1 MCRLYGKLDDVTERN
16 SLVLE
21 KGGKSM
27 RKEKKKMSIKRR
39 IAAAALAAFVGV
51 SSLNVSIPGFSTV
64 ITDADE
70 TEIASQLSE
79 ETPETTE
86 EETTV
91 ESTIAAALAEEAPA
105 PVAPAAEE
113 PTPEPIVVEAPTPEP
128 TVVEAPTPE
137 PTVAEEP
144 TTPEPT
150 VVEAPTVEE
159 PTIEEAETTDEE
171 ETILSVEETEETEAE
186 TEKETEEETEPE
198 TDEDDL
204 LSNDPVTFGLRGA
217 NGLMLTAGGAIPRL
231 DDYITDVTVSK
242 RRGDSWVK
250 VNEITSGHNVRI
262 DLKYTLPEG
271 LITSQSRKIQYQLP
285 DVIKIDNPPLTGA
298 LKDSSEQPVGTFSID
313 ANGLVTFEYS
323 QEFSEDEKSFSGDF
337 FFECKVGSR
346 KTQEEVIFSFPGK
359 GEVTFTIK
367 PSSLAFDI
375 KTTKTASEVVQHG
388 DGEWYVTYTM
398 TISSKKGT
406 GKDIEV
412 FDYFSDDNVVGSQ
425 MKQVILLN
433 SIHIWDNNGNYVEN
447 IQFEQYENSGFVTTL
462 PKLEAGQKYTI
473 TCVALVNKQLL
484 STSATTNLKLNKNIF
499 YVRSGK
505 NEHSSYAEAEYR
517 RNVIKKTSEKQE
529 DGSYKY
535 TVTINESQEN
545 LKGLTIK
552 DTFKLDDTVID
563 INDIEGFYVD
573 VQGGSNP
580 GITKEN
586 FFSTGYKFENDFN
599 NKIVITYRYY
609 PPANETNAEKKL
621 VNRIE
626 IGPNTWGE
634 VEDTI
639 GIIGYLDKTHDEN
652 QVVKKDGY
660 VEVPYLVT
668 VTVNDG
674 IAEGATLTDTLN
686 QDHIQSLLTPV
697 TVNGIEASDY
707 TIQYLGKDGV
717 LVNEFAEGM
726 IGFKVTFKAITPEK
740 AQKINFEYKVKAE
753 FASYPAG
760 TFRYDNVAVFASGSI
775 NQTKTDSYTYTKHA
789 FLLKKVSRYSSGYQ
803 TSIDEVKESDL
814 TDGKLYY
821 ELEIKPAERNLN
833 DTFTVTDKLPE
844 GAVYVEDSFNASPT
858 TLNQM
863 SVSED
868 GRTLTFTIP
877 KEVYVNEDGSY
888 KHDVLYIHY
897 AIQISNAN
905 LSGSQQELV
914 YFTNTAT
921 SGEDKASVTVP
932 VLFEE
937 KEIEEDDVI
946 DKKGFQNNSDITY
959 TIVVNKNRLDLIP
972 NVNKITLNDVLKC
985 DVDES
990 KIQDITLVGNIVS
1003 VYEYDASKPDG
1014 KGVPV
1019 SKNFYTYQYNEK
1031 THNISMILPDSEA
1044 FVVEYT
1050 YRFKFTSNYA
1060 GQTITIK
1067 NNVELVGSYKKE
1079 ISTQWKNQSAGG
1091 SVAKYNSLIVYK
1103 VEKGNEDE
1111 KLSGAKFNLYKYN
1124 DGSFSLIQ
1132 NDIEIPVTG
1141 CKFVSDK
1148 TDEDMMA
1155 ATDIAVEENVLYYLE
1170 EVQAPSGYKIEAG
1183 HEKFYFALGTYGKS
1197 IKDLKA
1203 AVAKAVETADITV
1216 DDVHFANTNAIV
1228 NIENE
1233 IEDGAVRIQK
1243 VWLNHDGS
1251 EMQASESSISVGLY
1265 KTHHRYTDAQPVE
1278 VEVSYKGNG
1287 MSSPQLAFASTE
1299 YYRIGTKLTVTG
1311 YLNEGWRKNW
1321 GGWDFASTQMTA
1333 RLYINGDDRGE
1344 LNIENVY
1351 SVTHSE
1357 IVSSTLNKISIVFT
1371 ANTYNSILD
1380 GNKPGKVNGTIAAL
1394 AAGDMEFVQNVTIDS
1409 HNNWTAVVSDL
1420 PTKEN
1425 DGEDIYYYVTEF
1437 SLYGYTISYQNNGV
1451 LAGVGGNPIVVI
1463 NKADE
1468 KVKTASFS
1476 INKVDASTAT
1486 PQPLEGASFALYRA
1500 VKNDQNQLIRV
1511 GLPIATAISNA
1522 SGTGVVF
1529 SGLIPGE
1536 YLLYETSAP
1545 TGYVTPSEPWR
1556 ITVNNDCVVDAHGLQ
1571 TNSDGAYII
1580 ENGKYPGILSITKK
1594 VEGYE
1599 MEEGMHYYIKVTLT
1613 DAANK
1618 PLTGSFNGIRLENG
1632 SAIYELVKDATITFT
1647 GLPLG
1652 TKYTVEEVNFDGTAL
1667 TGEEEYTSSLST
1679 NATGTIDKEAGT
1691 VAVNVTVTNIYEI
1704 PETSAVISVK
1714 KIVDGTGYNQN
1725 EAFEFTLSAAEEGTP
1740 MPTETGNKVSIKAG
1754 EIGSFGSITYTDTG
1768 VYYYTVKETK
1778 GSTVGMSYDETE
1790 YLVTVVVSMNDE
1802 RKLTAS
1808 VYYNIVMTDIPEVE
1822 SDVRALVVTNTYR
1835 VTSVSGTKT
1844 WRVPEGTDLPES
1856 ITVILKRNDEPVAR
1870 KKVTAADDWSYEFTE
1885 LPMYDDDG
1893 AAYTYEVDEEPV
1905 EGYNKEVDGYDLI
1918 NTITGTTSVSGSKNW
1933 RVPEGTDLPES
1944 ITVILKRNDEPVAR
1958 KKVTAAN
1965 DWSYE
1970 FTELPMY
1977 DDDGAAYTYEVDEEP
1992 VEGYNKEVDGYDLI
2006 NTITGTTSV
2015 SGSKNWR
2022 VPEGTDLPESI
2033 TVILKRNDEPVAR
2046 KKVTAADDWSY
2057 EFTELPAYSE
2067 DGSTAYTY
2075 TVDEESVEGYITTVS
2090 GTNLINTITGTTSVS
2105 GTKTWRAPEGTELP
2119 ESITVI
2125 LKRNDEPVARK
2136 KVTAADDWSYEF
2148 TELPMYDEDGVAY
2161 TYEVD
2166 EEPVE
2171 GYNKEVDGYDLINT
2185 ITGTT
2190 SVSGT
2195 KTWRVPEGTDLP
2207 ESITVILKRN
2217 DEPVARKKV
2226 TAADDWSYEFTELPM
2241 YDDDGAAYTYEVD
2254 EEPVAGYN
2262 KEVDGYDLINTK
2274 SEKIEITGTK
2284 TWRVPDGTELPES
2297 ITVIL
2302 KRNDEPVARKK
2313 VTAADDWS
2321 YEFTELPA
2329 YSEDGRTA
2337 YTYTV
2342 DEESVEG
2349 YITTTV
2355 SGSNLINTITGTTSV
2370 SGTKT
2375 WRAPEGTEL
2384 PESITVILKRND
2396 EPVARKKVTAADD
2409 WSYEFTELPA
2419 YSEDGRTAYTYTV
2432 DEEPVAGY
2440 NKEVDG
2446 YDLINTKSEK
2456 IEITGTKT
2464 WRVPDGTELPESITV
2479 ILKRNDEPVARK
2491 KVTAADDWSY
2501 EFTELP
2507 AYSEDGLTAYTYTV
2521 DEEPVEGYITTV
2533 SGTNL
2538 INTITGTTSVSGT
2551 KTWRA
2556 PEGTELPE
2564 SITVIL
2570 NRNGSPVDSKKV
2582 TATDDWS
2589 YEFTNLPA
2597 YSEDGRTA
2605 YTYTVDEESV
2615 EGYITTVSGTN
2626 LINTITGTTS
2636 VSGTKTWRAPEGT
2649 ELPESI
2655 TVILNRNDEP
2665 VARKKVTAADD
2676 WSYEFTELPA
2686 YSEDGST
2693 AYTYTV
2699 DEEPV
2704 EGYITAVS
2712 GTNLINTITGT
2723 TSVSGTKTWRV
2734 PEGTELPESI
2744 TVILNRN
2751 DEPVARKK
2759 VTAADDWSYEFTELP
2774 AYSEDGSTAYTYTVD
2789 EEPVEGYITA
2799 VSGTNLI
2806 NTITGTTS
2814 VSGTKTWRAPE
2825 GTKLPESITVILNRN
2840 GSPVD
2845 SKKVTATDDW
2855 SYEFTNLPAYSEDG
2869 LTAYTYTVDEESVAG
2884 YNKEVDGYDLINT
2897 KSEKIEITGTKTWRA
2912 PEGTE
2917 LPESITVILKRNDEP
2932 VARKKVTAAD
2942 DWSYEFTELP
2952 AYSEDGLTA
2961 YTYTVDEEPVE
2972 GYITTVSGTDLINTI
2987 TSVKISK
2994 VDIANGE
3001 ELEGATIQLIDKETG
3016 EVVEEWTSTNKA
3028 HEVTGLTTGKTYIL
3042 RETVAPEGYSITSD
3056 TTFELKEDG
3065 SIDTEKTT
3073 TTVSE
3078 EGVLLVE
3085 DTRRID
3091 FIINKVSATDDHELY
3106 DTILSVYEITD
3117 EGEVLVDSWTS
3128 RWKEVHNFGLKLSC
3142 GKSYIL
3148 REDKATG
3155 GYHKIPGDILFNVTA
3170 DGKIQIT
3177 EGQDWKYENGKNVIE
3192 EVVDEAG
3199 NVIYL
3204 IRDVRNPEE
3213 EEETEPDGPTDPHQS
3228 ETTTPEETTTSEEE
3242 TTPEETTTS
3251 EEETSPEETTV
3262 SEEETTVSEEET
3274 TLPSPDDE
3282 GSTPEVTTP
3291 AANTTTT
3298 AAETTVSETPTTTLS
3313 SERVILGIEDMSRTI
3328 GMALAGFGAIMLTAL
3343 IWLYLRSK
3351 KA

>member
-1 MCRLYGKLDDVTERN
+1 
-16 SLVLE
+16 
-21 KGGKSM
+21 M

-64 ITDADE
+64 ITDANE

-79 ETPETTE
+79 ETPE

-91 ESTIAAALAEEAPA
+91 ESTIAAALAAEAPA

-113 PTPEPIVVEAPTPEP
+113 PTPEPIVVAAPTPEPTVVEAPTPEP
-128 TVVEAPTPE
+128 TVVEAPTSE

-150 VVEAPTVEE
+150 VVEAPMPEPTVAEEPTTPEPTVVEEPTVEE
-159 PTIEEAETTDEE
+159 TTIEEAETTDEE
-171 ETILSVEETEETEAE
+171 ETILSVEETEEETEAE
-186 TEKETEEETEPE
+186 TENVTEEETEPE

-231 DDYITDVTVSK
+231 DDYIKDVTISK

-250 VNEITSGHNVRI
+250 VNEITSGHNARI

-285 DVIKIDNPPLTGA
+285 DVIKIDNPPLEGV

-346 KTQEEVIFSFPGK
+346 KTQEEVTFSFPGK

-375 KTTKTASEVVQHG
+375 KTTKTASEVVQYG

-425 MKQVILLN
+425 MKQVILLDR
-433 SIHIWDNNGNYVEN
+433 IYIWDNNGNYVEN
-447 IQFEQYENSGFVTTL
+447 IQFEQYGNGGFVTTL

-484 STSATTNLKLNKNIF
+484 STSATTKLKLNGNTF

-505 NEHSSYAEAEYR
+505 NEHSSYAEAEYS

-552 DTFKLDDTVID
+552 DTFKLDGTVID

-609 PPANETNAEKKL
+609 PLANETNAEKKL

-686 QDHIQSLLTPV
+686 QNHTQSLLTPV

-707 TIQYLGKDGV
+707 TIQYLGKNGV

-760 TFRYDNVAVFASGSI
+760 TFRYNNVAVFASGSI
-775 NQTKTDSYTYTKHA
+775 NQIKTDSYTYTKHA

-833 DTFTVTDKLPE
+833 DTFTVKDKLPE

-905 LSGSQQELV
+905 ISGSQQELV

-921 SGEDKASVTVP
+921 SGEDTASVTVP

-937 KEIEEDDVI
+937 EEIEEDDVI
-946 DKKGFQNNSDITY
+946 DKKGFQNDSDITY

-1014 KGVPV
+1014 KGAPV

-1031 THNISMILPDSEA
+1031 THNISMVLPDSAA

-1067 NNVELVGSYKKE
+1067 NNVELIGSYKKE

-1132 NDIEIPVTG
+1132 SDIEIPVTG

-1170 EVQAPSGYKIEAG
+1170 EIQAPSGYKIEAG

-1321 GGWDFASTQMTA
+1321 GGWDFASAQMTA

-1357 IVSSTLNKISIVFT
+1357 IVSSTLNKISIVVT

-1380 GNKPGKVNGTIAAL
+1380 DSKPGKVNGTIATL
-1394 AAGDMEFVQNVTIDS
+1394 AAGDMEFVRNVTIDS

-1468 KVKTASFS
+1468 EVKTASFS
-1476 INKVDASTAT
+1476 INKVDASTST

-1500 VKNDQNQLIRV
+1500 VKNDQNQFIRV

-1571 TNSDGAYII
+1571 ANSDGAYII

-1667 TGEEEYTSSLST
+1667 TGEEEYTSRLTT

-1704 PETSAVISVK
+1704 PETSAVISVQ
-1714 KIVDGTGYNQN
+1714 KIVDGTGYNQD

-1754 EIGSFGSITYTDTG
+1754 ETGSFGSITYTDTG

-1790 YLVTVVVSMNDE
+1790 YLVTVVVSMNAE

-1844 WRVPEGTDLPES
+1844 WR
-1856 ITVILKRNDEPVAR
+1856 
-1870 KKVTAADDWSYEFTE
+1870 
-1885 LPMYDDDG
+1885 
-1893 AAYTYEVDEEPV
+1893 
-1905 EGYNKEVDGYDLI
+1905 
-1918 NTITGTTSVSGSKNW
+1918 
-1933 RVPEGTDLPES
+1933 
-1944 ITVILKRNDEPVAR
+1944 
-1958 KKVTAAN
+1958 
-1965 DWSYE
+1965 
-1970 FTELPMY
+1970 
-1977 DDDGAAYTYEVDEEP
+1977 
-1992 VEGYNKEVDGYDLI
+1992 
-2006 NTITGTTSV
+2006 
-2015 SGSKNWR
+2015 
-2022 VPEGTDLPESI
+2022 
-2033 TVILKRNDEPVAR
+2033 
-2046 KKVTAADDWSY
+2046 
-2057 EFTELPAYSE
+2057 
-2067 DGSTAYTY
+2067 
-2075 TVDEESVEGYITTVS
+2075 
-2090 GTNLINTITGTTSVS
+2090 
-2105 GTKTWRAPEGTELP
+2105 APEG
-2119 ESITVI
+2119 S
-2125 LKRNDEPVARK
+2125 
-2136 KVTAADDWSYEF
+2136 
-2148 TELPMYDEDGVAY
+2148 
-2161 TYEVD
+2161 
-2166 EEPVE
+2166 
-2171 GYNKEVDGYDLINT
+2171 
-2185 ITGTT
+2185 
-2190 SVSGT
+2190 
-2195 KTWRVPEGTDLP
+2195 
-2207 ESITVILKRN
+2207 
-2217 DEPVARKKV
+2217 
-2226 TAADDWSYEFTELPM
+2226 
-2241 YDDDGAAYTYEVD
+2241 
-2254 EEPVAGYN
+2254 
-2262 KEVDGYDLINTK
+2262 
-2274 SEKIEITGTK
+2274 
-2284 TWRVPDGTELPES
+2284 
-2297 ITVIL
+2297 
-2302 KRNDEPVARKK
+2302 
-2313 VTAADDWS
+2313 
-2321 YEFTELPA
+2321 
-2329 YSEDGRTA
+2329 
-2337 YTYTV
+2337 
-2342 DEESVEG
+2342 
-2349 YITTTV
+2349 
-2355 SGSNLINTITGTTSV
+2355 
-2370 SGTKT
+2370 
-2375 WRAPEGTEL
+2375 
-2384 PESITVILKRND
+2384 
-2396 EPVARKKVTAADD
+2396 
-2409 WSYEFTELPA
+2409 
-2419 YSEDGRTAYTYTV
+2419 
-2432 DEEPVAGY
+2432 
-2440 NKEVDG
+2440 
-2446 YDLINTKSEK
+2446 
-2456 IEITGTKT
+2456 
-2464 WRVPDGTELPESITV
+2464 
-2479 ILKRNDEPVARK
+2479 
-2491 KVTAADDWSY
+2491 
-2501 EFTELP
+2501 
-2507 AYSEDGLTAYTYTV
+2507 
-2521 DEEPVEGYITTV
+2521 
-2533 SGTNL
+2533 
-2538 INTITGTTSVSGT
+2538 
-2551 KTWRA
+2551 
-2556 PEGTELPE
+2556 
-2564 SITVIL
+2564 
-2570 NRNGSPVDSKKV
+2570 
-2582 TATDDWS
+2582 
-2589 YEFTNLPA
+2589 
-2597 YSEDGRTA
+2597 
-2605 YTYTVDEESV
+2605 
-2615 EGYITTVSGTN
+2615 
-2626 LINTITGTTS
+2626 
-2636 VSGTKTWRAPEGT
+2636 

-2704 EGYITAVS
+2704 EGYITTVS

-2789 EEPVEGYITA
+2789 EEPVEGYITT

-2814 VSGTKTWRAPE
+2814 VSGTKTWR
-2825 GTKLPESITVILNRN
+2825 V
-2840 GSPVD
+2840 
-2845 SKKVTATDDW
+2845 
-2855 SYEFTNLPAYSEDG
+2855 
-2869 LTAYTYTVDEESVAG
+2869 
-2884 YNKEVDGYDLINT
+2884 
-2897 KSEKIEITGTKTWRA
+2897 

-2917 LPESITVILKRNDEP
+2917 LPESITVILNRNDEP

-2952 AYSEDGLTA
+2952 AYSEDGSTA

-2972 GYITTVSGTDLINTI
+2972 GYITTVSGTNLINTITGTTSVSGTKTWRVPEGTELPESITVILNRNDEPVARKKVTAADDWSYEFTELPAYSEDGSTAYTYTVDEEPVEGYITTVSGTNLINTITGTTSVSGTKTWRVPEGTELPESITVILNRNDEPVARKKVTAADDWSYEFTELPAYSEDGSTAYTYTVDEEPVEGYITTVSETNLINTITGTTSVSGTKTWRVPEGTKLPESITVILNRNDEPVARKKVTAADDWSYEFTELPAYSEDGSTAYTYTVDEEPVEGYITTVSETNLINTI

-2994 VDIANGE
+2994 VDIADGE

-3016 EVVEEWTSTNKA
+3016 EVVEEWTSTNEA

-3042 RETVAPEGYSITSD
+3042 RETVAPEGYGITSD

-3091 FIINKVSATDDHELY
+3091 FIVNKVSATDDHELY

-3282 GSTPEVTTP
+3282 ESTPEVTTP

-3298 AAETTVSETPTTTLS
+3298 AAETTVSETPTTTPS

>member
-1 MCRLYGKLDDVTERN
+1 
-16 SLVLE
+16 
-21 KGGKSM
+21 M

-64 ITDADE
+64 ITDANE

-79 ETPETTE
+79 ETPE

-91 ESTIAAALAEEAPA
+91 ESTIAAALAAEAPA

-113 PTPEPIVVEAPTPEP
+113 PTPEPIVVAAPTPEPTVVEAPTPEP
-128 TVVEAPTPE
+128 TVVEAPTSE

-150 VVEAPTVEE
+150 VVEAPMPEPTVAEEPTTPEPTVVEEPTVEE
-159 PTIEEAETTDEE
+159 TTIEEAETTDEE
-171 ETILSVEETEETEAE
+171 ETILSVEETEEETEAE
-186 TEKETEEETEPE
+186 TENVTEEETEPE

-231 DDYITDVTVSK
+231 DDYIKDVTISK

-250 VNEITSGHNVRI
+250 VNEITSGHNARI

-285 DVIKIDNPPLTGA
+285 DVIKIDNPPLEGV

-346 KTQEEVIFSFPGK
+346 KTQEEVTFSFPGK

-375 KTTKTASEVVQHG
+375 KTTKTASEVVQYG

-425 MKQVILLN
+425 MKQVILLDR
-433 SIHIWDNNGNYVEN
+433 IYIWDNNGNYVEN
-447 IQFEQYENSGFVTTL
+447 IQFEQYGNGGFVTTL

-484 STSATTNLKLNKNIF
+484 STSATTKLKLNGNTF

-505 NEHSSYAEAEYR
+505 NEHSSYAEAEYS

-552 DTFKLDDTVID
+552 DTFKLDGTVID

-609 PPANETNAEKKL
+609 PLANETNAEKKL

-686 QDHIQSLLTPV
+686 QNHTQSLLTPV

-707 TIQYLGKDGV
+707 TIQYLGKNGV

-760 TFRYDNVAVFASGSI
+760 TFRYNNVAVFASGSI
-775 NQTKTDSYTYTKHA
+775 NQIKTDSYTYTKHA

-833 DTFTVTDKLPE
+833 DTFTVKDKLPE

-905 LSGSQQELV
+905 ISGSQQELV

-921 SGEDKASVTVP
+921 SGEDTASVTVP

-937 KEIEEDDVI
+937 EEIEEDDVI
-946 DKKGFQNNSDITY
+946 DKKGFQNDSDITY

-1014 KGVPV
+1014 KGAPV

-1031 THNISMILPDSEA
+1031 THNISMVLPDSAA

-1067 NNVELVGSYKKE
+1067 NNVELIGSYKKE

-1132 NDIEIPVTG
+1132 SDIEIPVTG

-1170 EVQAPSGYKIEAG
+1170 EIQAPSGYKIEAG

-1321 GGWDFASTQMTA
+1321 GGWDFASAQMTA

-1357 IVSSTLNKISIVFT
+1357 IVSSTLNKISIVVT

-1380 GNKPGKVNGTIAAL
+1380 DSKPGKVNGTIATL
-1394 AAGDMEFVQNVTIDS
+1394 AAGDMEFVRNVTIDS

-1468 KVKTASFS
+1468 EVKTASFS
-1476 INKVDASTAT
+1476 INKVDASTST

-1500 VKNDQNQLIRV
+1500 VKNDQNQFIRV

-1571 TNSDGAYII
+1571 ANSDGAYII

-1667 TGEEEYTSSLST
+1667 TGEEEYTSRLTT

-1704 PETSAVISVK
+1704 PETSAVISVQ
-1714 KIVDGTGYNQN
+1714 KIVDGTGYNQD

-1754 EIGSFGSITYTDTG
+1754 ETGSFGSITYTDTG

-1790 YLVTVVVSMNDE
+1790 YLVTVVVSMNAE

-1844 WRVPEGTDLPES
+1844 WRVPEGTE
-1856 ITVILKRNDEPVAR
+1856 
-1870 KKVTAADDWSYEFTE
+1870 
-1885 LPMYDDDG
+1885 
-1893 AAYTYEVDEEPV
+1893 
-1905 EGYNKEVDGYDLI
+1905 
-1918 NTITGTTSVSGSKNW
+1918 
-1933 RVPEGTDLPES
+1933 
-1944 ITVILKRNDEPVAR
+1944 
-1958 KKVTAAN
+1958 
-1965 DWSYE
+1965 
-1970 FTELPMY
+1970 
-1977 DDDGAAYTYEVDEEP
+1977 
-1992 VEGYNKEVDGYDLI
+1992 
-2006 NTITGTTSV
+2006 
-2015 SGSKNWR
+2015 
-2022 VPEGTDLPESI
+2022 LPESI

-2075 TVDEESVEGYITTVS
+2075 TVDEE
-2090 GTNLINTITGTTSVS
+2090 
-2105 GTKTWRAPEGTELP
+2105 
-2119 ESITVI
+2119 
-2125 LKRNDEPVARK
+2125 
-2136 KVTAADDWSYEF
+2136 
-2148 TELPMYDEDGVAY
+2148 
-2161 TYEVD
+2161 
-2166 EEPVE
+2166 
-2171 GYNKEVDGYDLINT
+2171 
-2185 ITGTT
+2185 
-2190 SVSGT
+2190 
-2195 KTWRVPEGTDLP
+2195 
-2207 ESITVILKRN
+2207 
-2217 DEPVARKKV
+2217 
-2226 TAADDWSYEFTELPM
+2226 
-2241 YDDDGAAYTYEVD
+2241 
-2254 EEPVAGYN
+2254 PVAGYN

-2284 TWRVPDGTELPES
+2284 TWRAPEGSELPES

-2302 KRNDEPVARKK
+2302 NRNGSPVDSKK

-2329 YSEDGRTA
+2329 YSEDG
-2337 YTYTV
+2337 
-2342 DEESVEG
+2342 S
-2349 YITTTV
+2349 
-2355 SGSNLINTITGTTSV
+2355 
-2370 SGTKT
+2370 
-2375 WRAPEGTEL
+2375 
-2384 PESITVILKRND
+2384 
-2396 EPVARKKVTAADD
+2396 
-2409 WSYEFTELPA
+2409 
-2419 YSEDGRTAYTYTV
+2419 
-2432 DEEPVAGY
+2432 
-2440 NKEVDG
+2440 
-2446 YDLINTKSEK
+2446 
-2456 IEITGTKT
+2456 
-2464 WRVPDGTELPESITV
+2464 
-2479 ILKRNDEPVARK
+2479 
-2491 KVTAADDWSY
+2491 
-2501 EFTELP
+2501 
-2507 AYSEDGLTAYTYTV
+2507 TAYTYTV

-2551 KTWRA
+2551 KTWRV
-2556 PEGTELPE
+2556 PEGT
-2564 SITVIL
+2564 
-2570 NRNGSPVDSKKV
+2570 K
-2582 TATDDWS
+2582 
-2589 YEFTNLPA
+2589 
-2597 YSEDGRTA
+2597 
-2605 YTYTVDEESV
+2605 
-2615 EGYITTVSGTN
+2615 
-2626 LINTITGTTS
+2626 
-2636 VSGTKTWRAPEGT
+2636 
-2649 ELPESI
+2649 LPESI

-2704 EGYITAVS
+2704 EGYIT
-2712 GTNLINTITGT
+2712 
-2723 TSVSGTKTWRV
+2723 
-2734 PEGTELPESI
+2734 
-2744 TVILNRN
+2744 
-2751 DEPVARKK
+2751 
-2759 VTAADDWSYEFTELP
+2759 
-2774 AYSEDGSTAYTYTVD
+2774 
-2789 EEPVEGYITA
+2789 
-2799 VSGTNLI
+2799 
-2806 NTITGTTS
+2806 
-2814 VSGTKTWRAPE
+2814 
-2825 GTKLPESITVILNRN
+2825 
-2840 GSPVD
+2840 
-2845 SKKVTATDDW
+2845 
-2855 SYEFTNLPAYSEDG
+2855 
-2869 LTAYTYTVDEESVAG
+2869 
-2884 YNKEVDGYDLINT
+2884 
-2897 KSEKIEITGTKTWRA
+2897 
-2912 PEGTE
+2912 
-2917 LPESITVILKRNDEP
+2917 
-2932 VARKKVTAAD
+2932 
-2942 DWSYEFTELP
+2942 
-2952 AYSEDGLTA
+2952 
-2961 YTYTVDEEPVE
+2961 
-2972 GYITTVSGTDLINTI
+2972 TVSETNLINTI

-2994 VDIANGE
+2994 VDIADGE

-3016 EVVEEWTSTNKA
+3016 EVVEEWTSTNEA

-3042 RETVAPEGYSITSD
+3042 RETVAPEGYGITSD

-3091 FIINKVSATDDHELY
+3091 FIVNKVSATDDHELY

-3282 GSTPEVTTP
+3282 ESTPEVTTP

-3298 AAETTVSETPTTTLS
+3298 AAETTVSETPTTTPS

>member
-1 MCRLYGKLDDVTERN
+1 
-16 SLVLE
+16 
-21 KGGKSM
+21 M

-64 ITDADE
+64 ITDANE

-79 ETPETTE
+79 ETPE

-91 ESTIAAALAEEAPA
+91 ESTIAAALAAEAPA

-113 PTPEPIVVEAPTPEP
+113 PTPEPIVVAAPTPEPTVVEAPTPEP
-128 TVVEAPTPE
+128 TVVEAPTSE

-150 VVEAPTVEE
+150 VVEAPMPEPTVAEEPTTPEPTVVEEPTVEE
-159 PTIEEAETTDEE
+159 TTIEEAETTDEE
-171 ETILSVEETEETEAE
+171 ETILSVEETEEETEAE
-186 TEKETEEETEPE
+186 TENVTEEETEPE

-231 DDYITDVTVSK
+231 DDYIKDVTISK

-250 VNEITSGHNVRI
+250 VNEITSGHNARI

-285 DVIKIDNPPLTGA
+285 DVIKIDNPPLEGV

-346 KTQEEVIFSFPGK
+346 KTQEEVTFSFPGK

-375 KTTKTASEVVQHG
+375 KTTKTASEVVQYG

-425 MKQVILLN
+425 MKQVILLDR
-433 SIHIWDNNGNYVEN
+433 IYIWDNNGNYVEN
-447 IQFEQYENSGFVTTL
+447 IQFEQYGNGGFVTTL

-484 STSATTNLKLNKNIF
+484 STSATTKLKLNGNTF

-505 NEHSSYAEAEYR
+505 NEHSSYAEAEYS

-552 DTFKLDDTVID
+552 DTFKLDGTVID

-609 PPANETNAEKKL
+609 PLANETNAEKKL

-686 QDHIQSLLTPV
+686 QNHTQSLLTPV

-707 TIQYLGKDGV
+707 TIQYLGKNGV

-760 TFRYDNVAVFASGSI
+760 TFRYNNVAVFASGSI
-775 NQTKTDSYTYTKHA
+775 NQIKTDSYTYTKHA

-833 DTFTVTDKLPE
+833 DTFTVKDKLPE

-905 LSGSQQELV
+905 ISGSQQELV

-921 SGEDKASVTVP
+921 SGEDTASVTVP

-937 KEIEEDDVI
+937 EEIEEDDVI
-946 DKKGFQNNSDITY
+946 DKKGFQNDSDITY

-1014 KGVPV
+1014 KGAPV

-1031 THNISMILPDSEA
+1031 THNISMVLPDSAA

-1067 NNVELVGSYKKE
+1067 NNVELIGSYKKE

-1132 NDIEIPVTG
+1132 SDIEIPVTG

-1170 EVQAPSGYKIEAG
+1170 EIQAPSGYKIEAG

-1321 GGWDFASTQMTA
+1321 GGWDFASAQMTA

-1357 IVSSTLNKISIVFT
+1357 IVSSTLNKISIVVT

-1380 GNKPGKVNGTIAAL
+1380 DSKPGKVNGTIATL
-1394 AAGDMEFVQNVTIDS
+1394 AAGDMEFVRNVTIDS

-1468 KVKTASFS
+1468 EVKTASFS
-1476 INKVDASTAT
+1476 INKVDASTST

-1500 VKNDQNQLIRV
+1500 VKNDQNQFIRV

-1571 TNSDGAYII
+1571 ANSDGAYII

-1667 TGEEEYTSSLST
+1667 TGEEEYTSRLTT

-1704 PETSAVISVK
+1704 PETSAVISVQ
-1714 KIVDGTGYNQN
+1714 KIVDGTGYNQD

-1754 EIGSFGSITYTDTG
+1754 ETGSFGSITYTDTG

-1790 YLVTVVVSMNDE
+1790 YLVTVVVSMNAE

-1844 WRVPEGTDLPES
+1844 WRAPEGSELPES
-1856 ITVILKRNDEPVAR
+1856 ITVILNRNGSPVDS

-1885 LPMYDDDG
+1885 LPAYSEDG
-1893 AAYTYEVDEEPV
+1893 STAYTYTVDEEPV
-1905 EGYNKEVDGYDLI
+1905 EGYITTVSGTNLI
-1918 NTITGTTSVSGSKNW
+1918 NTITGTTSVSGTKIW
-1933 RVPEGTDLPES
+1933 RAPEGTELPES
-1944 ITVILKRNDEPVAR
+1944 ITVILN
-1958 KKVTAAN
+1958 
-1965 DWSYE
+1965 
-1970 FTELPMY
+1970 
-1977 DDDGAAYTYEVDEEP
+1977 
-1992 VEGYNKEVDGYDLI
+1992 
-2006 NTITGTTSV
+2006 
-2015 SGSKNWR
+2015 
-2022 VPEGTDLPESI
+2022 
-2033 TVILKRNDEPVAR
+2033 RNDEPVAR

-2075 TVDEESVEGYITTVS
+2075 TVDEE
-2090 GTNLINTITGTTSVS
+2090 
-2105 GTKTWRAPEGTELP
+2105 
-2119 ESITVI
+2119 
-2125 LKRNDEPVARK
+2125 
-2136 KVTAADDWSYEF
+2136 
-2148 TELPMYDEDGVAY
+2148 
-2161 TYEVD
+2161 
-2166 EEPVE
+2166 
-2171 GYNKEVDGYDLINT
+2171 
-2185 ITGTT
+2185 
-2190 SVSGT
+2190 
-2195 KTWRVPEGTDLP
+2195 
-2207 ESITVILKRN
+2207 
-2217 DEPVARKKV
+2217 
-2226 TAADDWSYEFTELPM
+2226 
-2241 YDDDGAAYTYEVD
+2241 
-2254 EEPVAGYN
+2254 PVAGYN

-2274 SEKIEITGTK
+2274 SEKIEIT
-2284 TWRVPDGTELPES
+2284 
-2297 ITVIL
+2297 
-2302 KRNDEPVARKK
+2302 
-2313 VTAADDWS
+2313 
-2321 YEFTELPA
+2321 
-2329 YSEDGRTA
+2329 
-2337 YTYTV
+2337 
-2342 DEESVEG
+2342 
-2349 YITTTV
+2349 
-2355 SGSNLINTITGTTSV
+2355 
-2370 SGTKT
+2370 
-2375 WRAPEGTEL
+2375 
-2384 PESITVILKRND
+2384 
-2396 EPVARKKVTAADD
+2396 
-2409 WSYEFTELPA
+2409 
-2419 YSEDGRTAYTYTV
+2419 
-2432 DEEPVAGY
+2432 
-2440 NKEVDG
+2440 
-2446 YDLINTKSEK
+2446 
-2456 IEITGTKT
+2456 
-2464 WRVPDGTELPESITV
+2464 
-2479 ILKRNDEPVARK
+2479 
-2491 KVTAADDWSY
+2491 
-2501 EFTELP
+2501 
-2507 AYSEDGLTAYTYTV
+2507 
-2521 DEEPVEGYITTV
+2521 
-2533 SGTNL
+2533 
-2538 INTITGTTSVSGT
+2538 
-2551 KTWRA
+2551 
-2556 PEGTELPE
+2556 
-2564 SITVIL
+2564 
-2570 NRNGSPVDSKKV
+2570 
-2582 TATDDWS
+2582 
-2589 YEFTNLPA
+2589 
-2597 YSEDGRTA
+2597 
-2605 YTYTVDEESV
+2605 
-2615 EGYITTVSGTN
+2615 
-2626 LINTITGTTS
+2626 
-2636 VSGTKTWRAPEGT
+2636 GTKTWRAPEGT

-2704 EGYITAVS
+2704 EGYITTVS

-2789 EEPVEGYITA
+2789 EEPVEGYITT

-2814 VSGTKTWRAPE
+2814 VSGTKTWR
-2825 GTKLPESITVILNRN
+2825 V
-2840 GSPVD
+2840 
-2845 SKKVTATDDW
+2845 
-2855 SYEFTNLPAYSEDG
+2855 
-2869 LTAYTYTVDEESVAG
+2869 
-2884 YNKEVDGYDLINT
+2884 
-2897 KSEKIEITGTKTWRA
+2897 

-2952 AYSEDGLTA
+2952 AYSEDGSTA

-2972 GYITTVSGTDLINTI
+2972 GYITTVSETNLINTITGTTSVSGTKTWRVPEGTKLPESITVILNRNDEPVARKKVTAADDWSYEFTELPAYSEDGSTAYTYTVDEEPVEGYITTVSETNLINTI

-2994 VDIANGE
+2994 VDIADGE

-3016 EVVEEWTSTNKA
+3016 EVVEEWTSTNEA

-3042 RETVAPEGYSITSD
+3042 RETVAPEGYGITSD

-3091 FIINKVSATDDHELY
+3091 FIVNKVSATDDHELY

-3282 GSTPEVTTP
+3282 ESTPEVTTP

-3298 AAETTVSETPTTTLS
+3298 AAETTVSETPTTTPS

>member
-16 SLVLE
+16 SLVLG

-70 TEIASQLSE
+70 TEIASQLPE
-79 ETPETTE
+79 EAPETTE

-91 ESTIAAALAEEAPA
+91 ESTMAAALAAEEPA
-105 PVAPAAEE
+105 PVAPVAEA
-113 PTPEPIVVEAPTPEP
+113 PTPEPTVAEAPTPEPTVEAPTPEP

-137 PTVAEEP
+137 PTVAE
-144 TTPEPT
+144 
-150 VVEAPTVEE
+150 APTIEE
-159 PTIEEAETTDEE
+159 PTIEEAKTTDEE
-171 ETILSVEETEETEAE
+171 ETILSVEETEEETEAE
-186 TEKETEEETEPE
+186 TEKVTEEETEPE
-198 TDEDDL
+198 TQEYDL
-204 LSNDPVTFGLRGA
+204 ISNDPVTFGLRGA
-217 NGLMLTAGGAIPRL
+217 DGLMLTAGGAIPRL
-231 DDYITDVTVSK
+231 DTYITDVTVSK

-250 VNEITSGHNVRI
+250 VNEITSGHNARI

-285 DVIKIDNPPLTGA
+285 DVIKIDNPPLEGV
-298 LKDSSEQPVGTFSID
+298 LKDPSEVPVGNFSID
-313 ANGLVTFEYS
+313 ENGLVTFEYS

-375 KTTKTASEVVQHG
+375 KTTKTASEVVQYG

-433 SIHIWDNNGNYVEN
+433 SINIWDNNGNYVEN
-447 IQFEQYENSGFVTTL
+447 IQFEQYGNGGFVTTL

-484 STSATTNLKLNKNIF
+484 STSATTTLKLNKNTF

-505 NEHSSYAEAEYR
+505 NEHSSYAEAKYS

-552 DTFKLDDTVID
+552 DTFKLDGTVID

-686 QDHIQSLLTPV
+686 QDRIQSLLTSV

-717 LVNEFAEGM
+717 LVNEFTEGM

-803 TSIDEVKESDL
+803 TSIGEVKESDL

-833 DTFTVTDKLPE
+833 DTFTVTDTLPE

-897 AIQISNAN
+897 AVLISNEN

-921 SGEDKASVTVP
+921 SGEDTASVTVP

-937 KEIEEDDVI
+937 KEIEKDDVI

-1014 KGVPV
+1014 KGAPV

-1031 THNISMILPDSEA
+1031 THNISMVLPDSAA

-1170 EVQAPSGYKIEAG
+1170 EIQAPSGYKIEAG

-1203 AVAKAVETADITV
+1203 AVAKAVKAAKITV

-1333 RLYINGDDRGE
+1333 RLYINGNDCGE

-1357 IVSSTLNKISIVFT
+1357 IVSSTLNKISIVVT

-1380 GNKPGKVNGTIAAL
+1380 GNKPGKANGTIATL
-1394 AAGDMEFVQNVTIDS
+1394 AAGDMEFVRNVTIDS

-1704 PETSAVISVK
+1704 PETSAVISVQ
-1714 KIVDGTGYNQN
+1714 KIVDGTGYNQD

-1754 EIGSFGSITYTDTG
+1754 ETGSFGSITYTDTG
-1768 VYYYTVKETK
+1768 VYYYNVKETK

-1790 YLVTVVVSMNDE
+1790 YLVTVVVSMNAE

-1844 WRVPEGTDLPES
+1844 WRVPEGTKLPES
-1856 ITVILKRNDEPVAR
+1856 ITVILKRNGSPVDS

-1885 LPMYDDDG
+1885 LQ
-1893 AAYTYEVDEEPV
+1893 
-1905 EGYNKEVDGYDLI
+1905 
-1918 NTITGTTSVSGSKNW
+1918 
-1933 RVPEGTDLPES
+1933 
-1944 ITVILKRNDEPVAR
+1944 
-1958 KKVTAAN
+1958 
-1965 DWSYE
+1965 
-1970 FTELPMY
+1970 
-1977 DDDGAAYTYEVDEEP
+1977 
-1992 VEGYNKEVDGYDLI
+1992 
-2006 NTITGTTSV
+2006 
-2015 SGSKNWR
+2015 
-2022 VPEGTDLPESI
+2022 
-2033 TVILKRNDEPVAR
+2033 
-2046 KKVTAADDWSY
+2046 
-2057 EFTELPAYSE
+2057 
-2067 DGSTAYTY
+2067 
-2075 TVDEESVEGYITTVS
+2075 
-2090 GTNLINTITGTTSVS
+2090 
-2105 GTKTWRAPEGTELP
+2105 
-2119 ESITVI
+2119 
-2125 LKRNDEPVARK
+2125 
-2136 KVTAADDWSYEF
+2136 
-2148 TELPMYDEDGVAY
+2148 
-2161 TYEVD
+2161 
-2166 EEPVE
+2166 
-2171 GYNKEVDGYDLINT
+2171 
-2185 ITGTT
+2185 
-2190 SVSGT
+2190 
-2195 KTWRVPEGTDLP
+2195 
-2207 ESITVILKRN
+2207 
-2217 DEPVARKKV
+2217 
-2226 TAADDWSYEFTELPM
+2226 
-2241 YDDDGAAYTYEVD
+2241 
-2254 EEPVAGYN
+2254 
-2262 KEVDGYDLINTK
+2262 
-2274 SEKIEITGTK
+2274 
-2284 TWRVPDGTELPES
+2284 
-2297 ITVIL
+2297 
-2302 KRNDEPVARKK
+2302 
-2313 VTAADDWS
+2313 
-2321 YEFTELPA
+2321 
-2329 YSEDGRTA
+2329 
-2337 YTYTV
+2337 
-2342 DEESVEG
+2342 
-2349 YITTTV
+2349 
-2355 SGSNLINTITGTTSV
+2355 
-2370 SGTKT
+2370 
-2375 WRAPEGTEL
+2375 
-2384 PESITVILKRND
+2384 
-2396 EPVARKKVTAADD
+2396 
-2409 WSYEFTELPA
+2409 
-2419 YSEDGRTAYTYTV
+2419 
-2432 DEEPVAGY
+2432 
-2440 NKEVDG
+2440 
-2446 YDLINTKSEK
+2446 
-2456 IEITGTKT
+2456 
-2464 WRVPDGTELPESITV
+2464 
-2479 ILKRNDEPVARK
+2479 
-2491 KVTAADDWSY
+2491 
-2501 EFTELP
+2501 

-2570 NRNGSPVDSKKV
+2570 NRNGSPVD
-2582 TATDDWS
+2582 T
-2589 YEFTNLPA
+2589 
-2597 YSEDGRTA
+2597 
-2605 YTYTVDEESV
+2605 
-2615 EGYITTVSGTN
+2615 
-2626 LINTITGTTS
+2626 
-2636 VSGTKTWRAPEGT
+2636 
-2649 ELPESI
+2649 
-2655 TVILNRNDEP
+2655 
-2665 VARKKVTAADD
+2665 KKVTAADD

-2699 DEEPV
+2699 EEKPV
-2704 EGYITAVS
+2704 EGYITTVS

-2774 AYSEDGSTAYTYTVD
+2774 AYSEDGRTAYTYTV
-2789 EEPVEGYITA
+2789 EEKPVEGYITT

-2814 VSGTKTWRAPE
+2814 VSGTKTWRVPE
-2825 GTKLPESITVILNRN
+2825 GTELPESITVILNRN

-2855 SYEFTNLPAYSEDG
+2855 SYEFTNLPVYSDDG
-2869 LTAYTYTVDEESVAG
+2869 LTAYTYTVDEESV
-2884 YNKEVDGYDLINT
+2884 
-2897 KSEKIEITGTKTWRA
+2897 
-2912 PEGTE
+2912 
-2917 LPESITVILKRNDEP
+2917 
-2932 VARKKVTAAD
+2932 
-2942 DWSYEFTELP
+2942 
-2952 AYSEDGLTA
+2952 
-2961 YTYTVDEEPVE
+2961 E
-2972 GYITTVSGTDLINTI
+2972 GYITTVSETNLINTI

-2994 VDIANGE
+2994 VDIADGE

-3028 HEVTGLTTGKTYIL
+3028 HEVTGLATGKTYIL
-3042 RETVAPEGYSITSD
+3042 RETVAPEGYGITSD

-3091 FIINKVSATDDHELY
+3091 FIVNKVSATDDHELY

-3282 GSTPEVTTP
+3282 ESTPEVTTP

-3298 AAETTVSETPTTTLS
+3298 AAETTVSETPTTTHS

>member
-1 MCRLYGKLDDVTERN
+1 
-16 SLVLE
+16 
-21 KGGKSM
+21 M

-64 ITDADE
+64 ITDANE

-79 ETPETTE
+79 ETPE

-91 ESTIAAALAEEAPA
+91 ESTIAAALAAEAPA

-113 PTPEPIVVEAPTPEP
+113 PTPEPIVVAAPTPEPTVVEAPTPEP
-128 TVVEAPTPE
+128 TVVEAPTSE

-150 VVEAPTVEE
+150 VVEAPMPEPTVAEEPTTPEPTVVEEPTVEE
-159 PTIEEAETTDEE
+159 TTIEEAETTDEE
-171 ETILSVEETEETEAE
+171 ETILSVEETEEETEAE
-186 TEKETEEETEPE
+186 TENVTEEETEPE

-231 DDYITDVTVSK
+231 DDYIKDVTISK

-250 VNEITSGHNVRI
+250 VNEITSGHNARI

-285 DVIKIDNPPLTGA
+285 DVIKIDNPPLEGV

-346 KTQEEVIFSFPGK
+346 KTQEEVTFSFPGK

-375 KTTKTASEVVQHG
+375 KTTKTASEVVQYG

-425 MKQVILLN
+425 MKQVILLDR
-433 SIHIWDNNGNYVEN
+433 IYIWDNNGNYVEN
-447 IQFEQYENSGFVTTL
+447 IQFEQYGNGGFVTTL

-484 STSATTNLKLNKNIF
+484 STSATTKLKLNGNTF

-505 NEHSSYAEAEYR
+505 NEHSSYAEAEYS

-552 DTFKLDDTVID
+552 DTFKLDGTVID

-609 PPANETNAEKKL
+609 PLANETNAEKKL

-686 QDHIQSLLTPV
+686 QNHTQSLLTPV

-707 TIQYLGKDGV
+707 TIQYLGKNGV

-760 TFRYDNVAVFASGSI
+760 TFRYNNVAVFASGSI
-775 NQTKTDSYTYTKHA
+775 NQIKTDSYTYTKHA

-833 DTFTVTDKLPE
+833 DTFTVKDKLPE

-905 LSGSQQELV
+905 ISGSQQELV

-921 SGEDKASVTVP
+921 SGEDTASVTVP

-937 KEIEEDDVI
+937 EEIEEDDVI
-946 DKKGFQNNSDITY
+946 DKKGFQNDSDITY

-1014 KGVPV
+1014 KGAPV

-1031 THNISMILPDSEA
+1031 THNISMVLPDSAA

-1067 NNVELVGSYKKE
+1067 NNVELIGSYKKE

-1132 NDIEIPVTG
+1132 SDIEIPVTG

-1170 EVQAPSGYKIEAG
+1170 EIQAPSGYKIEAG

-1321 GGWDFASTQMTA
+1321 GGWDFASAQMTA

-1357 IVSSTLNKISIVFT
+1357 IVSSTLNKISIVVT

-1380 GNKPGKVNGTIAAL
+1380 DSKPGKVNGTIATL
-1394 AAGDMEFVQNVTIDS
+1394 AAGDMEFVRNVTIDS

-1468 KVKTASFS
+1468 EVKTASFS
-1476 INKVDASTAT
+1476 INKVDASTST

-1500 VKNDQNQLIRV
+1500 VKNDQNQFIRV

-1571 TNSDGAYII
+1571 ANSDGAYII

-1667 TGEEEYTSSLST
+1667 TGEEEYTSRLTT

-1704 PETSAVISVK
+1704 PETSAVISVQ
-1714 KIVDGTGYNQN
+1714 KIVDGTGYNQD

-1754 EIGSFGSITYTDTG
+1754 ETGSFGSITYTDTG

-1790 YLVTVVVSMNDE
+1790 YLVTVVVSMNAE

-1844 WRVPEGTDLPES
+1844 WRAPEGSE
-1856 ITVILKRNDEPVAR
+1856 
-1870 KKVTAADDWSYEFTE
+1870 
-1885 LPMYDDDG
+1885 
-1893 AAYTYEVDEEPV
+1893 
-1905 EGYNKEVDGYDLI
+1905 
-1918 NTITGTTSVSGSKNW
+1918 
-1933 RVPEGTDLPES
+1933 
-1944 ITVILKRNDEPVAR
+1944 
-1958 KKVTAAN
+1958 
-1965 DWSYE
+1965 
-1970 FTELPMY
+1970 
-1977 DDDGAAYTYEVDEEP
+1977 
-1992 VEGYNKEVDGYDLI
+1992 
-2006 NTITGTTSV
+2006 
-2015 SGSKNWR
+2015 
-2022 VPEGTDLPESI
+2022 LPESI

-2075 TVDEESVEGYITTVS
+2075 TVDEE
-2090 GTNLINTITGTTSVS
+2090 
-2105 GTKTWRAPEGTELP
+2105 
-2119 ESITVI
+2119 
-2125 LKRNDEPVARK
+2125 
-2136 KVTAADDWSYEF
+2136 
-2148 TELPMYDEDGVAY
+2148 
-2161 TYEVD
+2161 
-2166 EEPVE
+2166 
-2171 GYNKEVDGYDLINT
+2171 
-2185 ITGTT
+2185 
-2190 SVSGT
+2190 
-2195 KTWRVPEGTDLP
+2195 
-2207 ESITVILKRN
+2207 
-2217 DEPVARKKV
+2217 
-2226 TAADDWSYEFTELPM
+2226 
-2241 YDDDGAAYTYEVD
+2241 
-2254 EEPVAGYN
+2254 PVAGYN

-2274 SEKIEITGTK
+2274 SEKIEIT
-2284 TWRVPDGTELPES
+2284 
-2297 ITVIL
+2297 
-2302 KRNDEPVARKK
+2302 
-2313 VTAADDWS
+2313 
-2321 YEFTELPA
+2321 
-2329 YSEDGRTA
+2329 
-2337 YTYTV
+2337 
-2342 DEESVEG
+2342 
-2349 YITTTV
+2349 
-2355 SGSNLINTITGTTSV
+2355 
-2370 SGTKT
+2370 
-2375 WRAPEGTEL
+2375 
-2384 PESITVILKRND
+2384 
-2396 EPVARKKVTAADD
+2396 
-2409 WSYEFTELPA
+2409 
-2419 YSEDGRTAYTYTV
+2419 
-2432 DEEPVAGY
+2432 
-2440 NKEVDG
+2440 
-2446 YDLINTKSEK
+2446 
-2456 IEITGTKT
+2456 
-2464 WRVPDGTELPESITV
+2464 
-2479 ILKRNDEPVARK
+2479 
-2491 KVTAADDWSY
+2491 
-2501 EFTELP
+2501 
-2507 AYSEDGLTAYTYTV
+2507 
-2521 DEEPVEGYITTV
+2521 
-2533 SGTNL
+2533 
-2538 INTITGTTSVSGT
+2538 
-2551 KTWRA
+2551 
-2556 PEGTELPE
+2556 
-2564 SITVIL
+2564 
-2570 NRNGSPVDSKKV
+2570 
-2582 TATDDWS
+2582 
-2589 YEFTNLPA
+2589 
-2597 YSEDGRTA
+2597 
-2605 YTYTVDEESV
+2605 
-2615 EGYITTVSGTN
+2615 
-2626 LINTITGTTS
+2626 
-2636 VSGTKTWRAPEGT
+2636 GTKTWRAPEGT

-2704 EGYITAVS
+2704 EGYITTVS
-2712 GTNLINTITGT
+2712 ETNLINTITGT

-2734 PEGTELPESI
+2734 PEGTKLPESI

-2789 EEPVEGYITA
+2789 EEPVEGYIT
-2799 VSGTNLI
+2799 
-2806 NTITGTTS
+2806 
-2814 VSGTKTWRAPE
+2814 
-2825 GTKLPESITVILNRN
+2825 
-2840 GSPVD
+2840 
-2845 SKKVTATDDW
+2845 
-2855 SYEFTNLPAYSEDG
+2855 
-2869 LTAYTYTVDEESVAG
+2869 
-2884 YNKEVDGYDLINT
+2884 
-2897 KSEKIEITGTKTWRA
+2897 
-2912 PEGTE
+2912 
-2917 LPESITVILKRNDEP
+2917 
-2932 VARKKVTAAD
+2932 
-2942 DWSYEFTELP
+2942 
-2952 AYSEDGLTA
+2952 
-2961 YTYTVDEEPVE
+2961 
-2972 GYITTVSGTDLINTI
+2972 TVSETNLINTI

-2994 VDIANGE
+2994 VDIADGE

-3016 EVVEEWTSTNKA
+3016 EVVEEWTSTNEA

-3042 RETVAPEGYSITSD
+3042 RETVAPEGYGITSD

-3091 FIINKVSATDDHELY
+3091 FIVNKVSATDDHELY

-3282 GSTPEVTTP
+3282 ESTPEVTTP

-3298 AAETTVSETPTTTLS
+3298 AAETTVSETPTTTPS

>member
-113 PTPEPIVVEAPTPEP
+113 PTPEPIVAEAPTPEPPVAEAPTPEPIVVEEPTPEPTVVEAPTPEP

-144 TTPEPT
+144 TTPEST

-186 TEKETEEETEPE
+186 TEPE

-217 NGLMLTAGGAIPRL
+217 NGLMLTAGEAIPRL

-609 PPANETNAEKKL
+609 PSANETNAEKKL

-686 QDHIQSLLTPV
+686 QDRIQSLLTPV

-707 TIQYLGKDGV
+707 TVQYLGKDGV

-803 TSIDEVKESDL
+803 TSIGEVKESDL

-833 DTFTVTDKLPE
+833 DTFTVTDTLPE

-897 AIQISNAN
+897 AVQISNEN

-921 SGEDKASVTVP
+921 SGEDTASVTVP

-937 KEIEEDDVI
+937 KEIEKDDVI

-972 NVNKITLNDVLKC
+972 NVDKITLNDVLKC

-1014 KGVPV
+1014 KGAPV

-1031 THNISMILPDSEA
+1031 THNISMVLPDSAA

-1170 EVQAPSGYKIEAG
+1170 EIQAPSGYKIEAG

-1203 AVAKAVETADITV
+1203 AVAKAVKAAKITV

-1333 RLYINGDDRGE
+1333 RLYINGNDRGE

-1357 IVSSTLNKISIVFT
+1357 IVSSTLNKISIVVT

-1380 GNKPGKVNGTIAAL
+1380 GNKPGKANGTIAAL

-1905 EGYNKEVDGYDLI
+1905 EGY
-1918 NTITGTTSVSGSKNW
+1918 
-1933 RVPEGTDLPES
+1933 
-1944 ITVILKRNDEPVAR
+1944 
-1958 KKVTAAN
+1958 
-1965 DWSYE
+1965 
-1970 FTELPMY
+1970 
-1977 DDDGAAYTYEVDEEP
+1977 
-1992 VEGYNKEVDGYDLI
+1992 
-2006 NTITGTTSV
+2006 
-2015 SGSKNWR
+2015 
-2022 VPEGTDLPESI
+2022 
-2033 TVILKRNDEPVAR
+2033 
-2046 KKVTAADDWSY
+2046 
-2057 EFTELPAYSE
+2057 
-2067 DGSTAYTY
+2067 
-2075 TVDEESVEGYITTVS
+2075 
-2090 GTNLINTITGTTSVS
+2090 
-2105 GTKTWRAPEGTELP
+2105 
-2119 ESITVI
+2119 
-2125 LKRNDEPVARK
+2125 
-2136 KVTAADDWSYEF
+2136 
-2148 TELPMYDEDGVAY
+2148 
-2161 TYEVD
+2161 
-2166 EEPVE
+2166 
-2171 GYNKEVDGYDLINT
+2171 
-2185 ITGTT
+2185 
-2190 SVSGT
+2190 
-2195 KTWRVPEGTDLP
+2195 
-2207 ESITVILKRN
+2207 
-2217 DEPVARKKV
+2217 
-2226 TAADDWSYEFTELPM
+2226 
-2241 YDDDGAAYTYEVD
+2241 
-2254 EEPVAGYN
+2254 
-2262 KEVDGYDLINTK
+2262 
-2274 SEKIEITGTK
+2274 
-2284 TWRVPDGTELPES
+2284 
-2297 ITVIL
+2297 
-2302 KRNDEPVARKK
+2302 
-2313 VTAADDWS
+2313 
-2321 YEFTELPA
+2321 
-2329 YSEDGRTA
+2329 
-2337 YTYTV
+2337 
-2342 DEESVEG
+2342 
-2349 YITTTV
+2349 
-2355 SGSNLINTITGTTSV
+2355 
-2370 SGTKT
+2370 
-2375 WRAPEGTEL
+2375 
-2384 PESITVILKRND
+2384 
-2396 EPVARKKVTAADD
+2396 
-2409 WSYEFTELPA
+2409 
-2419 YSEDGRTAYTYTV
+2419 
-2432 DEEPVAGY
+2432 
-2440 NKEVDG
+2440 
-2446 YDLINTKSEK
+2446 
-2456 IEITGTKT
+2456 
-2464 WRVPDGTELPESITV
+2464 
-2479 ILKRNDEPVARK
+2479 
-2491 KVTAADDWSY
+2491 
-2501 EFTELP
+2501 
-2507 AYSEDGLTAYTYTV
+2507 
-2521 DEEPVEGYITTV
+2521 
-2533 SGTNL
+2533 
-2538 INTITGTTSVSGT
+2538 
-2551 KTWRA
+2551 
-2556 PEGTELPE
+2556 
-2564 SITVIL
+2564 
-2570 NRNGSPVDSKKV
+2570 
-2582 TATDDWS
+2582 
-2589 YEFTNLPA
+2589 
-2597 YSEDGRTA
+2597 
-2605 YTYTVDEESV
+2605 
-2615 EGYITTVSGTN
+2615 
-2626 LINTITGTTS
+2626 
-2636 VSGTKTWRAPEGT
+2636 
-2649 ELPESI
+2649 
-2655 TVILNRNDEP
+2655 
-2665 VARKKVTAADD
+2665 
-2676 WSYEFTELPA
+2676 
-2686 YSEDGST
+2686 
-2693 AYTYTV
+2693 
-2699 DEEPV
+2699 
-2704 EGYITAVS
+2704 
-2712 GTNLINTITGT
+2712 
-2723 TSVSGTKTWRV
+2723 
-2734 PEGTELPESI
+2734 
-2744 TVILNRN
+2744 
-2751 DEPVARKK
+2751 
-2759 VTAADDWSYEFTELP
+2759 
-2774 AYSEDGSTAYTYTVD
+2774 
-2789 EEPVEGYITA
+2789 
-2799 VSGTNLI
+2799 
-2806 NTITGTTS
+2806 
-2814 VSGTKTWRAPE
+2814 
-2825 GTKLPESITVILNRN
+2825 
-2840 GSPVD
+2840 
-2845 SKKVTATDDW
+2845 
-2855 SYEFTNLPAYSEDG
+2855 
-2869 LTAYTYTVDEESVAG
+2869 
-2884 YNKEVDGYDLINT
+2884 
-2897 KSEKIEITGTKTWRA
+2897 
-2912 PEGTE
+2912 
-2917 LPESITVILKRNDEP
+2917 
-2932 VARKKVTAAD
+2932 
-2942 DWSYEFTELP
+2942 
-2952 AYSEDGLTA
+2952 
-2961 YTYTVDEEPVE
+2961 
-2972 GYITTVSGTDLINTI
+2972 ITTVSGTDLINTI

-2994 VDIANGE
+2994 VDIADGE

-3085 DTRRID
+3085 DTITSVKISKVDIADGEELEGATIQLIDKETGEVVEEWTSTNKAHEVTGLATGKTYILRETVAPEGYGITSDTTFELKEDGSIDTEKTTTTVSEEGVLLVEDTRRID
-3091 FIINKVSATDDHELY
+3091 FIVNKVSATDDHELY

-3282 GSTPEVTTP
+3282 ESTPEVTTP

-3298 AAETTVSETPTTTLS
+3298 AAETTVSETPTTTHS

>member
-1 MCRLYGKLDDVTERN
+1 
-16 SLVLE
+16 
-21 KGGKSM
+21 M

-64 ITDADE
+64 ITDANE

-91 ESTIAAALAEEAPA
+91 ESTIAAALAAEAPA

-113 PTPEPIVVEAPTPEP
+113 PTPDPTVVEAPTPEP
-128 TVVEAPTPE
+128 TVAEAPTPE

-159 PTIEEAETTDEE
+159 TTIEEAETTDEE

-186 TEKETEEETEPE
+186 TENVTEETEPE

-217 NGLMLTAGGAIPRL
+217 NGLMLTAGGAIPWL
-231 DDYITDVTVSK
+231 DTYIKDVTISK

-262 DLKYTLPEG
+262 DLKYTLPEK

-285 DVIKIDNPPLTGA
+285 DVIKIDNPPLNGV
-298 LKDSSEQPVGTFSID
+298 LKDSSELPVGKFSID

-346 KTQEEVIFSFPGK
+346 KTQEEVTFSFPGK

-375 KTTKTASEVVQHG
+375 KTTKTAGEVVQYG

-406 GKDIEV
+406 DKDIEV
-412 FDYFSDDNVVGSQ
+412 LDYFSDDNVVGSQ
-425 MKQVILLN
+425 MKQVILLDR
-433 SIHIWDNNGNYVEN
+433 IYIWDNNGNYVEN
-447 IQFEQYENSGFVTTL
+447 IQFEQYGNGGFLTTL

-484 STSATTNLKLNKNIF
+484 STSATTKLKLNTNAFCARTEK
-499 YVRSGK
+499 VSDV
-505 NEHSSYAEAEYR
+505 SSAEAEYS

-552 DTFKLDDTVID
+552 DTFKLDGTVID

-609 PPANETNAEKKL
+609 PLANETNAEKKL

-626 IGPNTWGE
+626 IGPNAWGE

-639 GIIGYLDKTHDEN
+639 GIIGYLDKTHHEN

-674 IAEGATLTDTLN
+674 IAEGATLTDTLKT
-686 QDHIQSLLTPV
+686 DRIQSLLTPV
-697 TVNGIEASDY
+697 NVNGIEASDY

-775 NQTKTDSYTYTKHA
+775 NQIKTDSYTYTKHA

-833 DTFTVTDKLPE
+833 DTFTVKDKLPE

-914 YFTNTAT
+914 YFTNTAIY
-921 SGEDKASVTVP
+921 GEEDKASVTVP

-946 DKKGFQNNSDITY
+946 DKKGFQNDSDITY

-1014 KGVPV
+1014 KGAPV

-1031 THNISMILPDSEA
+1031 THNISMVLPDSAA

-1132 NDIEIPVTG
+1132 SDIEIPVTG

-1170 EVQAPSGYKIEAG
+1170 EIQAPSGYKIEAG

-1203 AVAKAVETADITV
+1203 AVAKAVKAAKITV

-1287 MSSPQLAFASTE
+1287 MSSPKLAFASTE

-1321 GGWDFASTQMTA
+1321 GGWDFASAQMTA

-1357 IVSSTLNKISIVFT
+1357 IVSSTLNKISIVVT

-1380 GNKPGKVNGTIAAL
+1380 DSKPGKVNGTIATL
-1394 AAGDMEFVQNVTIDS
+1394 AAGDMEFVRNVTIDS

-1468 KVKTASFS
+1468 EVKTASFS
-1476 INKVDASTAT
+1476 INKVDASTST

-1500 VKNDQNQLIRV
+1500 VKNDQNQFIRI

-1571 TNSDGAYII
+1571 ANSDGAYII

-1667 TGEEEYTSSLST
+1667 TGEEEYTSRLST
-1679 NATGTIDKEAGT
+1679 NATGTIDKETGT

-1704 PETSAVISVK
+1704 PETSAVISVQ
-1714 KIVDGTGYNQN
+1714 KIVDGTGYNQD

-1754 EIGSFGSITYTDTG
+1754 ETGSFGSITYTDTG

-1790 YLVTVVVSMNDE
+1790 YLVTVVVSMNAE

-1844 WRVPEGTDLPES
+1844 WRVPEGTRLPES
-1856 ITVILKRNDEPVAR
+1856 ITVILKRNGSPV
-1870 KKVTAADDWSYEFTE
+1870 DS
-1885 LPMYDDDG
+1885 
-1893 AAYTYEVDEEPV
+1893 
-1905 EGYNKEVDGYDLI
+1905 
-1918 NTITGTTSVSGSKNW
+1918 
-1933 RVPEGTDLPES
+1933 
-1944 ITVILKRNDEPVAR
+1944 
-1958 KKVTAAN
+1958 
-1965 DWSYE
+1965 
-1970 FTELPMY
+1970 
-1977 DDDGAAYTYEVDEEP
+1977 
-1992 VEGYNKEVDGYDLI
+1992 
-2006 NTITGTTSV
+2006 
-2015 SGSKNWR
+2015 
-2022 VPEGTDLPESI
+2022 
-2033 TVILKRNDEPVAR
+2033 

-2067 DGSTAYTY
+2067 DGS
-2075 TVDEESVEGYITTVS
+2075 
-2090 GTNLINTITGTTSVS
+2090 
-2105 GTKTWRAPEGTELP
+2105 
-2119 ESITVI
+2119 
-2125 LKRNDEPVARK
+2125 
-2136 KVTAADDWSYEF
+2136 
-2148 TELPMYDEDGVAY
+2148 
-2161 TYEVD
+2161 
-2166 EEPVE
+2166 
-2171 GYNKEVDGYDLINT
+2171 
-2185 ITGTT
+2185 
-2190 SVSGT
+2190 
-2195 KTWRVPEGTDLP
+2195 
-2207 ESITVILKRN
+2207 
-2217 DEPVARKKV
+2217 
-2226 TAADDWSYEFTELPM
+2226 
-2241 YDDDGAAYTYEVD
+2241 
-2254 EEPVAGYN
+2254 
-2262 KEVDGYDLINTK
+2262 
-2274 SEKIEITGTK
+2274 
-2284 TWRVPDGTELPES
+2284 
-2297 ITVIL
+2297 
-2302 KRNDEPVARKK
+2302 
-2313 VTAADDWS
+2313 
-2321 YEFTELPA
+2321 
-2329 YSEDGRTA
+2329 
-2337 YTYTV
+2337 
-2342 DEESVEG
+2342 
-2349 YITTTV
+2349 
-2355 SGSNLINTITGTTSV
+2355 
-2370 SGTKT
+2370 
-2375 WRAPEGTEL
+2375 
-2384 PESITVILKRND
+2384 
-2396 EPVARKKVTAADD
+2396 
-2409 WSYEFTELPA
+2409 
-2419 YSEDGRTAYTYTV
+2419 
-2432 DEEPVAGY
+2432 
-2440 NKEVDG
+2440 
-2446 YDLINTKSEK
+2446 
-2456 IEITGTKT
+2456 
-2464 WRVPDGTELPESITV
+2464 
-2479 ILKRNDEPVARK
+2479 
-2491 KVTAADDWSY
+2491 
-2501 EFTELP
+2501 
-2507 AYSEDGLTAYTYTV
+2507 TAYTYTV

-2570 NRNGSPVDSKKV
+2570 NRNDEPVARKKV
-2582 TATDDWS
+2582 TADDDWK
-2589 YEFTNLPA
+2589 YEFTNLPM
-2597 YSEDGRTA
+2597 YDNDGAA
-2605 YTYTVDEESV
+2605 YTYEVDEEPV
-2615 EGYITTVSGTN
+2615 TGYNKEVDRYD

-2636 VSGTKTWRAPEGT
+2636 VSGTKNWRAPEGT
-2649 ELPESI
+2649 DLPESI
-2655 TVILNRNDEP
+2655 TVILKRNDEP

-2704 EGYITAVS
+2704 EGYIT
-2712 GTNLINTITGT
+2712 
-2723 TSVSGTKTWRV
+2723 
-2734 PEGTELPESI
+2734 
-2744 TVILNRN
+2744 
-2751 DEPVARKK
+2751 
-2759 VTAADDWSYEFTELP
+2759 
-2774 AYSEDGSTAYTYTVD
+2774 
-2789 EEPVEGYITA
+2789 
-2799 VSGTNLI
+2799 
-2806 NTITGTTS
+2806 
-2814 VSGTKTWRAPE
+2814 
-2825 GTKLPESITVILNRN
+2825 
-2840 GSPVD
+2840 
-2845 SKKVTATDDW
+2845 
-2855 SYEFTNLPAYSEDG
+2855 
-2869 LTAYTYTVDEESVAG
+2869 
-2884 YNKEVDGYDLINT
+2884 
-2897 KSEKIEITGTKTWRA
+2897 
-2912 PEGTE
+2912 
-2917 LPESITVILKRNDEP
+2917 
-2932 VARKKVTAAD
+2932 
-2942 DWSYEFTELP
+2942 
-2952 AYSEDGLTA
+2952 
-2961 YTYTVDEEPVE
+2961 
-2972 GYITTVSGTDLINTI
+2972 TVSETNLINTI

-2994 VDIANGE
+2994 VDIADGE

-3016 EVVEEWTSTNKA
+3016 EVVEEWISTNKA

-3042 RETVAPEGYSITSD
+3042 RETVAPEGYGITSD

-3091 FIINKVSATDDHELY
+3091 FIVNKVSATDDHELY

-3170 DGKIQIT
+3170 DGKIQIA

-3282 GSTPEVTTP
+3282 ESTPEVTTP

-3298 AAETTVSETPTTTLS
+3298 AAETTVSETPTTTPS

>member
-16 SLVLE
+16 SLVLG

-64 ITDADE
+64 ITDANE

-91 ESTIAAALAEEAPA
+91 ESTIAAALAAEAPA

-113 PTPEPIVVEAPTPEP
+113 PTPEPIVAEAP
-128 TVVEAPTPE
+128 
-137 PTVAEEP
+137 
-144 TTPEPT
+144 TPEPT

-171 ETILSVEETEETEAE
+171 ENILSVEETEETEAE

-217 NGLMLTAGGAIPRL
+217 NGLMLTAGEAIPRL

-285 DVIKIDNPPLTGA
+285 DVIKIDNPPLEGV

-313 ANGLVTFEYS
+313 ANGLVTFEYR

-337 FFECKVGSR
+337 FFECKVGSS

-406 GKDIEV
+406 GEDIEV

-425 MKQVILLN
+425 MKQVILLDR
-433 SIHIWDNNGNYVEN
+433 IYIWDNSGNYVEN
-447 IQFEQYENSGFVTTL
+447 IQFEQYGNGGFVTTL

-484 STSATTNLKLNKNIF
+484 STSATTTLKLNKNTF
-499 YVRSGK
+499 HARSGK
-505 NEHSSYAEAEYR
+505 NKHSSYAEAEYR

-552 DTFKLDDTVID
+552 DTFKLDGTVID

-888 KHDVLYIHY
+888 KHNVLYIHY

-1170 EVQAPSGYKIEAG
+1170 EVQAPSGYKIEAE

-1357 IVSSTLNKISIVFT
+1357 IVSSTLNKISIVVT

-1679 NATGTIDKEAGT
+1679 NAKGTIDKEAGT

-1885 LPMYDDDG
+1885 LP
-1893 AAYTYEVDEEPV
+1893 
-1905 EGYNKEVDGYDLI
+1905 
-1918 NTITGTTSVSGSKNW
+1918 
-1933 RVPEGTDLPES
+1933 
-1944 ITVILKRNDEPVAR
+1944 
-1958 KKVTAAN
+1958 
-1965 DWSYE
+1965 
-1970 FTELPMY
+1970 
-1977 DDDGAAYTYEVDEEP
+1977 
-1992 VEGYNKEVDGYDLI
+1992 
-2006 NTITGTTSV
+2006 
-2015 SGSKNWR
+2015 
-2022 VPEGTDLPESI
+2022 
-2033 TVILKRNDEPVAR
+2033 
-2046 KKVTAADDWSY
+2046 
-2057 EFTELPAYSE
+2057 
-2067 DGSTAYTY
+2067 
-2075 TVDEESVEGYITTVS
+2075 
-2090 GTNLINTITGTTSVS
+2090 
-2105 GTKTWRAPEGTELP
+2105 
-2119 ESITVI
+2119 
-2125 LKRNDEPVARK
+2125 
-2136 KVTAADDWSYEF
+2136 
-2148 TELPMYDEDGVAY
+2148 
-2161 TYEVD
+2161 
-2166 EEPVE
+2166 
-2171 GYNKEVDGYDLINT
+2171 
-2185 ITGTT
+2185 
-2190 SVSGT
+2190 
-2195 KTWRVPEGTDLP
+2195 
-2207 ESITVILKRN
+2207 
-2217 DEPVARKKV
+2217 
-2226 TAADDWSYEFTELPM
+2226 
-2241 YDDDGAAYTYEVD
+2241 
-2254 EEPVAGYN
+2254 
-2262 KEVDGYDLINTK
+2262 
-2274 SEKIEITGTK
+2274 
-2284 TWRVPDGTELPES
+2284 
-2297 ITVIL
+2297 
-2302 KRNDEPVARKK
+2302 
-2313 VTAADDWS
+2313 
-2321 YEFTELPA
+2321 
-2329 YSEDGRTA
+2329 
-2337 YTYTV
+2337 
-2342 DEESVEG
+2342 
-2349 YITTTV
+2349 
-2355 SGSNLINTITGTTSV
+2355 
-2370 SGTKT
+2370 
-2375 WRAPEGTEL
+2375 
-2384 PESITVILKRND
+2384 
-2396 EPVARKKVTAADD
+2396 
-2409 WSYEFTELPA
+2409 
-2419 YSEDGRTAYTYTV
+2419 
-2432 DEEPVAGY
+2432 
-2440 NKEVDG
+2440 
-2446 YDLINTKSEK
+2446 
-2456 IEITGTKT
+2456 
-2464 WRVPDGTELPESITV
+2464 
-2479 ILKRNDEPVARK
+2479 
-2491 KVTAADDWSY
+2491 
-2501 EFTELP
+2501 

-2538 INTITGTTSVSGT
+2538 INTIT
-2551 KTWRA
+2551 
-2556 PEGTELPE
+2556 
-2564 SITVIL
+2564 
-2570 NRNGSPVDSKKV
+2570 
-2582 TATDDWS
+2582 
-2589 YEFTNLPA
+2589 
-2597 YSEDGRTA
+2597 
-2605 YTYTVDEESV
+2605 
-2615 EGYITTVSGTN
+2615 
-2626 LINTITGTTS
+2626 
-2636 VSGTKTWRAPEGT
+2636 
-2649 ELPESI
+2649 
-2655 TVILNRNDEP
+2655 
-2665 VARKKVTAADD
+2665 
-2676 WSYEFTELPA
+2676 
-2686 YSEDGST
+2686 
-2693 AYTYTV
+2693 
-2699 DEEPV
+2699 
-2704 EGYITAVS
+2704 
-2712 GTNLINTITGT
+2712 
-2723 TSVSGTKTWRV
+2723 
-2734 PEGTELPESI
+2734 
-2744 TVILNRN
+2744 
-2751 DEPVARKK
+2751 
-2759 VTAADDWSYEFTELP
+2759 
-2774 AYSEDGSTAYTYTVD
+2774 
-2789 EEPVEGYITA
+2789 
-2799 VSGTNLI
+2799 
-2806 NTITGTTS
+2806 
-2814 VSGTKTWRAPE
+2814 
-2825 GTKLPESITVILNRN
+2825 
-2840 GSPVD
+2840 
-2845 SKKVTATDDW
+2845 
-2855 SYEFTNLPAYSEDG
+2855 
-2869 LTAYTYTVDEESVAG
+2869 
-2884 YNKEVDGYDLINT
+2884 
-2897 KSEKIEITGTKTWRA
+2897 
-2912 PEGTE
+2912 
-2917 LPESITVILKRNDEP
+2917 
-2932 VARKKVTAAD
+2932 
-2942 DWSYEFTELP
+2942 
-2952 AYSEDGLTA
+2952 
-2961 YTYTVDEEPVE
+2961 
-2972 GYITTVSGTDLINTI
+2972 
-2987 TSVKISK
+2987 SVKISK
-2994 VDIANGE
+2994 VDIADGE

-3016 EVVEEWTSTNKA
+3016 EVVEEWTSTNEA

-3042 RETVAPEGYSITSD
+3042 RETVAPEGYGITSD

-3091 FIINKVSATDDHELY
+3091 FIVNKVSATDDHELY

-3282 GSTPEVTTP
+3282 ESTPEVTTP

-3298 AAETTVSETPTTTLS
+3298 AAETTVSETPTTTPS

>member
-1 MCRLYGKLDDVTERN
+1 
-16 SLVLE
+16 
-21 KGGKSM
+21 M

-64 ITDADE
+64 ITDANE

-79 ETPETTE
+79 ETPE

-91 ESTIAAALAEEAPA
+91 ESTIAAALAAEAPA

-113 PTPEPIVVEAPTPEP
+113 PTPEPIVVAAPTPEP

-137 PTVAEEP
+137 PTVVEAPTSEPTVAEEP

-150 VVEAPTVEE
+150 VVEEPTVEE
-159 PTIEEAETTDEE
+159 TTIEEAETTDEE
-171 ETILSVEETEETEAE
+171 ETILSVEETEEETEAE
-186 TEKETEEETEPE
+186 TENVTEEETEPE

-231 DDYITDVTVSK
+231 DDYIKDVTISK

-250 VNEITSGHNVRI
+250 VNEITSGHNARI

-285 DVIKIDNPPLTGA
+285 DVIKIDNPPLEGV

-346 KTQEEVIFSFPGK
+346 KTQEEVTFSFPGK

-375 KTTKTASEVVQHG
+375 KTTKTASEVVQYG

-425 MKQVILLN
+425 MKQVILLDR
-433 SIHIWDNNGNYVEN
+433 IYIWDNNGNYVEN
-447 IQFEQYENSGFVTTL
+447 IQFEQYGNGGFVTTL

-484 STSATTNLKLNKNIF
+484 STSATTKLKLNGNTF

-505 NEHSSYAEAEYR
+505 NEHSSYAEAEYS

-552 DTFKLDDTVID
+552 DTFKLDGTVID

-609 PPANETNAEKKL
+609 PLANETNAEKKL

-686 QDHIQSLLTPV
+686 QNHTQSLLTPV

-707 TIQYLGKDGV
+707 TIQYLGKNGV

-760 TFRYDNVAVFASGSI
+760 TFRYNNVAVFASGSI
-775 NQTKTDSYTYTKHA
+775 NQIKTDSYTYTKHA

-833 DTFTVTDKLPE
+833 DTFTVKDKLPE

-905 LSGSQQELV
+905 ISGSQQELV

-921 SGEDKASVTVP
+921 SGEDTASVTVP

-937 KEIEEDDVI
+937 EEIEEDDVI
-946 DKKGFQNNSDITY
+946 DKKGFQNDSDITY

-1014 KGVPV
+1014 KGAPV

-1031 THNISMILPDSEA
+1031 THNISMVLPDSAA

-1067 NNVELVGSYKKE
+1067 NNVELIGSYKKE

-1132 NDIEIPVTG
+1132 SDIEIPVTG

-1170 EVQAPSGYKIEAG
+1170 EIQAPSGYKIEAG

-1321 GGWDFASTQMTA
+1321 GGWDFASAQMTA

-1357 IVSSTLNKISIVFT
+1357 IVSSTLNKISIVVT

-1380 GNKPGKVNGTIAAL
+1380 DSKPGKVNGTIATL
-1394 AAGDMEFVQNVTIDS
+1394 AAGDMEFVRNVTIDS

-1468 KVKTASFS
+1468 EVKTASFS
-1476 INKVDASTAT
+1476 INKVDASTST

-1500 VKNDQNQLIRV
+1500 VKNDQNQFIRV

-1571 TNSDGAYII
+1571 ANSDGAYII

-1667 TGEEEYTSSLST
+1667 TGEEEYTSRLTT

-1704 PETSAVISVK
+1704 PETSAVISVQ
-1714 KIVDGTGYNQN
+1714 KIVDGTGYNQD

-1754 EIGSFGSITYTDTG
+1754 ETGSFGSITYTDTG

-1790 YLVTVVVSMNDE
+1790 YLVTVVVSMNAE

-1844 WRVPEGTDLPES
+1844 WR
-1856 ITVILKRNDEPVAR
+1856 
-1870 KKVTAADDWSYEFTE
+1870 
-1885 LPMYDDDG
+1885 
-1893 AAYTYEVDEEPV
+1893 
-1905 EGYNKEVDGYDLI
+1905 
-1918 NTITGTTSVSGSKNW
+1918 
-1933 RVPEGTDLPES
+1933 
-1944 ITVILKRNDEPVAR
+1944 
-1958 KKVTAAN
+1958 
-1965 DWSYE
+1965 
-1970 FTELPMY
+1970 
-1977 DDDGAAYTYEVDEEP
+1977 
-1992 VEGYNKEVDGYDLI
+1992 
-2006 NTITGTTSV
+2006 
-2015 SGSKNWR
+2015 
-2022 VPEGTDLPESI
+2022 
-2033 TVILKRNDEPVAR
+2033 
-2046 KKVTAADDWSY
+2046 
-2057 EFTELPAYSE
+2057 
-2067 DGSTAYTY
+2067 
-2075 TVDEESVEGYITTVS
+2075 
-2090 GTNLINTITGTTSVS
+2090 
-2105 GTKTWRAPEGTELP
+2105 APEG
-2119 ESITVI
+2119 S
-2125 LKRNDEPVARK
+2125 
-2136 KVTAADDWSYEF
+2136 
-2148 TELPMYDEDGVAY
+2148 
-2161 TYEVD
+2161 
-2166 EEPVE
+2166 
-2171 GYNKEVDGYDLINT
+2171 
-2185 ITGTT
+2185 
-2190 SVSGT
+2190 
-2195 KTWRVPEGTDLP
+2195 
-2207 ESITVILKRN
+2207 
-2217 DEPVARKKV
+2217 
-2226 TAADDWSYEFTELPM
+2226 
-2241 YDDDGAAYTYEVD
+2241 
-2254 EEPVAGYN
+2254 
-2262 KEVDGYDLINTK
+2262 
-2274 SEKIEITGTK
+2274 
-2284 TWRVPDGTELPES
+2284 
-2297 ITVIL
+2297 
-2302 KRNDEPVARKK
+2302 
-2313 VTAADDWS
+2313 
-2321 YEFTELPA
+2321 
-2329 YSEDGRTA
+2329 
-2337 YTYTV
+2337 
-2342 DEESVEG
+2342 
-2349 YITTTV
+2349 
-2355 SGSNLINTITGTTSV
+2355 
-2370 SGTKT
+2370 
-2375 WRAPEGTEL
+2375 
-2384 PESITVILKRND
+2384 
-2396 EPVARKKVTAADD
+2396 
-2409 WSYEFTELPA
+2409 
-2419 YSEDGRTAYTYTV
+2419 
-2432 DEEPVAGY
+2432 
-2440 NKEVDG
+2440 
-2446 YDLINTKSEK
+2446 
-2456 IEITGTKT
+2456 
-2464 WRVPDGTELPESITV
+2464 
-2479 ILKRNDEPVARK
+2479 
-2491 KVTAADDWSY
+2491 
-2501 EFTELP
+2501 
-2507 AYSEDGLTAYTYTV
+2507 
-2521 DEEPVEGYITTV
+2521 
-2533 SGTNL
+2533 
-2538 INTITGTTSVSGT
+2538 
-2551 KTWRA
+2551 
-2556 PEGTELPE
+2556 ELPE

-2570 NRNGSPVDSKKV
+2570 NRNGSPVDS
-2582 TATDDWS
+2582 
-2589 YEFTNLPA
+2589 
-2597 YSEDGRTA
+2597 
-2605 YTYTVDEESV
+2605 
-2615 EGYITTVSGTN
+2615 
-2626 LINTITGTTS
+2626 
-2636 VSGTKTWRAPEGT
+2636 
-2649 ELPESI
+2649 
-2655 TVILNRNDEP
+2655 
-2665 VARKKVTAADD
+2665 KKVTAADD

-2704 EGYITAVS
+2704 EGYITTVS

-2723 TSVSGTKTWRV
+2723 TSVSGTKIWRA

-2759 VTAADDWSYEFTELP
+2759 VTAD
-2774 AYSEDGSTAYTYTVD
+2774 
-2789 EEPVEGYITA
+2789 
-2799 VSGTNLI
+2799 
-2806 NTITGTTS
+2806 
-2814 VSGTKTWRAPE
+2814 
-2825 GTKLPESITVILNRN
+2825 
-2840 GSPVD
+2840 
-2845 SKKVTATDDW
+2845 
-2855 SYEFTNLPAYSEDG
+2855 
-2869 LTAYTYTVDEESVAG
+2869 
-2884 YNKEVDGYDLINT
+2884 
-2897 KSEKIEITGTKTWRA
+2897 
-2912 PEGTE
+2912 
-2917 LPESITVILKRNDEP
+2917 
-2932 VARKKVTAAD
+2932 D

-2994 VDIANGE
+2994 VDIADGE

-3042 RETVAPEGYSITSD
+3042 RETVAPEGYGITSD

-3091 FIINKVSATDDHELY
+3091 FIVNKVSATDDHELY

-3282 GSTPEVTTP
+3282 ESTPEVTTP

-3298 AAETTVSETPTTTLS
+3298 AAETTVSETPTTTPS

>member
-1 MCRLYGKLDDVTERN
+1 M
-16 SLVLE
+16 
-21 KGGKSM
+21 
-27 RKEKKKMSIKRR
+27 
-39 IAAAALAAFVGV
+39 
-51 SSLNVSIPGFSTV
+51 
-64 ITDADE
+64 
-70 TEIASQLSE
+70 
-79 ETPETTE
+79 
-86 EETTV
+86 
-91 ESTIAAALAEEAPA
+91 
-105 PVAPAAEE
+105 
-113 PTPEPIVVEAPTPEP
+113 
-128 TVVEAPTPE
+128 
-137 PTVAEEP
+137 
-144 TTPEPT
+144 
-150 VVEAPTVEE
+150 
-159 PTIEEAETTDEE
+159 
-171 ETILSVEETEETEAE
+171 
-186 TEKETEEETEPE
+186 
-198 TDEDDL
+198 
-204 LSNDPVTFGLRGA
+204 
-217 NGLMLTAGGAIPRL
+217 
-231 DDYITDVTVSK
+231 
-242 RRGDSWVK
+242 
-250 VNEITSGHNVRI
+250 
-262 DLKYTLPEG
+262 
-271 LITSQSRKIQYQLP
+271 
-285 DVIKIDNPPLTGA
+285 
-298 LKDSSEQPVGTFSID
+298 KDSSEQPVGTFSID

-609 PPANETNAEKKL
+609 PSANETNAEKKL

-686 QDHIQSLLTPV
+686 QDRIQSLLTPV

-707 TIQYLGKDGV
+707 TVQYLGKDGV

-803 TSIDEVKESDL
+803 TSIGEVKESDL

-833 DTFTVTDKLPE
+833 DTFTVTDTLPE

-897 AIQISNAN
+897 AVQISNEN

-921 SGEDKASVTVP
+921 SGEDTASVTVP
-932 VLFEE
+932 VLFEK
-937 KEIEEDDVI
+937 KEIEKDDVI

-972 NVNKITLNDVLKC
+972 NVDKITLNDVLKC

-1014 KGVPV
+1014 KGAPV

-1031 THNISMILPDSEA
+1031 THNISMVLPDSAA

-1170 EVQAPSGYKIEAG
+1170 EIQAPSGYKIEAG

-1203 AVAKAVETADITV
+1203 AVAKAVEAADITV

-1265 KTHHRYTDAQPVE
+1265 KTHHHYTDAQPVE

-1287 MSSPQLAFASTE
+1287 MSSPQLAFARTE

-1357 IVSSTLNKISIVFT
+1357 IVSSTLNKISIVVT

-1380 GNKPGKVNGTIAAL
+1380 GSKPGKVNGTIATL

-1409 HNNWTAVVSDL
+1409 HNNWTAVVSGL

-1468 KVKTASFS
+1468 EVKTASFS
-1476 INKVDASTAT
+1476 INKVDASTST

-1500 VKNDQNQLIRV
+1500 VKNDQNQFIRV

-1522 SGTGVVF
+1522 SGTGVAF

-1571 TNSDGAYII
+1571 ANSDGAYII

-1618 PLTGSFNGIRLENG
+1618 PLIGSFNGIRLENG

-1667 TGEEEYTSSLST
+1667 NGEEEYTSSLST
-1679 NATGTIDKEAGT
+1679 NAKGTIDKEAGT

-1704 PETSAVISVK
+1704 PETSAVISVQ
-1714 KIVDGTGYNQN
+1714 KIVDGTGYNQD

-1790 YLVTVVVSMNDE
+1790 YLVTVVVSMNAE

-1835 VTSVSGTKT
+1835 V
-1844 WRVPEGTDLPES
+1844 
-1856 ITVILKRNDEPVAR
+1856 
-1870 KKVTAADDWSYEFTE
+1870 
-1885 LPMYDDDG
+1885 
-1893 AAYTYEVDEEPV
+1893 
-1905 EGYNKEVDGYDLI
+1905 
-1918 NTITGTTSVSGSKNW
+1918 
-1933 RVPEGTDLPES
+1933 
-1944 ITVILKRNDEPVAR
+1944 
-1958 KKVTAAN
+1958 
-1965 DWSYE
+1965 
-1970 FTELPMY
+1970 
-1977 DDDGAAYTYEVDEEP
+1977 
-1992 VEGYNKEVDGYDLI
+1992 
-2006 NTITGTTSV
+2006 
-2015 SGSKNWR
+2015 
-2022 VPEGTDLPESI
+2022 
-2033 TVILKRNDEPVAR
+2033 
-2046 KKVTAADDWSY
+2046 
-2057 EFTELPAYSE
+2057 
-2067 DGSTAYTY
+2067 
-2075 TVDEESVEGYITTVS
+2075 
-2090 GTNLINTITGTTSVS
+2090 
-2105 GTKTWRAPEGTELP
+2105 
-2119 ESITVI
+2119 
-2125 LKRNDEPVARK
+2125 
-2136 KVTAADDWSYEF
+2136 
-2148 TELPMYDEDGVAY
+2148 
-2161 TYEVD
+2161 
-2166 EEPVE
+2166 
-2171 GYNKEVDGYDLINT
+2171 
-2185 ITGTT
+2185 
-2190 SVSGT
+2190 
-2195 KTWRVPEGTDLP
+2195 
-2207 ESITVILKRN
+2207 
-2217 DEPVARKKV
+2217 
-2226 TAADDWSYEFTELPM
+2226 
-2241 YDDDGAAYTYEVD
+2241 
-2254 EEPVAGYN
+2254 
-2262 KEVDGYDLINTK
+2262 
-2274 SEKIEITGTK
+2274 
-2284 TWRVPDGTELPES
+2284 
-2297 ITVIL
+2297 
-2302 KRNDEPVARKK
+2302 
-2313 VTAADDWS
+2313 
-2321 YEFTELPA
+2321 
-2329 YSEDGRTA
+2329 
-2337 YTYTV
+2337 
-2342 DEESVEG
+2342 
-2349 YITTTV
+2349 
-2355 SGSNLINTITGTTSV
+2355 
-2370 SGTKT
+2370 
-2375 WRAPEGTEL
+2375 
-2384 PESITVILKRND
+2384 
-2396 EPVARKKVTAADD
+2396 
-2409 WSYEFTELPA
+2409 
-2419 YSEDGRTAYTYTV
+2419 
-2432 DEEPVAGY
+2432 
-2440 NKEVDG
+2440 
-2446 YDLINTKSEK
+2446 
-2456 IEITGTKT
+2456 
-2464 WRVPDGTELPESITV
+2464 
-2479 ILKRNDEPVARK
+2479 
-2491 KVTAADDWSY
+2491 
-2501 EFTELP
+2501 
-2507 AYSEDGLTAYTYTV
+2507 
-2521 DEEPVEGYITTV
+2521 
-2533 SGTNL
+2533 
-2538 INTITGTTSVSGT
+2538 
-2551 KTWRA
+2551 
-2556 PEGTELPE
+2556 
-2564 SITVIL
+2564 
-2570 NRNGSPVDSKKV
+2570 
-2582 TATDDWS
+2582 
-2589 YEFTNLPA
+2589 
-2597 YSEDGRTA
+2597 
-2605 YTYTVDEESV
+2605 
-2615 EGYITTVSGTN
+2615 
-2626 LINTITGTTS
+2626 
-2636 VSGTKTWRAPEGT
+2636 
-2649 ELPESI
+2649 
-2655 TVILNRNDEP
+2655 
-2665 VARKKVTAADD
+2665 
-2676 WSYEFTELPA
+2676 
-2686 YSEDGST
+2686 
-2693 AYTYTV
+2693 
-2699 DEEPV
+2699 
-2704 EGYITAVS
+2704 
-2712 GTNLINTITGT
+2712 
-2723 TSVSGTKTWRV
+2723 
-2734 PEGTELPESI
+2734 
-2744 TVILNRN
+2744 
-2751 DEPVARKK
+2751 
-2759 VTAADDWSYEFTELP
+2759 
-2774 AYSEDGSTAYTYTVD
+2774 
-2789 EEPVEGYITA
+2789 
-2799 VSGTNLI
+2799 
-2806 NTITGTTS
+2806 TS

-2994 VDIANGE
+2994 VDIADGE

-3042 RETVAPEGYSITSD
+3042 RETVAPEGYGITSD

-3091 FIINKVSATDDHELY
+3091 FIVNKVSATDDHELY

-3117 EGEVLVDSWTS
+3117 EGEILVDSWTS

-3251 EEETSPEETTV
+3251 EEETTPEETTV

-3282 GSTPEVTTP
+3282 ESTPEVTTP

-3298 AAETTVSETPTTTLS
+3298 AAETTVSETPTTTPS

>member
-1 MCRLYGKLDDVTERN
+1 
-16 SLVLE
+16 
-21 KGGKSM
+21 M

-64 ITDADE
+64 ITDANE

-79 ETPETTE
+79 ETPE

-91 ESTIAAALAEEAPA
+91 ESTIAAALAAEAPA

-113 PTPEPIVVEAPTPEP
+113 PTPEPIVVAAPTPEPTVVEAPTPEP
-128 TVVEAPTPE
+128 TVVEAPTSE

-150 VVEAPTVEE
+150 VVEAPMPEPTVAEEPTTPEPTVVEEPTVEE
-159 PTIEEAETTDEE
+159 TTIEEAETTDEE
-171 ETILSVEETEETEAE
+171 ETILSVEETEEETEAE
-186 TEKETEEETEPE
+186 TENVTEEETEPE

-231 DDYITDVTVSK
+231 DDYIKDVTISK

-250 VNEITSGHNVRI
+250 VNEITSGHNARI

-285 DVIKIDNPPLTGA
+285 DVIKIDNPPLEGV

-346 KTQEEVIFSFPGK
+346 KTQEEVTFSFPGK

-375 KTTKTASEVVQHG
+375 KTTKTASEVVQYG

-425 MKQVILLN
+425 MKQVILLDR
-433 SIHIWDNNGNYVEN
+433 IYIWDNNGNYVEN
-447 IQFEQYENSGFVTTL
+447 IQFEQYGNGGFVTTL

-484 STSATTNLKLNKNIF
+484 STSATTKLKLNGNTF

-505 NEHSSYAEAEYR
+505 NEHSSYAEAEYS

-552 DTFKLDDTVID
+552 DTFKLDGTVID

-609 PPANETNAEKKL
+609 PLANETNAEKKL

-686 QDHIQSLLTPV
+686 QNHTQSLLTPV

-707 TIQYLGKDGV
+707 TIQYLGKNGV

-760 TFRYDNVAVFASGSI
+760 TFRYNNVAVFASGSI
-775 NQTKTDSYTYTKHA
+775 NQIKTDSYTYTKHA

-833 DTFTVTDKLPE
+833 DTFTVKDKLPE

-905 LSGSQQELV
+905 ISGSQQELV

-921 SGEDKASVTVP
+921 SGEDTASVTVP

-937 KEIEEDDVI
+937 EEIEEDDVI
-946 DKKGFQNNSDITY
+946 DKKGFQNDSDITY

-1014 KGVPV
+1014 KGAPV

-1031 THNISMILPDSEA
+1031 THNISMVLPDSAA

-1067 NNVELVGSYKKE
+1067 NNVELIGSYKKE

-1132 NDIEIPVTG
+1132 SDIEIPVTG

-1170 EVQAPSGYKIEAG
+1170 EIQAPSGYKIEAG

-1321 GGWDFASTQMTA
+1321 GGWDFASAQMTA

-1357 IVSSTLNKISIVFT
+1357 IVSSTLNKISIVVT

-1380 GNKPGKVNGTIAAL
+1380 DSKPGKVNGTIATL
-1394 AAGDMEFVQNVTIDS
+1394 AAGDMEFVRNVTIDS

-1468 KVKTASFS
+1468 EVKTASFS
-1476 INKVDASTAT
+1476 INKVDASTST

-1500 VKNDQNQLIRV
+1500 VKNDQNQFIRV

-1571 TNSDGAYII
+1571 ANSDGAYII

-1667 TGEEEYTSSLST
+1667 TGEEEYTSRLTT

-1704 PETSAVISVK
+1704 PETSAVISVQ
-1714 KIVDGTGYNQN
+1714 KIVDGTGYNQD

-1754 EIGSFGSITYTDTG
+1754 ETGSFGSITYTDTG

-1790 YLVTVVVSMNDE
+1790 YLVTVVVSMNAE

-1844 WRVPEGTDLPES
+1844 WRAPEGSELPES
-1856 ITVILKRNDEPVAR
+1856 ITVILNRNGSPV
-1870 KKVTAADDWSYEFTE
+1870 DS
-1885 LPMYDDDG
+1885 
-1893 AAYTYEVDEEPV
+1893 
-1905 EGYNKEVDGYDLI
+1905 
-1918 NTITGTTSVSGSKNW
+1918 
-1933 RVPEGTDLPES
+1933 
-1944 ITVILKRNDEPVAR
+1944 
-1958 KKVTAAN
+1958 
-1965 DWSYE
+1965 
-1970 FTELPMY
+1970 
-1977 DDDGAAYTYEVDEEP
+1977 
-1992 VEGYNKEVDGYDLI
+1992 
-2006 NTITGTTSV
+2006 
-2015 SGSKNWR
+2015 
-2022 VPEGTDLPESI
+2022 
-2033 TVILKRNDEPVAR
+2033 

-2067 DGSTAYTY
+2067 DGS
-2075 TVDEESVEGYITTVS
+2075 
-2090 GTNLINTITGTTSVS
+2090 
-2105 GTKTWRAPEGTELP
+2105 
-2119 ESITVI
+2119 
-2125 LKRNDEPVARK
+2125 
-2136 KVTAADDWSYEF
+2136 
-2148 TELPMYDEDGVAY
+2148 
-2161 TYEVD
+2161 
-2166 EEPVE
+2166 
-2171 GYNKEVDGYDLINT
+2171 
-2185 ITGTT
+2185 
-2190 SVSGT
+2190 
-2195 KTWRVPEGTDLP
+2195 
-2207 ESITVILKRN
+2207 
-2217 DEPVARKKV
+2217 
-2226 TAADDWSYEFTELPM
+2226 
-2241 YDDDGAAYTYEVD
+2241 
-2254 EEPVAGYN
+2254 
-2262 KEVDGYDLINTK
+2262 
-2274 SEKIEITGTK
+2274 
-2284 TWRVPDGTELPES
+2284 
-2297 ITVIL
+2297 
-2302 KRNDEPVARKK
+2302 
-2313 VTAADDWS
+2313 
-2321 YEFTELPA
+2321 
-2329 YSEDGRTA
+2329 
-2337 YTYTV
+2337 
-2342 DEESVEG
+2342 
-2349 YITTTV
+2349 
-2355 SGSNLINTITGTTSV
+2355 
-2370 SGTKT
+2370 
-2375 WRAPEGTEL
+2375 
-2384 PESITVILKRND
+2384 
-2396 EPVARKKVTAADD
+2396 
-2409 WSYEFTELPA
+2409 
-2419 YSEDGRTAYTYTV
+2419 
-2432 DEEPVAGY
+2432 
-2440 NKEVDG
+2440 
-2446 YDLINTKSEK
+2446 
-2456 IEITGTKT
+2456 
-2464 WRVPDGTELPESITV
+2464 
-2479 ILKRNDEPVARK
+2479 
-2491 KVTAADDWSY
+2491 
-2501 EFTELP
+2501 
-2507 AYSEDGLTAYTYTV
+2507 TAYTYTV

-2551 KTWRA
+2551 K
-2556 PEGTELPE
+2556 
-2564 SITVIL
+2564 I
-2570 NRNGSPVDSKKV
+2570 
-2582 TATDDWS
+2582 
-2589 YEFTNLPA
+2589 
-2597 YSEDGRTA
+2597 
-2605 YTYTVDEESV
+2605 
-2615 EGYITTVSGTN
+2615 
-2626 LINTITGTTS
+2626 
-2636 VSGTKTWRAPEGT
+2636 WRAPEGT

-2704 EGYITAVS
+2704 EGYITTVS

-2723 TSVSGTKTWRV
+2723 TSVSGTKIWRA

-2789 EEPVEGYITA
+2789 EEPVEGYIT
-2799 VSGTNLI
+2799 
-2806 NTITGTTS
+2806 
-2814 VSGTKTWRAPE
+2814 
-2825 GTKLPESITVILNRN
+2825 
-2840 GSPVD
+2840 
-2845 SKKVTATDDW
+2845 
-2855 SYEFTNLPAYSEDG
+2855 
-2869 LTAYTYTVDEESVAG
+2869 
-2884 YNKEVDGYDLINT
+2884 
-2897 KSEKIEITGTKTWRA
+2897 
-2912 PEGTE
+2912 
-2917 LPESITVILKRNDEP
+2917 
-2932 VARKKVTAAD
+2932 
-2942 DWSYEFTELP
+2942 
-2952 AYSEDGLTA
+2952 
-2961 YTYTVDEEPVE
+2961 
-2972 GYITTVSGTDLINTI
+2972 TVSETNLINTI

-2994 VDIANGE
+2994 VDIADGE

-3016 EVVEEWTSTNKA
+3016 EVVEEWTSTNEA

-3042 RETVAPEGYSITSD
+3042 RETVAPEGYGITSD

-3091 FIINKVSATDDHELY
+3091 FIVNKVSATDDHELY

-3282 GSTPEVTTP
+3282 ESTPEVTTP

-3298 AAETTVSETPTTTLS
+3298 AAETTVSETPTTTPS

>member
-91 ESTIAAALAEEAPA
+91 ESTIAAALAAEAPA

-113 PTPEPIVVEAPTPEP
+113 PTPEPIVVEEPTPEP

-740 AQKINFEYKVKAE
+740 AQNINFEYKVKAE

-1014 KGVPV
+1014 KGAPV

-1333 RLYINGDDRGE
+1333 RLYINGNDCGE

-1357 IVSSTLNKISIVFT
+1357 IVSSTLNKISIVVT

-1380 GNKPGKVNGTIAAL
+1380 GNKPGKANGTIAAL

-1437 SLYGYTISYQNNGV
+1437 GLYGYTISYQNNGV

-1571 TNSDGAYII
+1571 ANSDGAYII

-1613 DAANK
+1613 DAADK

-1885 LPMYDDDG
+1885 LP
-1893 AAYTYEVDEEPV
+1893 
-1905 EGYNKEVDGYDLI
+1905 
-1918 NTITGTTSVSGSKNW
+1918 
-1933 RVPEGTDLPES
+1933 
-1944 ITVILKRNDEPVAR
+1944 
-1958 KKVTAAN
+1958 
-1965 DWSYE
+1965 
-1970 FTELPMY
+1970 
-1977 DDDGAAYTYEVDEEP
+1977 
-1992 VEGYNKEVDGYDLI
+1992 
-2006 NTITGTTSV
+2006 
-2015 SGSKNWR
+2015 
-2022 VPEGTDLPESI
+2022 
-2033 TVILKRNDEPVAR
+2033 
-2046 KKVTAADDWSY
+2046 
-2057 EFTELPAYSE
+2057 AYSE
-2067 DGSTAYTY
+2067 DGLTAYTY
-2075 TVDEESVEGYITTVS
+2075 TVDEESV
-2090 GTNLINTITGTTSVS
+2090 
-2105 GTKTWRAPEGTELP
+2105 A
-2119 ESITVI
+2119 
-2125 LKRNDEPVARK
+2125 
-2136 KVTAADDWSYEF
+2136 
-2148 TELPMYDEDGVAY
+2148 
-2161 TYEVD
+2161 
-2166 EEPVE
+2166 

-2195 KTWRVPEGTDLP
+2195 KTWRVPEGT
-2207 ESITVILKRN
+2207 
-2217 DEPVARKKV
+2217 
-2226 TAADDWSYEFTELPM
+2226 EL
-2241 YDDDGAAYTYEVD
+2241 
-2254 EEPVAGYN
+2254 
-2262 KEVDGYDLINTK
+2262 L
-2274 SEKIEITGTK
+2274 
-2284 TWRVPDGTELPES
+2284 
-2297 ITVIL
+2297 
-2302 KRNDEPVARKK
+2302 
-2313 VTAADDWS
+2313 
-2321 YEFTELPA
+2321 
-2329 YSEDGRTA
+2329 
-2337 YTYTV
+2337 
-2342 DEESVEG
+2342 
-2349 YITTTV
+2349 
-2355 SGSNLINTITGTTSV
+2355 
-2370 SGTKT
+2370 
-2375 WRAPEGTEL
+2375 
-2384 PESITVILKRND
+2384 
-2396 EPVARKKVTAADD
+2396 
-2409 WSYEFTELPA
+2409 
-2419 YSEDGRTAYTYTV
+2419 
-2432 DEEPVAGY
+2432 
-2440 NKEVDG
+2440 
-2446 YDLINTKSEK
+2446 
-2456 IEITGTKT
+2456 
-2464 WRVPDGTELPESITV
+2464 
-2479 ILKRNDEPVARK
+2479 
-2491 KVTAADDWSY
+2491 
-2501 EFTELP
+2501 
-2507 AYSEDGLTAYTYTV
+2507 
-2521 DEEPVEGYITTV
+2521 
-2533 SGTNL
+2533 
-2538 INTITGTTSVSGT
+2538 
-2551 KTWRA
+2551 
-2556 PEGTELPE
+2556 
-2564 SITVIL
+2564 
-2570 NRNGSPVDSKKV
+2570 
-2582 TATDDWS
+2582 
-2589 YEFTNLPA
+2589 
-2597 YSEDGRTA
+2597 
-2605 YTYTVDEESV
+2605 
-2615 EGYITTVSGTN
+2615 
-2626 LINTITGTTS
+2626 
-2636 VSGTKTWRAPEGT
+2636 
-2649 ELPESI
+2649 
-2655 TVILNRNDEP
+2655 
-2665 VARKKVTAADD
+2665 
-2676 WSYEFTELPA
+2676 
-2686 YSEDGST
+2686 
-2693 AYTYTV
+2693 
-2699 DEEPV
+2699 
-2704 EGYITAVS
+2704 
-2712 GTNLINTITGT
+2712 
-2723 TSVSGTKTWRV
+2723 
-2734 PEGTELPESI
+2734 
-2744 TVILNRN
+2744 
-2751 DEPVARKK
+2751 
-2759 VTAADDWSYEFTELP
+2759 
-2774 AYSEDGSTAYTYTVD
+2774 
-2789 EEPVEGYITA
+2789 
-2799 VSGTNLI
+2799 
-2806 NTITGTTS
+2806 
-2814 VSGTKTWRAPE
+2814 
-2825 GTKLPESITVILNRN
+2825 ESITVILNRN

-2917 LPESITVILKRNDEP
+2917 LPESITVILNRNGSP
-2932 VARKKVTAAD
+2932 VARKKVTADD

-2994 VDIANGE
+2994 VDIADGE

-3091 FIINKVSATDDHELY
+3091 FIVNKVSATDDHELY

>member
-1 MCRLYGKLDDVTERN
+1 
-16 SLVLE
+16 
-21 KGGKSM
+21 
-27 RKEKKKMSIKRR
+27 MSIKRR

-79 ETPETTE
+79 ETPEITE

-91 ESTIAAALAEEAPA
+91 ESTIAAALAAEAPA

-113 PTPEPIVVEAPTPEP
+113 PTPEPIVVAAPTPEPTVVETPTPEPTVVEAPTPEP

-137 PTVAEEP
+137 PTVVEAPTPEP
-144 TTPEPT
+144 TVVEAPTPEPT

-159 PTIEEAETTDEE
+159 PTIEEAETTNEE

-217 NGLMLTAGGAIPRL
+217 NGLMLTAGGAIPWL
-231 DDYITDVTVSK
+231 DTYITDVTISK

-262 DLKYTLPEG
+262 DLKYTLPEK

-285 DVIKIDNPPLTGA
+285 DVIKIDNPPLKGA
-298 LKDSSEQPVGTFSID
+298 LKDSSEQPVGKFSID

-323 QEFSEDEKSFSGDF
+323 KEFSEDEKSFSGDF
-337 FFECKVGSR
+337 FFECKVGSS

-375 KTTKTASEVVQHG
+375 KTTKTASEVVQYG

-412 FDYFSDDNVVGSQ
+412 FDYFDDNIVGSQ
-425 MKQVILLN
+425 TKQVIRLN
-433 SIHIWDNNGNYVEN
+433 SISIQDNNGNNVEN
-447 IQFEQYENSGFVTTL
+447 IQIEQYENSGFVTTL

-499 YVRSGK
+499 RVKSGK
-505 NEHSSYAEAEYR
+505 NEHSSSAEAEYS

-552 DTFKLDDTVID
+552 DTFKLDGTVID

-1014 KGVPV
+1014 KGAPV

-1170 EVQAPSGYKIEAG
+1170 EVQAPSGYKIEVG

-1203 AVAKAVETADITV
+1203 AVAKAVKAAKITV

-1265 KTHHRYTDAQPVE
+1265 KTHHRYTDAQLVE

-1299 YYRIGTKLTVTG
+1299 YYRIGTTLTVTG

-1357 IVSSTLNKISIVFT
+1357 IVSSTLNKISIVVT

-1380 GNKPGKVNGTIAAL
+1380 DSKPGKVNGTIATL
-1394 AAGDMEFVQNVTIDS
+1394 AAGDMEFVRNVTIDS

-1468 KVKTASFS
+1468 EVKTASFS

-1500 VKNDQNQLIRV
+1500 VKNDQNQWIRV

-1545 TGYVTPSEPWR
+1545 MGYVTPSEPWR

-1571 TNSDGAYII
+1571 ANSDGAYII

-1613 DAANK
+1613 DAADK

-1667 TGEEEYTSSLST
+1667 TGEEKYTSSLST

-1844 WRVPEGTDLPES
+1844 WRVPEGTE
-1856 ITVILKRNDEPVAR
+1856 
-1870 KKVTAADDWSYEFTE
+1870 
-1885 LPMYDDDG
+1885 
-1893 AAYTYEVDEEPV
+1893 
-1905 EGYNKEVDGYDLI
+1905 
-1918 NTITGTTSVSGSKNW
+1918 
-1933 RVPEGTDLPES
+1933 
-1944 ITVILKRNDEPVAR
+1944 
-1958 KKVTAAN
+1958 
-1965 DWSYE
+1965 
-1970 FTELPMY
+1970 
-1977 DDDGAAYTYEVDEEP
+1977 
-1992 VEGYNKEVDGYDLI
+1992 
-2006 NTITGTTSV
+2006 
-2015 SGSKNWR
+2015 
-2022 VPEGTDLPESI
+2022 LPESI

-2075 TVDEESVEGYITTVS
+2075 TVDEE
-2090 GTNLINTITGTTSVS
+2090 
-2105 GTKTWRAPEGTELP
+2105 
-2119 ESITVI
+2119 
-2125 LKRNDEPVARK
+2125 
-2136 KVTAADDWSYEF
+2136 
-2148 TELPMYDEDGVAY
+2148 
-2161 TYEVD
+2161 
-2166 EEPVE
+2166 
-2171 GYNKEVDGYDLINT
+2171 
-2185 ITGTT
+2185 
-2190 SVSGT
+2190 
-2195 KTWRVPEGTDLP
+2195 
-2207 ESITVILKRN
+2207 
-2217 DEPVARKKV
+2217 
-2226 TAADDWSYEFTELPM
+2226 
-2241 YDDDGAAYTYEVD
+2241 
-2254 EEPVAGYN
+2254 
-2262 KEVDGYDLINTK
+2262 
-2274 SEKIEITGTK
+2274 
-2284 TWRVPDGTELPES
+2284 
-2297 ITVIL
+2297 
-2302 KRNDEPVARKK
+2302 
-2313 VTAADDWS
+2313 
-2321 YEFTELPA
+2321 
-2329 YSEDGRTA
+2329 
-2337 YTYTV
+2337 
-2342 DEESVEG
+2342 
-2349 YITTTV
+2349 
-2355 SGSNLINTITGTTSV
+2355 
-2370 SGTKT
+2370 
-2375 WRAPEGTEL
+2375 
-2384 PESITVILKRND
+2384 
-2396 EPVARKKVTAADD
+2396 
-2409 WSYEFTELPA
+2409 
-2419 YSEDGRTAYTYTV
+2419 
-2432 DEEPVAGY
+2432 
-2440 NKEVDG
+2440 
-2446 YDLINTKSEK
+2446 
-2456 IEITGTKT
+2456 
-2464 WRVPDGTELPESITV
+2464 
-2479 ILKRNDEPVARK
+2479 
-2491 KVTAADDWSY
+2491 
-2501 EFTELP
+2501 
-2507 AYSEDGLTAYTYTV
+2507 
-2521 DEEPVEGYITTV
+2521 PVEGYITTV
-2533 SGTNL
+2533 SETN
-2538 INTITGTTSVSGT
+2538 
-2551 KTWRA
+2551 
-2556 PEGTELPE
+2556 
-2564 SITVIL
+2564 
-2570 NRNGSPVDSKKV
+2570 
-2582 TATDDWS
+2582 
-2589 YEFTNLPA
+2589 
-2597 YSEDGRTA
+2597 
-2605 YTYTVDEESV
+2605 
-2615 EGYITTVSGTN
+2615 
-2626 LINTITGTTS
+2626 
-2636 VSGTKTWRAPEGT
+2636 
-2649 ELPESI
+2649 
-2655 TVILNRNDEP
+2655 
-2665 VARKKVTAADD
+2665 
-2676 WSYEFTELPA
+2676 
-2686 YSEDGST
+2686 
-2693 AYTYTV
+2693 
-2699 DEEPV
+2699 
-2704 EGYITAVS
+2704 
-2712 GTNLINTITGT
+2712 
-2723 TSVSGTKTWRV
+2723 
-2734 PEGTELPESI
+2734 
-2744 TVILNRN
+2744 
-2751 DEPVARKK
+2751 
-2759 VTAADDWSYEFTELP
+2759 
-2774 AYSEDGSTAYTYTVD
+2774 
-2789 EEPVEGYITA
+2789 
-2799 VSGTNLI
+2799 
-2806 NTITGTTS
+2806 
-2814 VSGTKTWRAPE
+2814 
-2825 GTKLPESITVILNRN
+2825 
-2840 GSPVD
+2840 
-2845 SKKVTATDDW
+2845 
-2855 SYEFTNLPAYSEDG
+2855 
-2869 LTAYTYTVDEESVAG
+2869 
-2884 YNKEVDGYDLINT
+2884 
-2897 KSEKIEITGTKTWRA
+2897 
-2912 PEGTE
+2912 
-2917 LPESITVILKRNDEP
+2917 
-2932 VARKKVTAAD
+2932 
-2942 DWSYEFTELP
+2942 
-2952 AYSEDGLTA
+2952 
-2961 YTYTVDEEPVE
+2961 
-2972 GYITTVSGTDLINTI
+2972 LINTI

-2994 VDIANGE
+2994 VDIADGE

-3016 EVVEEWTSTNKA
+3016 EVVEEWTSTNEA

-3042 RETVAPEGYSITSD
+3042 RETVAPEGYGITSD

-3091 FIINKVSATDDHELY
+3091 FIVNKVSATDDHELY

-3282 GSTPEVTTP
+3282 ESTPEVTTP

-3298 AAETTVSETPTTTLS
+3298 AAETTVSETPTTTPS

>member
-16 SLVLE
+16 SLVLG

-113 PTPEPIVVEAPTPEP
+113 PTPEPIVVAAPTPEPTVVEAPTPEPTVVEAPTSEP

-231 DDYITDVTVSK
+231 DTYITDVTVSK

-250 VNEITSGHNVRI
+250 VNEITSGHNARI

-285 DVIKIDNPPLTGA
+285 DVIKIDNPPLEGV
-298 LKDSSEQPVGTFSID
+298 LKDPSEVPVGNFSID
-313 ANGLVTFEYS
+313 ENGLVTFEYS

-375 KTTKTASEVVQHG
+375 KTTKTASEVVQYG

-433 SIHIWDNNGNYVEN
+433 SINIWDNNGNYVEN
-447 IQFEQYENSGFVTTL
+447 IQFEQYGNGGFVTTL

-484 STSATTNLKLNKNIF
+484 STSATTTLKLNKNTF

-505 NEHSSYAEAEYR
+505 NEHSSYAEAKYS

-552 DTFKLDDTVID
+552 DTFKLDGTVID

-686 QDHIQSLLTPV
+686 QDRIQSLLTSV

-717 LVNEFAEGM
+717 LVNEFTEGM

-803 TSIDEVKESDL
+803 TSIGEVKESDL

-833 DTFTVTDKLPE
+833 DTFTVKDKLPE

-897 AIQISNAN
+897 AVLISNEN

-921 SGEDKASVTVP
+921 SGEDTASVTVP

-937 KEIEEDDVI
+937 KEIEKDDVI

-1014 KGVPV
+1014 KGAPV

-1031 THNISMILPDSEA
+1031 THNISMVLPDSAA

-1170 EVQAPSGYKIEAG
+1170 EIQAPSGYKIEAG

-1203 AVAKAVETADITV
+1203 AVAKAVKAAKITV

-1333 RLYINGDDRGE
+1333 RLYINGNDCGE

-1357 IVSSTLNKISIVFT
+1357 IVSSTLNKISIVVT

-1380 GNKPGKVNGTIAAL
+1380 GNKPGKANGTIATL
-1394 AAGDMEFVQNVTIDS
+1394 AAGDMEFVRNVTIDS

-1571 TNSDGAYII
+1571 ANSDGAYII

-1714 KIVDGTGYNQN
+1714 KIVDGTGYNQD

-1754 EIGSFGSITYTDTG
+1754 ETGSFGSITYTDTG

-1790 YLVTVVVSMNDE
+1790 YLVTVVVSMNAE

-1844 WRVPEGTDLPES
+1844 WRAPEGSELPES
-1856 ITVILKRNDEPVAR
+1856 ITVILNRNGSPV
-1870 KKVTAADDWSYEFTE
+1870 DS
-1885 LPMYDDDG
+1885 
-1893 AAYTYEVDEEPV
+1893 
-1905 EGYNKEVDGYDLI
+1905 
-1918 NTITGTTSVSGSKNW
+1918 
-1933 RVPEGTDLPES
+1933 
-1944 ITVILKRNDEPVAR
+1944 
-1958 KKVTAAN
+1958 
-1965 DWSYE
+1965 
-1970 FTELPMY
+1970 
-1977 DDDGAAYTYEVDEEP
+1977 
-1992 VEGYNKEVDGYDLI
+1992 
-2006 NTITGTTSV
+2006 
-2015 SGSKNWR
+2015 
-2022 VPEGTDLPESI
+2022 
-2033 TVILKRNDEPVAR
+2033 

-2057 EFTELPAYSE
+2057 EFTELPAYGE

-2075 TVDEESVEGYITTVS
+2075 TVEE
-2090 GTNLINTITGTTSVS
+2090 
-2105 GTKTWRAPEGTELP
+2105 K
-2119 ESITVI
+2119 
-2125 LKRNDEPVARK
+2125 
-2136 KVTAADDWSYEF
+2136 
-2148 TELPMYDEDGVAY
+2148 
-2161 TYEVD
+2161 
-2166 EEPVE
+2166 
-2171 GYNKEVDGYDLINT
+2171 
-2185 ITGTT
+2185 
-2190 SVSGT
+2190 
-2195 KTWRVPEGTDLP
+2195 
-2207 ESITVILKRN
+2207 
-2217 DEPVARKKV
+2217 
-2226 TAADDWSYEFTELPM
+2226 
-2241 YDDDGAAYTYEVD
+2241 
-2254 EEPVAGYN
+2254 
-2262 KEVDGYDLINTK
+2262 
-2274 SEKIEITGTK
+2274 
-2284 TWRVPDGTELPES
+2284 
-2297 ITVIL
+2297 
-2302 KRNDEPVARKK
+2302 
-2313 VTAADDWS
+2313 
-2321 YEFTELPA
+2321 
-2329 YSEDGRTA
+2329 
-2337 YTYTV
+2337 
-2342 DEESVEG
+2342 
-2349 YITTTV
+2349 
-2355 SGSNLINTITGTTSV
+2355 
-2370 SGTKT
+2370 
-2375 WRAPEGTEL
+2375 
-2384 PESITVILKRND
+2384 
-2396 EPVARKKVTAADD
+2396 
-2409 WSYEFTELPA
+2409 
-2419 YSEDGRTAYTYTV
+2419 
-2432 DEEPVAGY
+2432 
-2440 NKEVDG
+2440 
-2446 YDLINTKSEK
+2446 
-2456 IEITGTKT
+2456 
-2464 WRVPDGTELPESITV
+2464 
-2479 ILKRNDEPVARK
+2479 
-2491 KVTAADDWSY
+2491 
-2501 EFTELP
+2501 
-2507 AYSEDGLTAYTYTV
+2507 
-2521 DEEPVEGYITTV
+2521 PVEGYITTV

-2551 KTWRA
+2551 KTWR
-2556 PEGTELPE
+2556 
-2564 SITVIL
+2564 V
-2570 NRNGSPVDSKKV
+2570 
-2582 TATDDWS
+2582 
-2589 YEFTNLPA
+2589 
-2597 YSEDGRTA
+2597 
-2605 YTYTVDEESV
+2605 
-2615 EGYITTVSGTN
+2615 
-2626 LINTITGTTS
+2626 
-2636 VSGTKTWRAPEGT
+2636 
-2649 ELPESI
+2649 
-2655 TVILNRNDEP
+2655 
-2665 VARKKVTAADD
+2665 
-2676 WSYEFTELPA
+2676 
-2686 YSEDGST
+2686 
-2693 AYTYTV
+2693 
-2699 DEEPV
+2699 
-2704 EGYITAVS
+2704 
-2712 GTNLINTITGT
+2712 
-2723 TSVSGTKTWRV
+2723 
-2734 PEGTELPESI
+2734 
-2744 TVILNRN
+2744 
-2751 DEPVARKK
+2751 
-2759 VTAADDWSYEFTELP
+2759 
-2774 AYSEDGSTAYTYTVD
+2774 
-2789 EEPVEGYITA
+2789 
-2799 VSGTNLI
+2799 
-2806 NTITGTTS
+2806 
-2814 VSGTKTWRAPE
+2814 PE

-2845 SKKVTATDDW
+2845 TKKVTAADDW
-2855 SYEFTNLPAYSEDG
+2855 SYEFTNLPVYSDDG
-2869 LTAYTYTVDEESVAG
+2869 LTAYTYTVDEESV
-2884 YNKEVDGYDLINT
+2884 
-2897 KSEKIEITGTKTWRA
+2897 
-2912 PEGTE
+2912 
-2917 LPESITVILKRNDEP
+2917 
-2932 VARKKVTAAD
+2932 
-2942 DWSYEFTELP
+2942 
-2952 AYSEDGLTA
+2952 
-2961 YTYTVDEEPVE
+2961 E
-2972 GYITTVSGTDLINTI
+2972 GYITTVSETNLINTI

-2994 VDIANGE
+2994 VDIADGE

-3028 HEVTGLTTGKTYIL
+3028 HEVTGLATGKTYIL
-3042 RETVAPEGYSITSD
+3042 RETVAPEGYGITSD

-3091 FIINKVSATDDHELY
+3091 FIVNKVSATDDHELY

-3282 GSTPEVTTP
+3282 ESTPEVTTP

-3298 AAETTVSETPTTTLS
+3298 AAETTVSETPTTTPS

>member
-1 MCRLYGKLDDVTERN
+1 
-16 SLVLE
+16 
-21 KGGKSM
+21 M

-64 ITDADE
+64 ITDANE

-79 ETPETTE
+79 ETPE

-91 ESTIAAALAEEAPA
+91 ESTIAAALAAEAPA

-113 PTPEPIVVEAPTPEP
+113 PTPEPIVVAAPTPEPTVVEAPTPEP
-128 TVVEAPTPE
+128 TVVEAPTSE

-150 VVEAPTVEE
+150 VVEAPMPEPTVAEEPTTPEPTVVEEPTVEE
-159 PTIEEAETTDEE
+159 TTIEEAETTDEE
-171 ETILSVEETEETEAE
+171 ETILSVEETEEETEAE
-186 TEKETEEETEPE
+186 TENVTEEETEPE

-231 DDYITDVTVSK
+231 DDYIKDVTISK

-250 VNEITSGHNVRI
+250 VNEITSGHNARI

-285 DVIKIDNPPLTGA
+285 DVIKIDNPPLEGV

-346 KTQEEVIFSFPGK
+346 KTQEEVTFSFPGK

-375 KTTKTASEVVQHG
+375 KTTKTASEVVQYG

-425 MKQVILLN
+425 MKQVILLDR
-433 SIHIWDNNGNYVEN
+433 IYIWDNNGNYVEN
-447 IQFEQYENSGFVTTL
+447 IQFEQYGNGGFVTTL

-484 STSATTNLKLNKNIF
+484 STSATTKLKLNGNTF

-505 NEHSSYAEAEYR
+505 NEHSSYAEAEYS

-552 DTFKLDDTVID
+552 DTFKLDGTVID

-609 PPANETNAEKKL
+609 PLANETNAEKKL

-686 QDHIQSLLTPV
+686 QNHTQSLLTPV

-707 TIQYLGKDGV
+707 TIQYLGKNGV

-760 TFRYDNVAVFASGSI
+760 TFRYNNVAVFASGSI
-775 NQTKTDSYTYTKHA
+775 NQIKTDSYTYTKHA

-833 DTFTVTDKLPE
+833 DTFTVKDKLPE

-905 LSGSQQELV
+905 ISGSQQELV

-921 SGEDKASVTVP
+921 SGEDTASVTVP

-937 KEIEEDDVI
+937 EEIEEDDVI
-946 DKKGFQNNSDITY
+946 DKKGFQNDSDITY

-1014 KGVPV
+1014 KGAPV

-1031 THNISMILPDSEA
+1031 THNISMVLPDSAA

-1067 NNVELVGSYKKE
+1067 NNVELIGSYKKE

-1132 NDIEIPVTG
+1132 SDIEIPVTG

-1170 EVQAPSGYKIEAG
+1170 EIQAPSGYKIEAG

-1321 GGWDFASTQMTA
+1321 GGWDFASAQMTA

-1357 IVSSTLNKISIVFT
+1357 IVSSTLNKISIVVT

-1380 GNKPGKVNGTIAAL
+1380 DSKPGKVNGTIATL
-1394 AAGDMEFVQNVTIDS
+1394 AAGDMEFVRNVTIDS

-1468 KVKTASFS
+1468 EVKTASFS
-1476 INKVDASTAT
+1476 INKVDASTST

-1500 VKNDQNQLIRV
+1500 VKNDQNQFIRV

-1571 TNSDGAYII
+1571 ANSDGAYII

-1667 TGEEEYTSSLST
+1667 TGEEEYTSRLTT

-1704 PETSAVISVK
+1704 PETSAVISVQ
-1714 KIVDGTGYNQN
+1714 KIVDGTGYNQD

-1754 EIGSFGSITYTDTG
+1754 ETGSFGSITYTDTG

-1790 YLVTVVVSMNDE
+1790 YLVTVVVSMNAE

-1844 WRVPEGTDLPES
+1844 WRVPEGTE
-1856 ITVILKRNDEPVAR
+1856 
-1870 KKVTAADDWSYEFTE
+1870 
-1885 LPMYDDDG
+1885 
-1893 AAYTYEVDEEPV
+1893 
-1905 EGYNKEVDGYDLI
+1905 
-1918 NTITGTTSVSGSKNW
+1918 
-1933 RVPEGTDLPES
+1933 
-1944 ITVILKRNDEPVAR
+1944 
-1958 KKVTAAN
+1958 
-1965 DWSYE
+1965 
-1970 FTELPMY
+1970 
-1977 DDDGAAYTYEVDEEP
+1977 
-1992 VEGYNKEVDGYDLI
+1992 
-2006 NTITGTTSV
+2006 
-2015 SGSKNWR
+2015 
-2022 VPEGTDLPESI
+2022 LPESI

-2075 TVDEESVEGYITTVS
+2075 TVDEEPVEGYITTVS

-2105 GTKTWRAPEGTELP
+2105 GTKIWRAPEGTELP

-2125 LKRNDEPVARK
+2125 LN
-2136 KVTAADDWSYEF
+2136 
-2148 TELPMYDEDGVAY
+2148 
-2161 TYEVD
+2161 
-2166 EEPVE
+2166 
-2171 GYNKEVDGYDLINT
+2171 
-2185 ITGTT
+2185 
-2190 SVSGT
+2190 
-2195 KTWRVPEGTDLP
+2195 
-2207 ESITVILKRN
+2207 
-2217 DEPVARKKV
+2217 
-2226 TAADDWSYEFTELPM
+2226 
-2241 YDDDGAAYTYEVD
+2241 
-2254 EEPVAGYN
+2254 
-2262 KEVDGYDLINTK
+2262 
-2274 SEKIEITGTK
+2274 
-2284 TWRVPDGTELPES
+2284 
-2297 ITVIL
+2297 
-2302 KRNDEPVARKK
+2302 RNDEPVARKK

-2329 YSEDGRTA
+2329 YSEDG
-2337 YTYTV
+2337 
-2342 DEESVEG
+2342 S
-2349 YITTTV
+2349 
-2355 SGSNLINTITGTTSV
+2355 
-2370 SGTKT
+2370 
-2375 WRAPEGTEL
+2375 
-2384 PESITVILKRND
+2384 
-2396 EPVARKKVTAADD
+2396 
-2409 WSYEFTELPA
+2409 
-2419 YSEDGRTAYTYTV
+2419 TAYTYTV

-2456 IEITGTKT
+2456 IEIT
-2464 WRVPDGTELPESITV
+2464 
-2479 ILKRNDEPVARK
+2479 
-2491 KVTAADDWSY
+2491 
-2501 EFTELP
+2501 
-2507 AYSEDGLTAYTYTV
+2507 
-2521 DEEPVEGYITTV
+2521 
-2533 SGTNL
+2533 
-2538 INTITGTTSVSGT
+2538 
-2551 KTWRA
+2551 
-2556 PEGTELPE
+2556 
-2564 SITVIL
+2564 
-2570 NRNGSPVDSKKV
+2570 
-2582 TATDDWS
+2582 
-2589 YEFTNLPA
+2589 
-2597 YSEDGRTA
+2597 
-2605 YTYTVDEESV
+2605 
-2615 EGYITTVSGTN
+2615 
-2626 LINTITGTTS
+2626 
-2636 VSGTKTWRAPEGT
+2636 GTKTWRAPEGT

-2704 EGYITAVS
+2704 EGYITTVS

-2789 EEPVEGYITA
+2789 EEPVEGYITT

-2814 VSGTKTWRAPE
+2814 VSGTKTWR
-2825 GTKLPESITVILNRN
+2825 V
-2840 GSPVD
+2840 
-2845 SKKVTATDDW
+2845 
-2855 SYEFTNLPAYSEDG
+2855 
-2869 LTAYTYTVDEESVAG
+2869 
-2884 YNKEVDGYDLINT
+2884 
-2897 KSEKIEITGTKTWRA
+2897 

-2952 AYSEDGLTA
+2952 AYSEDGSTA

-2972 GYITTVSGTDLINTI
+2972 GYITTVSETNLINTITGTTSVSGTKTWRVPEGTKLPESITVILNRNDEPVARKKVTAADDWSYEFTELPAYSEDGSTAYTYTVDEEPVEGYITTVSETNLINTI

-2994 VDIANGE
+2994 VDIADGE

-3016 EVVEEWTSTNKA
+3016 EVVEEWTSTNEA

-3042 RETVAPEGYSITSD
+3042 RETVAPEGYGITSD

-3091 FIINKVSATDDHELY
+3091 FIVNKVSATDDHELY

-3251 EEETSPEETTV
+3251 EEEISPEETTV

-3282 GSTPEVTTP
+3282 ESTPEVTTP

-3298 AAETTVSETPTTTLS
+3298 AAETTVSETPTTTPS

>member
-16 SLVLE
+16 SLVLG

-79 ETPETTE
+79 ETPEITE

-91 ESTIAAALAEEAPA
+91 ESTIAAALAAEAPA

-113 PTPEPIVVEAPTPEP
+113 PTPEPIVVAAPTPEPTVVETPTPEPTVVEAPTPEP

-137 PTVAEEP
+137 PTVVEAP
-144 TTPEPT
+144 TPEPT

-159 PTIEEAETTDEE
+159 PTIEEAETTNEE

-217 NGLMLTAGGAIPRL
+217 NGLMLTAGGAIPWL
-231 DDYITDVTVSK
+231 DTYITDVTISK

-262 DLKYTLPEG
+262 DLKYTLPEK

-285 DVIKIDNPPLTGA
+285 DVIKIDNPPLKGA
-298 LKDSSEQPVGTFSID
+298 LKDSSEQPVGKFSID

-323 QEFSEDEKSFSGDF
+323 KEFSEDEKSFSGDF
-337 FFECKVGSR
+337 FFECKVGSS

-375 KTTKTASEVVQHG
+375 KTTKTASEVVQYG

-412 FDYFSDDNVVGSQ
+412 FDYFDDNIVGSQ
-425 MKQVILLN
+425 TKQVIRLN
-433 SIHIWDNNGNYVEN
+433 SISIQDNNGNNVEN
-447 IQFEQYENSGFVTTL
+447 IQIEQYENSGFVTTL

-499 YVRSGK
+499 RVKSGK
-505 NEHSSYAEAEYR
+505 NEHSSSAEAEYS

-552 DTFKLDDTVID
+552 DTFKLDGTVID

-1014 KGVPV
+1014 KGAPV

-1170 EVQAPSGYKIEAG
+1170 EVQAPSGYKIEVG

-1203 AVAKAVETADITV
+1203 AVAKAVKAAKITV

-1265 KTHHRYTDAQPVE
+1265 KTHHRYTDAQLVE

-1299 YYRIGTKLTVTG
+1299 YYRIGTTLTVTG

-1357 IVSSTLNKISIVFT
+1357 IVSSTLNKISIVVT

-1380 GNKPGKVNGTIAAL
+1380 DSKPGKVNGTIATL
-1394 AAGDMEFVQNVTIDS
+1394 AAGDMEFVRNVTIDS

-1468 KVKTASFS
+1468 EVKTASFS

-1500 VKNDQNQLIRV
+1500 VKNDQNQWIRV

-1545 TGYVTPSEPWR
+1545 MGYVTPSEPWR

-1571 TNSDGAYII
+1571 ANSDGAYII

-1613 DAANK
+1613 DAADK

-1667 TGEEEYTSSLST
+1667 TGEEKYTSSLST

-1844 WRVPEGTDLPES
+1844 WRVPEGTE
-1856 ITVILKRNDEPVAR
+1856 
-1870 KKVTAADDWSYEFTE
+1870 
-1885 LPMYDDDG
+1885 
-1893 AAYTYEVDEEPV
+1893 
-1905 EGYNKEVDGYDLI
+1905 
-1918 NTITGTTSVSGSKNW
+1918 
-1933 RVPEGTDLPES
+1933 
-1944 ITVILKRNDEPVAR
+1944 
-1958 KKVTAAN
+1958 
-1965 DWSYE
+1965 
-1970 FTELPMY
+1970 
-1977 DDDGAAYTYEVDEEP
+1977 
-1992 VEGYNKEVDGYDLI
+1992 
-2006 NTITGTTSV
+2006 
-2015 SGSKNWR
+2015 
-2022 VPEGTDLPESI
+2022 LPESI

-2075 TVDEESVEGYITTVS
+2075 TVDEE
-2090 GTNLINTITGTTSVS
+2090 
-2105 GTKTWRAPEGTELP
+2105 
-2119 ESITVI
+2119 
-2125 LKRNDEPVARK
+2125 
-2136 KVTAADDWSYEF
+2136 
-2148 TELPMYDEDGVAY
+2148 
-2161 TYEVD
+2161 
-2166 EEPVE
+2166 
-2171 GYNKEVDGYDLINT
+2171 
-2185 ITGTT
+2185 
-2190 SVSGT
+2190 
-2195 KTWRVPEGTDLP
+2195 
-2207 ESITVILKRN
+2207 
-2217 DEPVARKKV
+2217 
-2226 TAADDWSYEFTELPM
+2226 
-2241 YDDDGAAYTYEVD
+2241 
-2254 EEPVAGYN
+2254 
-2262 KEVDGYDLINTK
+2262 
-2274 SEKIEITGTK
+2274 
-2284 TWRVPDGTELPES
+2284 
-2297 ITVIL
+2297 
-2302 KRNDEPVARKK
+2302 
-2313 VTAADDWS
+2313 
-2321 YEFTELPA
+2321 
-2329 YSEDGRTA
+2329 
-2337 YTYTV
+2337 
-2342 DEESVEG
+2342 
-2349 YITTTV
+2349 
-2355 SGSNLINTITGTTSV
+2355 
-2370 SGTKT
+2370 
-2375 WRAPEGTEL
+2375 
-2384 PESITVILKRND
+2384 
-2396 EPVARKKVTAADD
+2396 
-2409 WSYEFTELPA
+2409 
-2419 YSEDGRTAYTYTV
+2419 
-2432 DEEPVAGY
+2432 
-2440 NKEVDG
+2440 
-2446 YDLINTKSEK
+2446 
-2456 IEITGTKT
+2456 
-2464 WRVPDGTELPESITV
+2464 
-2479 ILKRNDEPVARK
+2479 
-2491 KVTAADDWSY
+2491 
-2501 EFTELP
+2501 
-2507 AYSEDGLTAYTYTV
+2507 
-2521 DEEPVEGYITTV
+2521 PVEGYITTV
-2533 SGTNL
+2533 SETN
-2538 INTITGTTSVSGT
+2538 
-2551 KTWRA
+2551 
-2556 PEGTELPE
+2556 
-2564 SITVIL
+2564 
-2570 NRNGSPVDSKKV
+2570 
-2582 TATDDWS
+2582 
-2589 YEFTNLPA
+2589 
-2597 YSEDGRTA
+2597 
-2605 YTYTVDEESV
+2605 
-2615 EGYITTVSGTN
+2615 
-2626 LINTITGTTS
+2626 
-2636 VSGTKTWRAPEGT
+2636 
-2649 ELPESI
+2649 
-2655 TVILNRNDEP
+2655 
-2665 VARKKVTAADD
+2665 
-2676 WSYEFTELPA
+2676 
-2686 YSEDGST
+2686 
-2693 AYTYTV
+2693 
-2699 DEEPV
+2699 
-2704 EGYITAVS
+2704 
-2712 GTNLINTITGT
+2712 
-2723 TSVSGTKTWRV
+2723 
-2734 PEGTELPESI
+2734 
-2744 TVILNRN
+2744 
-2751 DEPVARKK
+2751 
-2759 VTAADDWSYEFTELP
+2759 
-2774 AYSEDGSTAYTYTVD
+2774 
-2789 EEPVEGYITA
+2789 
-2799 VSGTNLI
+2799 
-2806 NTITGTTS
+2806 
-2814 VSGTKTWRAPE
+2814 
-2825 GTKLPESITVILNRN
+2825 
-2840 GSPVD
+2840 
-2845 SKKVTATDDW
+2845 
-2855 SYEFTNLPAYSEDG
+2855 
-2869 LTAYTYTVDEESVAG
+2869 
-2884 YNKEVDGYDLINT
+2884 
-2897 KSEKIEITGTKTWRA
+2897 
-2912 PEGTE
+2912 
-2917 LPESITVILKRNDEP
+2917 
-2932 VARKKVTAAD
+2932 
-2942 DWSYEFTELP
+2942 
-2952 AYSEDGLTA
+2952 
-2961 YTYTVDEEPVE
+2961 
-2972 GYITTVSGTDLINTI
+2972 LINTI

-2994 VDIANGE
+2994 VDIADGE

-3016 EVVEEWTSTNKA
+3016 EVVEEWTSTNEA

-3042 RETVAPEGYSITSD
+3042 RETVAPEGYGITSD

-3091 FIINKVSATDDHELY
+3091 FIVNKVSATDDHELY

-3228 ETTTPEETTTSEEE
+3228 ETTTSEEE

-3282 GSTPEVTTP
+3282 ESTPEVTTP

-3298 AAETTVSETPTTTLS
+3298 AAETTVSETPTTTPS

>member
-1 MCRLYGKLDDVTERN
+1 
-16 SLVLE
+16 
-21 KGGKSM
+21 M

-64 ITDADE
+64 ITDANE

-79 ETPETTE
+79 ETPEITE

-91 ESTIAAALAEEAPA
+91 ESTIAAALAAEAPA

-113 PTPEPIVVEAPTPEP
+113 PTPEPIVVAVPTPEPTVVEAPTPEP

-159 PTIEEAETTDEE
+159 TTIEEAETTDEE

-285 DVIKIDNPPLTGA
+285 DVIKIDNPPLEGA

-552 DTFKLDDTVID
+552 DTFKLDGTVID
-563 INDIEGFYVD
+563 INDIRYFYVD

-609 PPANETNAEKKL
+609 PSANETNAEKKL

-686 QDHIQSLLTPV
+686 QDRIQSLLTPV

-803 TSIDEVKESDL
+803 TSIGEVKESDL

-833 DTFTVTDKLPE
+833 DTFTVTDTLPE

-897 AIQISNAN
+897 AVQISNAN

-921 SGEDKASVTVP
+921 SGEDTASVTVP
-932 VLFEE
+932 VLFEK
-937 KEIEEDDVI
+937 KEIEKDDVI

-972 NVNKITLNDVLKC
+972 NVDKITLNDVLKC

-1014 KGVPV
+1014 KGAPV

-1031 THNISMILPDSEA
+1031 THNISMVLPDSAA

-1170 EVQAPSGYKIEAG
+1170 EIQAPSGYKIEAG

-1203 AVAKAVETADITV
+1203 AVAKAVKAAKITV

-1333 RLYINGDDRGE
+1333 RLYINGNDCGE

-1357 IVSSTLNKISIVFT
+1357 IVSSTLNKISIVVT

-1380 GNKPGKVNGTIAAL
+1380 GNKPGKVNGTIATL
-1394 AAGDMEFVQNVTIDS
+1394 AAGDMEFVRNVTIDS

-1468 KVKTASFS
+1468 EVKTASFS
-1476 INKVDASTAT
+1476 INKVDASTST

-1500 VKNDQNQLIRV
+1500 VKNDQNQFIRV

-1571 TNSDGAYII
+1571 ANSDGAYII

-1667 TGEEEYTSSLST
+1667 TGEEEYTSRLST

-1704 PETSAVISVK
+1704 PETSAVISVQ
-1714 KIVDGTGYNQN
+1714 KIVDGTGYNQD

-1754 EIGSFGSITYTDTG
+1754 ETGSFGSITYTDTG

-1790 YLVTVVVSMNDE
+1790 YLVTVVVSMNAE

-1844 WRVPEGTDLPES
+1844 WR
-1856 ITVILKRNDEPVAR
+1856 
-1870 KKVTAADDWSYEFTE
+1870 
-1885 LPMYDDDG
+1885 
-1893 AAYTYEVDEEPV
+1893 
-1905 EGYNKEVDGYDLI
+1905 
-1918 NTITGTTSVSGSKNW
+1918 
-1933 RVPEGTDLPES
+1933 
-1944 ITVILKRNDEPVAR
+1944 
-1958 KKVTAAN
+1958 
-1965 DWSYE
+1965 
-1970 FTELPMY
+1970 
-1977 DDDGAAYTYEVDEEP
+1977 
-1992 VEGYNKEVDGYDLI
+1992 
-2006 NTITGTTSV
+2006 
-2015 SGSKNWR
+2015 
-2022 VPEGTDLPESI
+2022 
-2033 TVILKRNDEPVAR
+2033 
-2046 KKVTAADDWSY
+2046 
-2057 EFTELPAYSE
+2057 
-2067 DGSTAYTY
+2067 
-2075 TVDEESVEGYITTVS
+2075 
-2090 GTNLINTITGTTSVS
+2090 
-2105 GTKTWRAPEGTELP
+2105 APEG
-2119 ESITVI
+2119 S
-2125 LKRNDEPVARK
+2125 
-2136 KVTAADDWSYEF
+2136 
-2148 TELPMYDEDGVAY
+2148 
-2161 TYEVD
+2161 
-2166 EEPVE
+2166 
-2171 GYNKEVDGYDLINT
+2171 
-2185 ITGTT
+2185 
-2190 SVSGT
+2190 
-2195 KTWRVPEGTDLP
+2195 
-2207 ESITVILKRN
+2207 
-2217 DEPVARKKV
+2217 
-2226 TAADDWSYEFTELPM
+2226 
-2241 YDDDGAAYTYEVD
+2241 
-2254 EEPVAGYN
+2254 
-2262 KEVDGYDLINTK
+2262 
-2274 SEKIEITGTK
+2274 
-2284 TWRVPDGTELPES
+2284 
-2297 ITVIL
+2297 
-2302 KRNDEPVARKK
+2302 
-2313 VTAADDWS
+2313 
-2321 YEFTELPA
+2321 
-2329 YSEDGRTA
+2329 
-2337 YTYTV
+2337 
-2342 DEESVEG
+2342 
-2349 YITTTV
+2349 
-2355 SGSNLINTITGTTSV
+2355 
-2370 SGTKT
+2370 
-2375 WRAPEGTEL
+2375 
-2384 PESITVILKRND
+2384 
-2396 EPVARKKVTAADD
+2396 
-2409 WSYEFTELPA
+2409 
-2419 YSEDGRTAYTYTV
+2419 
-2432 DEEPVAGY
+2432 
-2440 NKEVDG
+2440 
-2446 YDLINTKSEK
+2446 
-2456 IEITGTKT
+2456 
-2464 WRVPDGTELPESITV
+2464 
-2479 ILKRNDEPVARK
+2479 
-2491 KVTAADDWSY
+2491 
-2501 EFTELP
+2501 
-2507 AYSEDGLTAYTYTV
+2507 
-2521 DEEPVEGYITTV
+2521 
-2533 SGTNL
+2533 
-2538 INTITGTTSVSGT
+2538 
-2551 KTWRA
+2551 
-2556 PEGTELPE
+2556 ELPE

-2570 NRNGSPVDSKKV
+2570 NRNGSPVDS
-2582 TATDDWS
+2582 
-2589 YEFTNLPA
+2589 
-2597 YSEDGRTA
+2597 
-2605 YTYTVDEESV
+2605 
-2615 EGYITTVSGTN
+2615 
-2626 LINTITGTTS
+2626 
-2636 VSGTKTWRAPEGT
+2636 
-2649 ELPESI
+2649 
-2655 TVILNRNDEP
+2655 
-2665 VARKKVTAADD
+2665 KKVTAADD

-2704 EGYITAVS
+2704 EGYIT
-2712 GTNLINTITGT
+2712 
-2723 TSVSGTKTWRV
+2723 
-2734 PEGTELPESI
+2734 
-2744 TVILNRN
+2744 
-2751 DEPVARKK
+2751 
-2759 VTAADDWSYEFTELP
+2759 
-2774 AYSEDGSTAYTYTVD
+2774 
-2789 EEPVEGYITA
+2789 
-2799 VSGTNLI
+2799 
-2806 NTITGTTS
+2806 
-2814 VSGTKTWRAPE
+2814 
-2825 GTKLPESITVILNRN
+2825 
-2840 GSPVD
+2840 
-2845 SKKVTATDDW
+2845 
-2855 SYEFTNLPAYSEDG
+2855 
-2869 LTAYTYTVDEESVAG
+2869 
-2884 YNKEVDGYDLINT
+2884 
-2897 KSEKIEITGTKTWRA
+2897 
-2912 PEGTE
+2912 
-2917 LPESITVILKRNDEP
+2917 
-2932 VARKKVTAAD
+2932 
-2942 DWSYEFTELP
+2942 
-2952 AYSEDGLTA
+2952 
-2961 YTYTVDEEPVE
+2961 
-2972 GYITTVSGTDLINTI
+2972 TVSETNLINTI

-2994 VDIANGE
+2994 VDIADGE

-3016 EVVEEWTSTNKA
+3016 EVVEEWTSTNEA

-3042 RETVAPEGYSITSD
+3042 RETVAPEGYGITSD

-3091 FIINKVSATDDHELY
+3091 FIVNKVSATDDHELY

-3282 GSTPEVTTP
+3282 ESTPEVTTP

-3298 AAETTVSETPTTTLS
+3298 AAETTVSETPTTTPS

>member
-16 SLVLE
+16 SLVLG

-64 ITDADE
+64 ITDANE

-91 ESTIAAALAEEAPA
+91 ESTIAAALAAEAPA

-113 PTPEPIVVEAPTPEP
+113 PTPEPIVAEAPTPEPTVVEAPTSEPTVVEAPTPEP

-905 LSGSQQELV
+905 ISGSQQELV

-1014 KGVPV
+1014 KGAPV

-1357 IVSSTLNKISIVFT
+1357 IVSSTLNKISIVVT

-1380 GNKPGKVNGTIAAL
+1380 GSKPGKVNGTIATL

-1409 HNNWTAVVSDL
+1409 HNNWTAVVSGL

-1468 KVKTASFS
+1468 EVKTASFS
-1476 INKVDASTAT
+1476 INKVDASTST

-1500 VKNDQNQLIRV
+1500 VKNDQNQFIRV

-1522 SGTGVVF
+1522 SGTGVAF

-1571 TNSDGAYII
+1571 ANSDGAYII

-1667 TGEEEYTSSLST
+1667 NGEEEYTSSLST
-1679 NATGTIDKEAGT
+1679 NAKGTIDKEAGT

-1704 PETSAVISVK
+1704 PETSAVISVQ
-1714 KIVDGTGYNQN
+1714 KIVDGTGYNQD

-1754 EIGSFGSITYTDTG
+1754 ETGSFGSITYTDTG

-1885 LPMYDDDG
+1885 LP
-1893 AAYTYEVDEEPV
+1893 T
-1905 EGYNKEVDGYDLI
+1905 
-1918 NTITGTTSVSGSKNW
+1918 
-1933 RVPEGTDLPES
+1933 
-1944 ITVILKRNDEPVAR
+1944 
-1958 KKVTAAN
+1958 
-1965 DWSYE
+1965 
-1970 FTELPMY
+1970 
-1977 DDDGAAYTYEVDEEP
+1977 
-1992 VEGYNKEVDGYDLI
+1992 
-2006 NTITGTTSV
+2006 
-2015 SGSKNWR
+2015 
-2022 VPEGTDLPESI
+2022 
-2033 TVILKRNDEPVAR
+2033 
-2046 KKVTAADDWSY
+2046 
-2057 EFTELPAYSE
+2057 
-2067 DGSTAYTY
+2067 
-2075 TVDEESVEGYITTVS
+2075 
-2090 GTNLINTITGTTSVS
+2090 
-2105 GTKTWRAPEGTELP
+2105 
-2119 ESITVI
+2119 
-2125 LKRNDEPVARK
+2125 
-2136 KVTAADDWSYEF
+2136 
-2148 TELPMYDEDGVAY
+2148 
-2161 TYEVD
+2161 
-2166 EEPVE
+2166 
-2171 GYNKEVDGYDLINT
+2171 
-2185 ITGTT
+2185 
-2190 SVSGT
+2190 
-2195 KTWRVPEGTDLP
+2195 
-2207 ESITVILKRN
+2207 
-2217 DEPVARKKV
+2217 
-2226 TAADDWSYEFTELPM
+2226 
-2241 YDDDGAAYTYEVD
+2241 
-2254 EEPVAGYN
+2254 
-2262 KEVDGYDLINTK
+2262 
-2274 SEKIEITGTK
+2274 
-2284 TWRVPDGTELPES
+2284 
-2297 ITVIL
+2297 
-2302 KRNDEPVARKK
+2302 
-2313 VTAADDWS
+2313 
-2321 YEFTELPA
+2321 
-2329 YSEDGRTA
+2329 
-2337 YTYTV
+2337 
-2342 DEESVEG
+2342 
-2349 YITTTV
+2349 
-2355 SGSNLINTITGTTSV
+2355 
-2370 SGTKT
+2370 
-2375 WRAPEGTEL
+2375 
-2384 PESITVILKRND
+2384 
-2396 EPVARKKVTAADD
+2396 
-2409 WSYEFTELPA
+2409 
-2419 YSEDGRTAYTYTV
+2419 
-2432 DEEPVAGY
+2432 
-2440 NKEVDG
+2440 
-2446 YDLINTKSEK
+2446 
-2456 IEITGTKT
+2456 
-2464 WRVPDGTELPESITV
+2464 
-2479 ILKRNDEPVARK
+2479 
-2491 KVTAADDWSY
+2491 
-2501 EFTELP
+2501 
-2507 AYSEDGLTAYTYTV
+2507 
-2521 DEEPVEGYITTV
+2521 
-2533 SGTNL
+2533 
-2538 INTITGTTSVSGT
+2538 
-2551 KTWRA
+2551 
-2556 PEGTELPE
+2556 
-2564 SITVIL
+2564 
-2570 NRNGSPVDSKKV
+2570 
-2582 TATDDWS
+2582 
-2589 YEFTNLPA
+2589 
-2597 YSEDGRTA
+2597 
-2605 YTYTVDEESV
+2605 
-2615 EGYITTVSGTN
+2615 
-2626 LINTITGTTS
+2626 
-2636 VSGTKTWRAPEGT
+2636 
-2649 ELPESI
+2649 
-2655 TVILNRNDEP
+2655 
-2665 VARKKVTAADD
+2665 
-2676 WSYEFTELPA
+2676 
-2686 YSEDGST
+2686 
-2693 AYTYTV
+2693 
-2699 DEEPV
+2699 
-2704 EGYITAVS
+2704 
-2712 GTNLINTITGT
+2712 
-2723 TSVSGTKTWRV
+2723 
-2734 PEGTELPESI
+2734 
-2744 TVILNRN
+2744 
-2751 DEPVARKK
+2751 
-2759 VTAADDWSYEFTELP
+2759 
-2774 AYSEDGSTAYTYTVD
+2774 
-2789 EEPVEGYITA
+2789 
-2799 VSGTNLI
+2799 
-2806 NTITGTTS
+2806 
-2814 VSGTKTWRAPE
+2814 
-2825 GTKLPESITVILNRN
+2825 
-2840 GSPVD
+2840 
-2845 SKKVTATDDW
+2845 
-2855 SYEFTNLPAYSEDG
+2855 YSEDG

-2952 AYSEDGLTA
+2952 AYSEDGRIAYTYTVDEEPVEGYITTVSGTNLINTITGTTSVSGTKTWRAPEGTELPESITVILKRNDEPVARKKVTAADDWSYEFTNLPAYSDDGSTA

-2994 VDIANGE
+2994 VDIADGE

-3016 EVVEEWTSTNKA
+3016 EVVEEWTSTNEA

-3091 FIINKVSATDDHELY
+3091 FIVNKVSATDDHELY

-3155 GYHKIPGDILFNVTA
+3155 GYHKIPGDILFNVTV

-3192 EVVDEAG
+3192 EVVDDAG

-3242 TTPEETTTS
+3242 TIPEETTTS
-3251 EEETSPEETTV
+3251 EEETTPEETTV

-3274 TLPSPDDE
+3274 TTVPSPDDE
-3282 GSTPEVTTP
+3282 KSTPEVTNP

-3298 AAETTVSETPTTTLS
+3298 AAETTVSETPTTTPS
-3313 SERVILGIEDMSRTI
+3313 SERVILGIEDMSRAI

>member
-91 ESTIAAALAEEAPA
+91 ESTIAAALAAEAPA

-113 PTPEPIVVEAPTPEP
+113 PTPEPIVVEEPTPEPTVVEAPTPEP

-217 NGLMLTAGGAIPRL
+217 NGLMLTAGEAIPRL

-406 GKDIEV
+406 GKDIEA

-740 AQKINFEYKVKAE
+740 AQNINFEYKVKAE

-1014 KGVPV
+1014 KGAPV

-1333 RLYINGDDRGE
+1333 RLYINGNDCGE

-1357 IVSSTLNKISIVFT
+1357 IVSSTLNKISIVVT

-1380 GNKPGKVNGTIAAL
+1380 GNKPGKANGTIAAL

-1437 SLYGYTISYQNNGV
+1437 GLYGYTISYQNNGV

-1618 PLTGSFNGIRLENG
+1618 PLIGSFNGIRLENG

-1667 TGEEEYTSSLST
+1667 TGEEEYTSSLSI

-1714 KIVDGTGYNQN
+1714 KIVDGTGYNQD

-1754 EIGSFGSITYTDTG
+1754 ETGSFGSITYTDTG

-1790 YLVTVVVSMNDE
+1790 YLVTVVVSMNAE

-1808 VYYNIVMTDIPEVE
+1808 VYYNTVMTDIPEVE
-1822 SDVRALVVTNTYR
+1822 IDASVLVVTNTYR
-1835 VTSVSGTKT
+1835 VTSVSGTKI

-1856 ITVILKRNDEPVAR
+1856 ITVILNRNDEPVAR
-1870 KKVTAADDWSYEFTE
+1870 KKVTVADDWSYEFT
-1885 LPMYDDDG
+1885 
-1893 AAYTYEVDEEPV
+1893 
-1905 EGYNKEVDGYDLI
+1905 N
-1918 NTITGTTSVSGSKNW
+1918 
-1933 RVPEGTDLPES
+1933 
-1944 ITVILKRNDEPVAR
+1944 
-1958 KKVTAAN
+1958 
-1965 DWSYE
+1965 
-1970 FTELPMY
+1970 
-1977 DDDGAAYTYEVDEEP
+1977 
-1992 VEGYNKEVDGYDLI
+1992 
-2006 NTITGTTSV
+2006 
-2015 SGSKNWR
+2015 
-2022 VPEGTDLPESI
+2022 
-2033 TVILKRNDEPVAR
+2033 
-2046 KKVTAADDWSY
+2046 
-2057 EFTELPAYSE
+2057 
-2067 DGSTAYTY
+2067 
-2075 TVDEESVEGYITTVS
+2075 
-2090 GTNLINTITGTTSVS
+2090 
-2105 GTKTWRAPEGTELP
+2105 
-2119 ESITVI
+2119 
-2125 LKRNDEPVARK
+2125 
-2136 KVTAADDWSYEF
+2136 
-2148 TELPMYDEDGVAY
+2148 LPMYDEDGVAY

-2166 EEPVE
+2166 EEPLA

-2195 KTWRVPEGTDLP
+2195 KTWRVPEGTD
-2207 ESITVILKRN
+2207 
-2217 DEPVARKKV
+2217 
-2226 TAADDWSYEFTELPM
+2226 
-2241 YDDDGAAYTYEVD
+2241 
-2254 EEPVAGYN
+2254 
-2262 KEVDGYDLINTK
+2262 
-2274 SEKIEITGTK
+2274 
-2284 TWRVPDGTELPES
+2284 
-2297 ITVIL
+2297 
-2302 KRNDEPVARKK
+2302 
-2313 VTAADDWS
+2313 
-2321 YEFTELPA
+2321 
-2329 YSEDGRTA
+2329 
-2337 YTYTV
+2337 
-2342 DEESVEG
+2342 
-2349 YITTTV
+2349 
-2355 SGSNLINTITGTTSV
+2355 
-2370 SGTKT
+2370 
-2375 WRAPEGTEL
+2375 
-2384 PESITVILKRND
+2384 
-2396 EPVARKKVTAADD
+2396 
-2409 WSYEFTELPA
+2409 
-2419 YSEDGRTAYTYTV
+2419 
-2432 DEEPVAGY
+2432 
-2440 NKEVDG
+2440 
-2446 YDLINTKSEK
+2446 
-2456 IEITGTKT
+2456 
-2464 WRVPDGTELPESITV
+2464 
-2479 ILKRNDEPVARK
+2479 
-2491 KVTAADDWSY
+2491 
-2501 EFTELP
+2501 
-2507 AYSEDGLTAYTYTV
+2507 
-2521 DEEPVEGYITTV
+2521 
-2533 SGTNL
+2533 
-2538 INTITGTTSVSGT
+2538 
-2551 KTWRA
+2551 
-2556 PEGTELPE
+2556 
-2564 SITVIL
+2564 
-2570 NRNGSPVDSKKV
+2570 
-2582 TATDDWS
+2582 
-2589 YEFTNLPA
+2589 
-2597 YSEDGRTA
+2597 
-2605 YTYTVDEESV
+2605 
-2615 EGYITTVSGTN
+2615 
-2626 LINTITGTTS
+2626 
-2636 VSGTKTWRAPEGT
+2636 
-2649 ELPESI
+2649 LPESI

-2751 DEPVARKK
+2751 
-2759 VTAADDWSYEFTELP
+2759 
-2774 AYSEDGSTAYTYTVD
+2774 
-2789 EEPVEGYITA
+2789 
-2799 VSGTNLI
+2799 
-2806 NTITGTTS
+2806 
-2814 VSGTKTWRAPE
+2814 
-2825 GTKLPESITVILNRN
+2825 

-2845 SKKVTATDDW
+2845 SKKVTAEDDW

-2917 LPESITVILKRNDEP
+2917 LPESITVILNRNGSP
-2932 VARKKVTAAD
+2932 VDSKKVTAAD
-2942 DWSYEFTELP
+2942 DWSYEFTNLP

-2961 YTYTVDEEPVE
+2961 YTYAVDEEPVE

-2994 VDIANGE
+2994 VDIADGE

-3016 EVVEEWTSTNKA
+3016 EVVEEWTSTNEAHEVTGLTTGKTYILRETVAPEGYGITSDTTFELKEDGSIDTEKTTTTVSEEGVLLVEDTITSVKISKVDIADGEELEGATIQLIDKETGEVVEEWTSTNEA

-3091 FIINKVSATDDHELY
+3091 FIVNKVSATDDHELY

>member
-1 MCRLYGKLDDVTERN
+1 
-16 SLVLE
+16 
-21 KGGKSM
+21 M

-64 ITDADE
+64 ITDANE

-79 ETPETTE
+79 ETPE

-91 ESTIAAALAEEAPA
+91 ESTIAAALAAEAPA

-113 PTPEPIVVEAPTPEP
+113 PTPEPIVVAAPTPEPTVVEAPTPEP
-128 TVVEAPTPE
+128 TVVEAPTSE

-150 VVEAPTVEE
+150 VVEAPMPEPTVAEEPTTPEPTVVEEPTVEE
-159 PTIEEAETTDEE
+159 TTIEEAETTDEE
-171 ETILSVEETEETEAE
+171 ETILSVEETEEETEAE
-186 TEKETEEETEPE
+186 TENVTEEETEPE

-231 DDYITDVTVSK
+231 DDYIKDVTISK

-250 VNEITSGHNVRI
+250 VNEITSGHNARI

-285 DVIKIDNPPLTGA
+285 DVIKIDNPPLEGV

-346 KTQEEVIFSFPGK
+346 KTQEEVTFSFPGK

-375 KTTKTASEVVQHG
+375 KTTKTASEVVQYG

-425 MKQVILLN
+425 MKQVILLDR
-433 SIHIWDNNGNYVEN
+433 IYIWDNNGNYVEN
-447 IQFEQYENSGFVTTL
+447 IQFEQYGNGGFVTTL

-484 STSATTNLKLNKNIF
+484 STSATTKLKLNGNTF

-505 NEHSSYAEAEYR
+505 NEHSSYAEAEYS

-552 DTFKLDDTVID
+552 DTFKLDGTVID

-609 PPANETNAEKKL
+609 PLANETNAEKKL

-686 QDHIQSLLTPV
+686 QNHTQSLLTPV

-707 TIQYLGKDGV
+707 TIQYLGKNGV

-760 TFRYDNVAVFASGSI
+760 TFRYNNVAVFASGSI
-775 NQTKTDSYTYTKHA
+775 NQIKTDSYTYTKHA

-833 DTFTVTDKLPE
+833 DTFTVKDKLPE

-905 LSGSQQELV
+905 ISGSQQELV

-921 SGEDKASVTVP
+921 SGEDTASVTVP

-937 KEIEEDDVI
+937 EEIEEDDVI
-946 DKKGFQNNSDITY
+946 DKKGFQNDSDITY

-1014 KGVPV
+1014 KGAPV

-1031 THNISMILPDSEA
+1031 THNISMVLPDSAA

-1067 NNVELVGSYKKE
+1067 NNVELIGSYKKE

-1132 NDIEIPVTG
+1132 SDIEIPVTG

-1170 EVQAPSGYKIEAG
+1170 EIQAPSGYKIEAG

-1321 GGWDFASTQMTA
+1321 GGWDFASAQMTA

-1357 IVSSTLNKISIVFT
+1357 IVSSTLNKISIVVT

-1380 GNKPGKVNGTIAAL
+1380 DSKPGKVNGTIATL
-1394 AAGDMEFVQNVTIDS
+1394 AAGDMEFVRNVTIDS

-1468 KVKTASFS
+1468 EVKTASFS
-1476 INKVDASTAT
+1476 INKVDASTST

-1500 VKNDQNQLIRV
+1500 VKNDQNQFIRV

-1571 TNSDGAYII
+1571 ANSDGAYII

-1667 TGEEEYTSSLST
+1667 TGEEEYTSRLTT

-1704 PETSAVISVK
+1704 PETSAVISVQ
-1714 KIVDGTGYNQN
+1714 KIVDGTGYNQD

-1754 EIGSFGSITYTDTG
+1754 ETGSFGSITYTDTG

-1790 YLVTVVVSMNDE
+1790 YLVTVVVSMNAE

-1844 WRVPEGTDLPES
+1844 WRVPEGTE
-1856 ITVILKRNDEPVAR
+1856 
-1870 KKVTAADDWSYEFTE
+1870 
-1885 LPMYDDDG
+1885 
-1893 AAYTYEVDEEPV
+1893 
-1905 EGYNKEVDGYDLI
+1905 
-1918 NTITGTTSVSGSKNW
+1918 
-1933 RVPEGTDLPES
+1933 
-1944 ITVILKRNDEPVAR
+1944 
-1958 KKVTAAN
+1958 
-1965 DWSYE
+1965 
-1970 FTELPMY
+1970 
-1977 DDDGAAYTYEVDEEP
+1977 
-1992 VEGYNKEVDGYDLI
+1992 
-2006 NTITGTTSV
+2006 
-2015 SGSKNWR
+2015 
-2022 VPEGTDLPESI
+2022 LPESI

-2075 TVDEESVEGYITTVS
+2075 TVDEEPVEGYITTVS
-2090 GTNLINTITGTTSVS
+2090 ETN
-2105 GTKTWRAPEGTELP
+2105 
-2119 ESITVI
+2119 
-2125 LKRNDEPVARK
+2125 
-2136 KVTAADDWSYEF
+2136 
-2148 TELPMYDEDGVAY
+2148 
-2161 TYEVD
+2161 
-2166 EEPVE
+2166 
-2171 GYNKEVDGYDLINT
+2171 LINT

-2195 KTWRVPEGTDLP
+2195 KTWRVPEGT
-2207 ESITVILKRN
+2207 K
-2217 DEPVARKKV
+2217 
-2226 TAADDWSYEFTELPM
+2226 
-2241 YDDDGAAYTYEVD
+2241 
-2254 EEPVAGYN
+2254 
-2262 KEVDGYDLINTK
+2262 
-2274 SEKIEITGTK
+2274 
-2284 TWRVPDGTELPES
+2284 
-2297 ITVIL
+2297 
-2302 KRNDEPVARKK
+2302 
-2313 VTAADDWS
+2313 
-2321 YEFTELPA
+2321 
-2329 YSEDGRTA
+2329 
-2337 YTYTV
+2337 
-2342 DEESVEG
+2342 
-2349 YITTTV
+2349 
-2355 SGSNLINTITGTTSV
+2355 
-2370 SGTKT
+2370 
-2375 WRAPEGTEL
+2375 
-2384 PESITVILKRND
+2384 
-2396 EPVARKKVTAADD
+2396 
-2409 WSYEFTELPA
+2409 
-2419 YSEDGRTAYTYTV
+2419 
-2432 DEEPVAGY
+2432 
-2440 NKEVDG
+2440 
-2446 YDLINTKSEK
+2446 
-2456 IEITGTKT
+2456 
-2464 WRVPDGTELPESITV
+2464 
-2479 ILKRNDEPVARK
+2479 
-2491 KVTAADDWSY
+2491 
-2501 EFTELP
+2501 
-2507 AYSEDGLTAYTYTV
+2507 
-2521 DEEPVEGYITTV
+2521 
-2533 SGTNL
+2533 
-2538 INTITGTTSVSGT
+2538 
-2551 KTWRA
+2551 
-2556 PEGTELPE
+2556 
-2564 SITVIL
+2564 
-2570 NRNGSPVDSKKV
+2570 
-2582 TATDDWS
+2582 
-2589 YEFTNLPA
+2589 
-2597 YSEDGRTA
+2597 
-2605 YTYTVDEESV
+2605 
-2615 EGYITTVSGTN
+2615 
-2626 LINTITGTTS
+2626 
-2636 VSGTKTWRAPEGT
+2636 
-2649 ELPESI
+2649 LPESI

-2704 EGYITAVS
+2704 EGYIT
-2712 GTNLINTITGT
+2712 
-2723 TSVSGTKTWRV
+2723 
-2734 PEGTELPESI
+2734 
-2744 TVILNRN
+2744 
-2751 DEPVARKK
+2751 
-2759 VTAADDWSYEFTELP
+2759 
-2774 AYSEDGSTAYTYTVD
+2774 
-2789 EEPVEGYITA
+2789 
-2799 VSGTNLI
+2799 
-2806 NTITGTTS
+2806 
-2814 VSGTKTWRAPE
+2814 
-2825 GTKLPESITVILNRN
+2825 
-2840 GSPVD
+2840 
-2845 SKKVTATDDW
+2845 
-2855 SYEFTNLPAYSEDG
+2855 
-2869 LTAYTYTVDEESVAG
+2869 
-2884 YNKEVDGYDLINT
+2884 
-2897 KSEKIEITGTKTWRA
+2897 
-2912 PEGTE
+2912 
-2917 LPESITVILKRNDEP
+2917 
-2932 VARKKVTAAD
+2932 
-2942 DWSYEFTELP
+2942 
-2952 AYSEDGLTA
+2952 
-2961 YTYTVDEEPVE
+2961 
-2972 GYITTVSGTDLINTI
+2972 TVSETNLINTI

-2994 VDIANGE
+2994 VDIADGE

-3016 EVVEEWTSTNKA
+3016 EVVEEWTSTNEA

-3042 RETVAPEGYSITSD
+3042 RETVAPEGYGITSD

-3091 FIINKVSATDDHELY
+3091 FIVNKVSATDDHELY

-3282 GSTPEVTTP
+3282 ESTPEVTTP

-3298 AAETTVSETPTTTLS
+3298 AAETTVSETPTTTPS

>member
-1 MCRLYGKLDDVTERN
+1 
-16 SLVLE
+16 
-21 KGGKSM
+21 M

-64 ITDADE
+64 ITDANE

-79 ETPETTE
+79 ETPEITE

-91 ESTIAAALAEEAPA
+91 ESTIAAALAAEAPA

-137 PTVAEEP
+137 PTVVEAPMPEPTVAEEP

-159 PTIEEAETTDEE
+159 TTIEEAETTDEE

-204 LSNDPVTFGLRGA
+204 LSNGPVTFGLRGA
-217 NGLMLTAGGAIPRL
+217 NGLMLTAGGAIPWL
-231 DDYITDVTVSK
+231 DGYIDEVTVS
-242 RRGDSWVK
+242 RRIGDSWVK
-250 VNEITSGHNVRI
+250 VNEITSGHNARI

-271 LITSQSRKIQYQLP
+271 LITSQSRKIKYQLP
-285 DVIKIDNPPLTGA
+285 DVIKIDNPPLEGV
-298 LKDSSEQPVGTFSID
+298 LKDSSELPVGNFSID

-346 KTQEEVIFSFPGK
+346 KTQEEVRFSFPGK

-375 KTTKTASEVVQHG
+375 KTTKTASGVVQDR

-505 NEHSSYAEAEYR
+505 NEHSSSAEAEYS

-535 TVTINESQEN
+535 IVTINESQEN

-552 DTFKLDDTVID
+552 DTFMLDGPVID
-563 INDIEGFYVD
+563 INDIEDFEVD

-674 IAEGATLTDTLN
+674 IAEGATLTDTLKT
-686 QDHIQSLLTPV
+686 DRIQSLLTPV
-697 TVNGIEASDY
+697 TVNGIDASDY
-707 TIQYLGKDGV
+707 TIQYLGKDGA

-803 TSIDEVKESDL
+803 TSIGEVKESDL

-833 DTFTVTDKLPE
+833 DTFTVKDTLPE

-877 KEVYVNEDGSY
+877 KEVYVNKDGSY

-905 LSGSQQELV
+905 LSGSQQELIN
-914 YFTNTAT
+914 FTNTAT
-921 SGEDKASVTVP
+921 SGEDEASVTVP

-972 NVNKITLNDVLKC
+972 NKDKITLNDVLKC

-990 KIQDITLVGNIVS
+990 KIQDITLVGNVVS
-1003 VYEYDASKPDG
+1003 VYEYDAGKPDG
-1014 KGVPV
+1014 KGAPV

-1031 THNISMILPDSEA
+1031 THNISMVLPDSAA

-1067 NNVELVGSYKKE
+1067 NNVELVGSYIKE

-1170 EVQAPSGYKIEAG
+1170 EIQAPSGYKIEAG

-1299 YYRIGTKLTVTG
+1299 YYKIGTNLTVTG

-1351 SVTHSE
+1351 LVTHSE
-1357 IVSSTLNKISIVFT
+1357 IVSSTLNKISIVVT

-1380 GNKPGKVNGTIAAL
+1380 VNKPGKVNGTIATL
-1394 AAGDMEFVQNVTIDS
+1394 SAGDMEFVRNVTIDS

-1468 KVKTASFS
+1468 EVKTASFS

-1500 VKNDQNQLIRV
+1500 VKNDQNQFIRV

-1571 TNSDGAYII
+1571 ANSDGAYII

-1667 TGEEEYTSSLST
+1667 TGEEEYTSRLST

-1704 PETSAVISVK
+1704 PETSAVISVQ

-1754 EIGSFGSITYTDTG
+1754 ETGSFGSITYTDTG

-1790 YLVTVVVSMNDE
+1790 YLVTVVVSMNAE

-1835 VTSVSGTKT
+1835 V
-1844 WRVPEGTDLPES
+1844 
-1856 ITVILKRNDEPVAR
+1856 
-1870 KKVTAADDWSYEFTE
+1870 
-1885 LPMYDDDG
+1885 
-1893 AAYTYEVDEEPV
+1893 
-1905 EGYNKEVDGYDLI
+1905 
-1918 NTITGTTSVSGSKNW
+1918 
-1933 RVPEGTDLPES
+1933 
-1944 ITVILKRNDEPVAR
+1944 
-1958 KKVTAAN
+1958 
-1965 DWSYE
+1965 
-1970 FTELPMY
+1970 
-1977 DDDGAAYTYEVDEEP
+1977 
-1992 VEGYNKEVDGYDLI
+1992 
-2006 NTITGTTSV
+2006 
-2015 SGSKNWR
+2015 
-2022 VPEGTDLPESI
+2022 
-2033 TVILKRNDEPVAR
+2033 
-2046 KKVTAADDWSY
+2046 
-2057 EFTELPAYSE
+2057 
-2067 DGSTAYTY
+2067 
-2075 TVDEESVEGYITTVS
+2075 
-2090 GTNLINTITGTTSVS
+2090 
-2105 GTKTWRAPEGTELP
+2105 
-2119 ESITVI
+2119 
-2125 LKRNDEPVARK
+2125 
-2136 KVTAADDWSYEF
+2136 
-2148 TELPMYDEDGVAY
+2148 
-2161 TYEVD
+2161 
-2166 EEPVE
+2166 
-2171 GYNKEVDGYDLINT
+2171 
-2185 ITGTT
+2185 
-2190 SVSGT
+2190 
-2195 KTWRVPEGTDLP
+2195 
-2207 ESITVILKRN
+2207 
-2217 DEPVARKKV
+2217 
-2226 TAADDWSYEFTELPM
+2226 
-2241 YDDDGAAYTYEVD
+2241 
-2254 EEPVAGYN
+2254 
-2262 KEVDGYDLINTK
+2262 
-2274 SEKIEITGTK
+2274 
-2284 TWRVPDGTELPES
+2284 
-2297 ITVIL
+2297 
-2302 KRNDEPVARKK
+2302 
-2313 VTAADDWS
+2313 
-2321 YEFTELPA
+2321 
-2329 YSEDGRTA
+2329 
-2337 YTYTV
+2337 
-2342 DEESVEG
+2342 
-2349 YITTTV
+2349 
-2355 SGSNLINTITGTTSV
+2355 
-2370 SGTKT
+2370 
-2375 WRAPEGTEL
+2375 
-2384 PESITVILKRND
+2384 
-2396 EPVARKKVTAADD
+2396 
-2409 WSYEFTELPA
+2409 
-2419 YSEDGRTAYTYTV
+2419 
-2432 DEEPVAGY
+2432 
-2440 NKEVDG
+2440 
-2446 YDLINTKSEK
+2446 
-2456 IEITGTKT
+2456 
-2464 WRVPDGTELPESITV
+2464 
-2479 ILKRNDEPVARK
+2479 
-2491 KVTAADDWSY
+2491 
-2501 EFTELP
+2501 
-2507 AYSEDGLTAYTYTV
+2507 
-2521 DEEPVEGYITTV
+2521 
-2533 SGTNL
+2533 
-2538 INTITGTTSVSGT
+2538 
-2551 KTWRA
+2551 
-2556 PEGTELPE
+2556 
-2564 SITVIL
+2564 
-2570 NRNGSPVDSKKV
+2570 
-2582 TATDDWS
+2582 
-2589 YEFTNLPA
+2589 
-2597 YSEDGRTA
+2597 
-2605 YTYTVDEESV
+2605 
-2615 EGYITTVSGTN
+2615 
-2626 LINTITGTTS
+2626 TS

-2704 EGYITAVS
+2704 EGYIT
-2712 GTNLINTITGT
+2712 
-2723 TSVSGTKTWRV
+2723 
-2734 PEGTELPESI
+2734 
-2744 TVILNRN
+2744 
-2751 DEPVARKK
+2751 
-2759 VTAADDWSYEFTELP
+2759 
-2774 AYSEDGSTAYTYTVD
+2774 
-2789 EEPVEGYITA
+2789 
-2799 VSGTNLI
+2799 
-2806 NTITGTTS
+2806 
-2814 VSGTKTWRAPE
+2814 
-2825 GTKLPESITVILNRN
+2825 
-2840 GSPVD
+2840 
-2845 SKKVTATDDW
+2845 
-2855 SYEFTNLPAYSEDG
+2855 
-2869 LTAYTYTVDEESVAG
+2869 
-2884 YNKEVDGYDLINT
+2884 
-2897 KSEKIEITGTKTWRA
+2897 
-2912 PEGTE
+2912 
-2917 LPESITVILKRNDEP
+2917 
-2932 VARKKVTAAD
+2932 
-2942 DWSYEFTELP
+2942 
-2952 AYSEDGLTA
+2952 
-2961 YTYTVDEEPVE
+2961 
-2972 GYITTVSGTDLINTI
+2972 TVSETNLINTI

-2994 VDIANGE
+2994 VDIADGE

-3016 EVVEEWTSTNKA
+3016 EVVEEWTSTNEA
-3028 HEVTGLTTGKTYIL
+3028 HEVTGLTTGKIYIL

-3091 FIINKVSATDDHELY
+3091 FIVNKVSATDDHELY

-3251 EEETSPEETTV
+3251 EEETTPEETTV

-3282 GSTPEVTTP
+3282 ESTPEVTTP

-3298 AAETTVSETPTTTLS
+3298 AAETTVSETPTTTPS

>member
-1 MCRLYGKLDDVTERN
+1 
-16 SLVLE
+16 
-21 KGGKSM
+21 M

-64 ITDADE
+64 ITDANE

-79 ETPETTE
+79 ETPEITE

-91 ESTIAAALAEEAPA
+91 ESTIAAALAAEAPA

-113 PTPEPIVVEAPTPEP
+113 PTPEPIVVAAPTPEP
-128 TVVEAPTPE
+128 TVVEAPTPETTVVEAPMPE

-159 PTIEEAETTDEE
+159 TTIEEAETTDEE

-217 NGLMLTAGGAIPRL
+217 NGLMLTAGGAIPWL
-231 DDYITDVTVSK
+231 DTYITDVTISK

-250 VNEITSGHNVRI
+250 VNEITSGHNARI

-285 DVIKIDNPPLTGA
+285 DVIKIDNPPLEGV

-346 KTQEEVIFSFPGK
+346 KTQEEVTFSFPGK

-375 KTTKTASEVVQHG
+375 KTTKTASEVVQYG

-425 MKQVILLN
+425 MKQVILLDR
-433 SIHIWDNNGNYVEN
+433 IYIWDNNGNYVEN
-447 IQFEQYENSGFVTTL
+447 IQFEQYGNGGFVTTL

-484 STSATTNLKLNKNIF
+484 STSATTKLKLNGNTF

-505 NEHSSYAEAEYR
+505 NEHSSYAEAEYS

-552 DTFKLDDTVID
+552 DTFKLDGTVID

-609 PPANETNAEKKL
+609 PLANETNAEKKL

-686 QDHIQSLLTPV
+686 QNHTQSLLTPV

-707 TIQYLGKDGV
+707 TIQYLGKNGV

-760 TFRYDNVAVFASGSI
+760 TFRYNNVAVFASGSI
-775 NQTKTDSYTYTKHA
+775 NQIKTDSYTYTKHA

-833 DTFTVTDKLPE
+833 DTFTVKDKLPE

-905 LSGSQQELV
+905 ISGSQQELV

-921 SGEDKASVTVP
+921 SGEDTASVTVP

-937 KEIEEDDVI
+937 EEIEEDDVI
-946 DKKGFQNNSDITY
+946 DKKGFQNDSDITY

-1014 KGVPV
+1014 KGAPV

-1031 THNISMILPDSEA
+1031 THNISMVLPDSAA

-1067 NNVELVGSYKKE
+1067 NNVELIGSYKKE

-1132 NDIEIPVTG
+1132 SDIEIPVTG

-1170 EVQAPSGYKIEAG
+1170 EIQAPSGYKIEAG

-1321 GGWDFASTQMTA
+1321 GGWDFASAQMTA

-1357 IVSSTLNKISIVFT
+1357 IVSSTLNKISIVVT

-1380 GNKPGKVNGTIAAL
+1380 DSKPGKVNGTIATL
-1394 AAGDMEFVQNVTIDS
+1394 AAGDMEFVRNVTIDS

-1468 KVKTASFS
+1468 EVKTASFS
-1476 INKVDASTAT
+1476 INKVDASTST

-1500 VKNDQNQLIRV
+1500 VKNDQNQFIRV

-1571 TNSDGAYII
+1571 ANSDGAYII

-1667 TGEEEYTSSLST
+1667 TGEEEYTSRLTT

-1704 PETSAVISVK
+1704 PETSAVISVQ
-1714 KIVDGTGYNQN
+1714 KIVDGTGYNQD

-1754 EIGSFGSITYTDTG
+1754 ETGSFGSITYTDTG

-1790 YLVTVVVSMNDE
+1790 YLVTVVVSMNAE

-1844 WRVPEGTDLPES
+1844 WRAPEGSELPES
-1856 ITVILKRNDEPVAR
+1856 ITVILNRNGSPVDS

-1885 LPMYDDDG
+1885 LPAYSEDG
-1893 AAYTYEVDEEPV
+1893 STAYTYTVDEEPV
-1905 EGYNKEVDGYDLI
+1905 EGYITTVSGTNLI
-1918 NTITGTTSVSGSKNW
+1918 NTITGTTSVSGTKTW
-1933 RVPEGTDLPES
+1933 RVPEGTKLPES
-1944 ITVILKRNDEPVAR
+1944 ITVILN
-1958 KKVTAAN
+1958 
-1965 DWSYE
+1965 
-1970 FTELPMY
+1970 
-1977 DDDGAAYTYEVDEEP
+1977 
-1992 VEGYNKEVDGYDLI
+1992 
-2006 NTITGTTSV
+2006 
-2015 SGSKNWR
+2015 
-2022 VPEGTDLPESI
+2022 
-2033 TVILKRNDEPVAR
+2033 RNDEPVAR

-2075 TVDEESVEGYITTVS
+2075 TVDEE
-2090 GTNLINTITGTTSVS
+2090 
-2105 GTKTWRAPEGTELP
+2105 
-2119 ESITVI
+2119 
-2125 LKRNDEPVARK
+2125 
-2136 KVTAADDWSYEF
+2136 
-2148 TELPMYDEDGVAY
+2148 
-2161 TYEVD
+2161 
-2166 EEPVE
+2166 
-2171 GYNKEVDGYDLINT
+2171 
-2185 ITGTT
+2185 
-2190 SVSGT
+2190 
-2195 KTWRVPEGTDLP
+2195 
-2207 ESITVILKRN
+2207 
-2217 DEPVARKKV
+2217 
-2226 TAADDWSYEFTELPM
+2226 
-2241 YDDDGAAYTYEVD
+2241 
-2254 EEPVAGYN
+2254 PVAGYN

-2274 SEKIEITGTK
+2274 SEKIEIT
-2284 TWRVPDGTELPES
+2284 
-2297 ITVIL
+2297 
-2302 KRNDEPVARKK
+2302 
-2313 VTAADDWS
+2313 
-2321 YEFTELPA
+2321 
-2329 YSEDGRTA
+2329 
-2337 YTYTV
+2337 
-2342 DEESVEG
+2342 
-2349 YITTTV
+2349 
-2355 SGSNLINTITGTTSV
+2355 
-2370 SGTKT
+2370 
-2375 WRAPEGTEL
+2375 
-2384 PESITVILKRND
+2384 
-2396 EPVARKKVTAADD
+2396 
-2409 WSYEFTELPA
+2409 
-2419 YSEDGRTAYTYTV
+2419 
-2432 DEEPVAGY
+2432 
-2440 NKEVDG
+2440 
-2446 YDLINTKSEK
+2446 
-2456 IEITGTKT
+2456 
-2464 WRVPDGTELPESITV
+2464 
-2479 ILKRNDEPVARK
+2479 
-2491 KVTAADDWSY
+2491 
-2501 EFTELP
+2501 
-2507 AYSEDGLTAYTYTV
+2507 
-2521 DEEPVEGYITTV
+2521 
-2533 SGTNL
+2533 
-2538 INTITGTTSVSGT
+2538 
-2551 KTWRA
+2551 
-2556 PEGTELPE
+2556 
-2564 SITVIL
+2564 
-2570 NRNGSPVDSKKV
+2570 
-2582 TATDDWS
+2582 
-2589 YEFTNLPA
+2589 
-2597 YSEDGRTA
+2597 
-2605 YTYTVDEESV
+2605 
-2615 EGYITTVSGTN
+2615 
-2626 LINTITGTTS
+2626 
-2636 VSGTKTWRAPEGT
+2636 GTKTWRAPEGT

-2704 EGYITAVS
+2704 EGYIT
-2712 GTNLINTITGT
+2712 
-2723 TSVSGTKTWRV
+2723 
-2734 PEGTELPESI
+2734 
-2744 TVILNRN
+2744 
-2751 DEPVARKK
+2751 
-2759 VTAADDWSYEFTELP
+2759 
-2774 AYSEDGSTAYTYTVD
+2774 
-2789 EEPVEGYITA
+2789 
-2799 VSGTNLI
+2799 
-2806 NTITGTTS
+2806 
-2814 VSGTKTWRAPE
+2814 
-2825 GTKLPESITVILNRN
+2825 
-2840 GSPVD
+2840 
-2845 SKKVTATDDW
+2845 
-2855 SYEFTNLPAYSEDG
+2855 
-2869 LTAYTYTVDEESVAG
+2869 
-2884 YNKEVDGYDLINT
+2884 
-2897 KSEKIEITGTKTWRA
+2897 
-2912 PEGTE
+2912 
-2917 LPESITVILKRNDEP
+2917 
-2932 VARKKVTAAD
+2932 
-2942 DWSYEFTELP
+2942 
-2952 AYSEDGLTA
+2952 
-2961 YTYTVDEEPVE
+2961 
-2972 GYITTVSGTDLINTI
+2972 TVSETNLINTI

-2994 VDIANGE
+2994 VDIADGE

-3016 EVVEEWTSTNKA
+3016 EVVEEWTSTNEA

-3042 RETVAPEGYSITSD
+3042 RETVAPEGYGITSD

-3091 FIINKVSATDDHELY
+3091 FIVNKVSATDDHELY

-3282 GSTPEVTTP
+3282 ESTPEVTTQ

-3298 AAETTVSETPTTTLS
+3298 AAETTVSETPTTTPS

>member
-1 MCRLYGKLDDVTERN
+1 
-16 SLVLE
+16 
-21 KGGKSM
+21 M

-64 ITDADE
+64 ITDANE

-79 ETPETTE
+79 ETPE

-91 ESTIAAALAEEAPA
+91 ESTIAAALAAEAPA

-113 PTPEPIVVEAPTPEP
+113 PTPEPIVVAAPTPEPTVVEAPTPEP
-128 TVVEAPTPE
+128 TVVEAPTSE

-150 VVEAPTVEE
+150 VVEAPMPEPTVAEEPTTPEPTVVEEPTVEE
-159 PTIEEAETTDEE
+159 TTIEEAETTDEE
-171 ETILSVEETEETEAE
+171 ETILSVEETEEETEAE
-186 TEKETEEETEPE
+186 TENVTEEETEPE

-231 DDYITDVTVSK
+231 DDYIKDVTISK

-250 VNEITSGHNVRI
+250 VNEITSGHNARI

-285 DVIKIDNPPLTGA
+285 DVIKIDNPPLEGV

-346 KTQEEVIFSFPGK
+346 KTQEEVTFSFPGK

-375 KTTKTASEVVQHG
+375 KTTKTASEVVQYG

-425 MKQVILLN
+425 MKQVILLDR
-433 SIHIWDNNGNYVEN
+433 IYIWDNNGNYVEN
-447 IQFEQYENSGFVTTL
+447 IQFEQYGNGGFVTTL

-484 STSATTNLKLNKNIF
+484 STSATTKLKLNGNTF

-505 NEHSSYAEAEYR
+505 NEHSSYAEAEYS

-552 DTFKLDDTVID
+552 DTFKLDGTVID

-609 PPANETNAEKKL
+609 PLANETNAEKKL

-686 QDHIQSLLTPV
+686 QNHTQSLLTPV

-707 TIQYLGKDGV
+707 TIQYLGKNGV

-760 TFRYDNVAVFASGSI
+760 TFRYNNVAVFASGSI
-775 NQTKTDSYTYTKHA
+775 NQIKTDSYTYTKHA

-833 DTFTVTDKLPE
+833 DTFTVKDKLPE

-905 LSGSQQELV
+905 ISGSQQELV

-921 SGEDKASVTVP
+921 SGEDTASVTVP

-937 KEIEEDDVI
+937 EEIEEDDVI
-946 DKKGFQNNSDITY
+946 DKKGFQNDSDITY

-1014 KGVPV
+1014 KGAPV

-1031 THNISMILPDSEA
+1031 THNISMVLPDSAA

-1067 NNVELVGSYKKE
+1067 NNVELIGSYKKE

-1132 NDIEIPVTG
+1132 SDIEIPVTG

-1170 EVQAPSGYKIEAG
+1170 EIQAPSGYKIEAG

-1321 GGWDFASTQMTA
+1321 GGWDFASAQMTA

-1357 IVSSTLNKISIVFT
+1357 IVSSTLNKISIVVT

-1380 GNKPGKVNGTIAAL
+1380 DSKPGKVNGTIATL
-1394 AAGDMEFVQNVTIDS
+1394 AAGDMEFVRNVTIDS

-1468 KVKTASFS
+1468 EVKTASFS
-1476 INKVDASTAT
+1476 INKVDASTST

-1500 VKNDQNQLIRV
+1500 VKNDQNQFIRV

-1571 TNSDGAYII
+1571 ANSDGAYII

-1667 TGEEEYTSSLST
+1667 TGEEEYTSRLTT

-1704 PETSAVISVK
+1704 PETSAVISVQ
-1714 KIVDGTGYNQN
+1714 KIVDGTGYNQD

-1754 EIGSFGSITYTDTG
+1754 ETGSFGSITYTDTG

-1790 YLVTVVVSMNDE
+1790 YLVTVVVSMNAE

-1844 WRVPEGTDLPES
+1844 WR
-1856 ITVILKRNDEPVAR
+1856 
-1870 KKVTAADDWSYEFTE
+1870 
-1885 LPMYDDDG
+1885 
-1893 AAYTYEVDEEPV
+1893 
-1905 EGYNKEVDGYDLI
+1905 
-1918 NTITGTTSVSGSKNW
+1918 
-1933 RVPEGTDLPES
+1933 
-1944 ITVILKRNDEPVAR
+1944 
-1958 KKVTAAN
+1958 
-1965 DWSYE
+1965 
-1970 FTELPMY
+1970 
-1977 DDDGAAYTYEVDEEP
+1977 
-1992 VEGYNKEVDGYDLI
+1992 
-2006 NTITGTTSV
+2006 
-2015 SGSKNWR
+2015 
-2022 VPEGTDLPESI
+2022 
-2033 TVILKRNDEPVAR
+2033 
-2046 KKVTAADDWSY
+2046 
-2057 EFTELPAYSE
+2057 
-2067 DGSTAYTY
+2067 
-2075 TVDEESVEGYITTVS
+2075 
-2090 GTNLINTITGTTSVS
+2090 
-2105 GTKTWRAPEGTELP
+2105 APEG
-2119 ESITVI
+2119 S
-2125 LKRNDEPVARK
+2125 
-2136 KVTAADDWSYEF
+2136 
-2148 TELPMYDEDGVAY
+2148 
-2161 TYEVD
+2161 
-2166 EEPVE
+2166 
-2171 GYNKEVDGYDLINT
+2171 
-2185 ITGTT
+2185 
-2190 SVSGT
+2190 
-2195 KTWRVPEGTDLP
+2195 
-2207 ESITVILKRN
+2207 
-2217 DEPVARKKV
+2217 
-2226 TAADDWSYEFTELPM
+2226 
-2241 YDDDGAAYTYEVD
+2241 
-2254 EEPVAGYN
+2254 
-2262 KEVDGYDLINTK
+2262 
-2274 SEKIEITGTK
+2274 
-2284 TWRVPDGTELPES
+2284 
-2297 ITVIL
+2297 
-2302 KRNDEPVARKK
+2302 
-2313 VTAADDWS
+2313 
-2321 YEFTELPA
+2321 
-2329 YSEDGRTA
+2329 
-2337 YTYTV
+2337 
-2342 DEESVEG
+2342 
-2349 YITTTV
+2349 
-2355 SGSNLINTITGTTSV
+2355 
-2370 SGTKT
+2370 
-2375 WRAPEGTEL
+2375 
-2384 PESITVILKRND
+2384 
-2396 EPVARKKVTAADD
+2396 
-2409 WSYEFTELPA
+2409 
-2419 YSEDGRTAYTYTV
+2419 
-2432 DEEPVAGY
+2432 
-2440 NKEVDG
+2440 
-2446 YDLINTKSEK
+2446 
-2456 IEITGTKT
+2456 
-2464 WRVPDGTELPESITV
+2464 
-2479 ILKRNDEPVARK
+2479 
-2491 KVTAADDWSY
+2491 
-2501 EFTELP
+2501 
-2507 AYSEDGLTAYTYTV
+2507 
-2521 DEEPVEGYITTV
+2521 
-2533 SGTNL
+2533 
-2538 INTITGTTSVSGT
+2538 
-2551 KTWRA
+2551 
-2556 PEGTELPE
+2556 ELPE

-2570 NRNGSPVDSKKV
+2570 NRNGSPVDS
-2582 TATDDWS
+2582 
-2589 YEFTNLPA
+2589 
-2597 YSEDGRTA
+2597 
-2605 YTYTVDEESV
+2605 
-2615 EGYITTVSGTN
+2615 
-2626 LINTITGTTS
+2626 
-2636 VSGTKTWRAPEGT
+2636 
-2649 ELPESI
+2649 
-2655 TVILNRNDEP
+2655 
-2665 VARKKVTAADD
+2665 KKVTAADD

-2704 EGYITAVS
+2704 EGYITTVS

-2789 EEPVEGYITA
+2789 EEPVEGYITT

-2814 VSGTKTWRAPE
+2814 VSGTKTWR
-2825 GTKLPESITVILNRN
+2825 V
-2840 GSPVD
+2840 
-2845 SKKVTATDDW
+2845 
-2855 SYEFTNLPAYSEDG
+2855 
-2869 LTAYTYTVDEESVAG
+2869 
-2884 YNKEVDGYDLINT
+2884 
-2897 KSEKIEITGTKTWRA
+2897 

-2917 LPESITVILKRNDEP
+2917 LPESITVILNRNDEP

-2952 AYSEDGLTA
+2952 AYSEDGSTA

-2972 GYITTVSGTDLINTI
+2972 GYITTVSGTNLINTITGTTSVSGTKTWRVPEGTELPESITVILNRNDEPVARKKVTAADDWSYEFTELPAYSEDGSTAYTYTVDEEPVEGYITTVSGTNLINTITGTTSVSGTKTWRVPEGTELPESITVILNRNDEPVARKKVTAADDWSYEFTELPAYSEDGSTAYTYTVDEEPVEGYITTVSETNLINTITGTTSVSGTKTWRVPEGTKLPESITVILNRNDEPVARKKVTAADDWSYEFTELPAYSEDGSTAYTYTVDEEPVEGYITTVSETNLINTI

-2994 VDIANGE
+2994 VDIADGE

-3016 EVVEEWTSTNKA
+3016 EVVEEWTSTNEA

-3042 RETVAPEGYSITSD
+3042 RETVAPEGYGITSD

-3091 FIINKVSATDDHELY
+3091 FIVNKVSATDDHELY

-3282 GSTPEVTTP
+3282 ESTPEVTTP

-3298 AAETTVSETPTTTLS
+3298 AAETTVSETPTTTPS

>member
-64 ITDADE
+64 ITDANE

-91 ESTIAAALAEEAPA
+91 ESTIAAALAAEAPA

-113 PTPEPIVVEAPTPEP
+113 PTPEPIVEEAPTPEPPVAEAPTPEPIVVEEPTPEPTVVEAPTPEP

-137 PTVAEEP
+137 PTVA
-144 TTPEPT
+144 
-150 VVEAPTVEE
+150 EAPTVEE

-171 ETILSVEETEETEAE
+171 ETILSVE
-186 TEKETEEETEPE
+186 ETEEETEPE

-217 NGLMLTAGGAIPRL
+217 NGLMLTAGEAIPRL

-753 FASYPAG
+753 FASYSAG

-803 TSIDEVKESDL
+803 ASIDEVKESDL

-1299 YYRIGTKLTVTG
+1299 YYKIGTNLTVTG

-1351 SVTHSE
+1351 LVTHSE
-1357 IVSSTLNKISIVFT
+1357 IVSSTLNKISIVVT

-1380 GNKPGKVNGTIAAL
+1380 VNKPGKVNGTIATL
-1394 AAGDMEFVQNVTIDS
+1394 SAGDMEFVRNVTIDS

-1468 KVKTASFS
+1468 EVKTASFS
-1476 INKVDASTAT
+1476 INKVDASTST

-1500 VKNDQNQLIRV
+1500 VKNDQNQFIRV

-1529 SGLIPGE
+1529 LGLIPGE

-1571 TNSDGAYII
+1571 ANSDGAYII

-1599 MEEGMHYYIKVTLT
+1599 MEEGMHYYINVTLT
-1613 DAANK
+1613 DAENK

-1667 TGEEEYTSSLST
+1667 TGEEEYTSRLST

-1691 VAVNVTVTNIYEI
+1691 VVVNVTVTNIYEI

-1714 KIVDGTGYNQN
+1714 KIVDGTGYNQD
-1725 EAFEFTLSAAEEGTP
+1725 EAFEFTLSAAEEGIP

-1754 EIGSFGSITYTDTG
+1754 ETGSFGSITYTDTG
-1768 VYYYTVKETK
+1768 IYYYTVKETK

-1790 YLVTVVVSMNDE
+1790 YPVTVVVSMNDE
-1802 RKLTAS
+1802 HKLTAS
-1808 VYYNIVMTDIPEVE
+1808 VYYNVVMTDIPEVE
-1822 SDVRALVVTNTYR
+1822 IDARALVVTNTYR

-1844 WRVPEGTDLPES
+1844 WRVPEGTELPES
-1856 ITVILKRNDEPVAR
+1856 ITVILKRNESPVDS
-1870 KKVTAADDWSYEFTE
+1870 KKVTAE
-1885 LPMYDDDG
+1885 
-1893 AAYTYEVDEEPV
+1893 
-1905 EGYNKEVDGYDLI
+1905 
-1918 NTITGTTSVSGSKNW
+1918 
-1933 RVPEGTDLPES
+1933 
-1944 ITVILKRNDEPVAR
+1944 
-1958 KKVTAAN
+1958 
-1965 DWSYE
+1965 
-1970 FTELPMY
+1970 
-1977 DDDGAAYTYEVDEEP
+1977 
-1992 VEGYNKEVDGYDLI
+1992 
-2006 NTITGTTSV
+2006 
-2015 SGSKNWR
+2015 
-2022 VPEGTDLPESI
+2022 
-2033 TVILKRNDEPVAR
+2033 
-2046 KKVTAADDWSY
+2046 DDWSY

-2075 TVDEESVEGYITTVS
+2075 TVDEE
-2090 GTNLINTITGTTSVS
+2090 
-2105 GTKTWRAPEGTELP
+2105 P
-2119 ESITVI
+2119 
-2125 LKRNDEPVARK
+2125 
-2136 KVTAADDWSYEF
+2136 
-2148 TELPMYDEDGVAY
+2148 
-2161 TYEVD
+2161 
-2166 EEPVE
+2166 
-2171 GYNKEVDGYDLINT
+2171 
-2185 ITGTT
+2185 
-2190 SVSGT
+2190 
-2195 KTWRVPEGTDLP
+2195 
-2207 ESITVILKRN
+2207 
-2217 DEPVARKKV
+2217 
-2226 TAADDWSYEFTELPM
+2226 
-2241 YDDDGAAYTYEVD
+2241 
-2254 EEPVAGYN
+2254 
-2262 KEVDGYDLINTK
+2262 
-2274 SEKIEITGTK
+2274 
-2284 TWRVPDGTELPES
+2284 
-2297 ITVIL
+2297 
-2302 KRNDEPVARKK
+2302 
-2313 VTAADDWS
+2313 
-2321 YEFTELPA
+2321 
-2329 YSEDGRTA
+2329 
-2337 YTYTV
+2337 
-2342 DEESVEG
+2342 
-2349 YITTTV
+2349 
-2355 SGSNLINTITGTTSV
+2355 
-2370 SGTKT
+2370 
-2375 WRAPEGTEL
+2375 
-2384 PESITVILKRND
+2384 
-2396 EPVARKKVTAADD
+2396 
-2409 WSYEFTELPA
+2409 
-2419 YSEDGRTAYTYTV
+2419 
-2432 DEEPVAGY
+2432 
-2440 NKEVDG
+2440 
-2446 YDLINTKSEK
+2446 
-2456 IEITGTKT
+2456 
-2464 WRVPDGTELPESITV
+2464 
-2479 ILKRNDEPVARK
+2479 
-2491 KVTAADDWSY
+2491 
-2501 EFTELP
+2501 
-2507 AYSEDGLTAYTYTV
+2507 
-2521 DEEPVEGYITTV
+2521 
-2533 SGTNL
+2533 
-2538 INTITGTTSVSGT
+2538 
-2551 KTWRA
+2551 
-2556 PEGTELPE
+2556 
-2564 SITVIL
+2564 
-2570 NRNGSPVDSKKV
+2570 
-2582 TATDDWS
+2582 
-2589 YEFTNLPA
+2589 
-2597 YSEDGRTA
+2597 
-2605 YTYTVDEESV
+2605 V

-2704 EGYITAVS
+2704 AGYNKEVD
-2712 GTNLINTITGT
+2712 GYDLINTKSEKIEIT
-2723 TSVSGTKTWRV
+2723 GTKTWRV
-2734 PEGTELPESI
+2734 
-2744 TVILNRN
+2744 
-2751 DEPVARKK
+2751 
-2759 VTAADDWSYEFTELP
+2759 
-2774 AYSEDGSTAYTYTVD
+2774 
-2789 EEPVEGYITA
+2789 
-2799 VSGTNLI
+2799 
-2806 NTITGTTS
+2806 
-2814 VSGTKTWRAPE
+2814 PE

-2840 GSPVD
+2840 GEPVAR
-2845 SKKVTATDDW
+2845 KKVTAADDW
-2855 SYEFTNLPAYSEDG
+2855 KYEFTNLPMYDDDG
-2869 LTAYTYTVDEESVAG
+2869 AAYTYEVDEELVEG

-2912 PEGTE
+2912 PEGTD
-2917 LPESITVILKRNDEP
+2917 LPESITVILNRNGEP
-2932 VARKKVTAAD
+2932 VARKEVTADD
-2942 DWSYEFTELP
+2942 DWSYEFTNLP
-2952 AYSEDGLTA
+2952 AYSADGRTA
-2961 YTYTVDEEPVE
+2961 YTYTVEEKPVD
-2972 GYITTVSGTDLINTI
+2972 GYITTVSGTNLINTI

-2994 VDIANGE
+2994 VDIADGE

-3091 FIINKVSATDDHELY
+3091 FVVNKVSATDDHELY

-3282 GSTPEVTTP
+3282 ESTPEVTTP

-3298 AAETTVSETPTTTLS
+3298 AAETTVSETPTTTPS

>member
-1 MCRLYGKLDDVTERN
+1 
-16 SLVLE
+16 
-21 KGGKSM
+21 M

-64 ITDADE
+64 ITDANE

-79 ETPETTE
+79 ETPE

-91 ESTIAAALAEEAPA
+91 ESTIAAALAAEAPA

-113 PTPEPIVVEAPTPEP
+113 PTPEPIVVAAPTPEPTVVEAPTPEP
-128 TVVEAPTPE
+128 TVVEAPTSE

-150 VVEAPTVEE
+150 VVEAPMPEPTVAEEPTTPEPTVVEEPTVEE
-159 PTIEEAETTDEE
+159 TTIEEAETTDEE
-171 ETILSVEETEETEAE
+171 ETILSVEETEEETEAE
-186 TEKETEEETEPE
+186 TENVTEEETEPE

-231 DDYITDVTVSK
+231 DDYIKDVTISK

-250 VNEITSGHNVRI
+250 VNEITSGHNARI

-285 DVIKIDNPPLTGA
+285 DVIKIDNPPLEGV

-346 KTQEEVIFSFPGK
+346 KTQEEVTFSFPGK

-375 KTTKTASEVVQHG
+375 KTTKTASEVVQYG

-425 MKQVILLN
+425 MKQVILLDR
-433 SIHIWDNNGNYVEN
+433 IYIWDNNGNYVEN
-447 IQFEQYENSGFVTTL
+447 IQFEQYGNGGFVTTL

-484 STSATTNLKLNKNIF
+484 STSATTKLKLNGNTF

-505 NEHSSYAEAEYR
+505 NEHSSYAEAEYS

-552 DTFKLDDTVID
+552 DTFKLDGTVID

-609 PPANETNAEKKL
+609 PLANETNAEKKL

-686 QDHIQSLLTPV
+686 QNHTQSLLTPV

-707 TIQYLGKDGV
+707 TIQYLGKNGV

-760 TFRYDNVAVFASGSI
+760 TFRYNNVAVFASGSI
-775 NQTKTDSYTYTKHA
+775 NQIKTDSYTYTKHA

-833 DTFTVTDKLPE
+833 DTFTVKDKLPE

-905 LSGSQQELV
+905 ISGSQQELV

-921 SGEDKASVTVP
+921 SGEDTASVTVP

-937 KEIEEDDVI
+937 EEIEEDDVI
-946 DKKGFQNNSDITY
+946 DKKGFQNDSDITY

-1014 KGVPV
+1014 KGAPV

-1031 THNISMILPDSEA
+1031 THNISMVLPDSAA

-1067 NNVELVGSYKKE
+1067 NNVELIGSYKKE

-1132 NDIEIPVTG
+1132 SDIEIPVTG

-1170 EVQAPSGYKIEAG
+1170 EIQAPSGYKIEAG

-1321 GGWDFASTQMTA
+1321 GGWDFASAQMTA

-1357 IVSSTLNKISIVFT
+1357 IVSSTLNKISIVVT

-1380 GNKPGKVNGTIAAL
+1380 DSKPGKVNGTIATL
-1394 AAGDMEFVQNVTIDS
+1394 AAGDMEFVRNVTIDS

-1468 KVKTASFS
+1468 EVKTASFS
-1476 INKVDASTAT
+1476 INKVDASTST

-1500 VKNDQNQLIRV
+1500 VKNDQNQFIRV

-1571 TNSDGAYII
+1571 ANSDGAYII

-1667 TGEEEYTSSLST
+1667 TGEEEYTSRLTT

-1704 PETSAVISVK
+1704 PETSAVISVQ
-1714 KIVDGTGYNQN
+1714 KIVDGTGYNQD

-1754 EIGSFGSITYTDTG
+1754 ETGSFGSITYTDTG

-1790 YLVTVVVSMNDE
+1790 YLVTVVVSMNAE

-1835 VTSVSGTKT
+1835 V
-1844 WRVPEGTDLPES
+1844 
-1856 ITVILKRNDEPVAR
+1856 
-1870 KKVTAADDWSYEFTE
+1870 
-1885 LPMYDDDG
+1885 
-1893 AAYTYEVDEEPV
+1893 
-1905 EGYNKEVDGYDLI
+1905 
-1918 NTITGTTSVSGSKNW
+1918 
-1933 RVPEGTDLPES
+1933 
-1944 ITVILKRNDEPVAR
+1944 
-1958 KKVTAAN
+1958 
-1965 DWSYE
+1965 
-1970 FTELPMY
+1970 
-1977 DDDGAAYTYEVDEEP
+1977 
-1992 VEGYNKEVDGYDLI
+1992 
-2006 NTITGTTSV
+2006 
-2015 SGSKNWR
+2015 
-2022 VPEGTDLPESI
+2022 
-2033 TVILKRNDEPVAR
+2033 
-2046 KKVTAADDWSY
+2046 
-2057 EFTELPAYSE
+2057 
-2067 DGSTAYTY
+2067 
-2075 TVDEESVEGYITTVS
+2075 
-2090 GTNLINTITGTTSVS
+2090 
-2105 GTKTWRAPEGTELP
+2105 
-2119 ESITVI
+2119 
-2125 LKRNDEPVARK
+2125 
-2136 KVTAADDWSYEF
+2136 
-2148 TELPMYDEDGVAY
+2148 
-2161 TYEVD
+2161 
-2166 EEPVE
+2166 
-2171 GYNKEVDGYDLINT
+2171 
-2185 ITGTT
+2185 
-2190 SVSGT
+2190 
-2195 KTWRVPEGTDLP
+2195 
-2207 ESITVILKRN
+2207 
-2217 DEPVARKKV
+2217 
-2226 TAADDWSYEFTELPM
+2226 
-2241 YDDDGAAYTYEVD
+2241 
-2254 EEPVAGYN
+2254 
-2262 KEVDGYDLINTK
+2262 
-2274 SEKIEITGTK
+2274 
-2284 TWRVPDGTELPES
+2284 
-2297 ITVIL
+2297 
-2302 KRNDEPVARKK
+2302 
-2313 VTAADDWS
+2313 
-2321 YEFTELPA
+2321 
-2329 YSEDGRTA
+2329 
-2337 YTYTV
+2337 
-2342 DEESVEG
+2342 
-2349 YITTTV
+2349 
-2355 SGSNLINTITGTTSV
+2355 
-2370 SGTKT
+2370 
-2375 WRAPEGTEL
+2375 
-2384 PESITVILKRND
+2384 
-2396 EPVARKKVTAADD
+2396 
-2409 WSYEFTELPA
+2409 
-2419 YSEDGRTAYTYTV
+2419 
-2432 DEEPVAGY
+2432 
-2440 NKEVDG
+2440 
-2446 YDLINTKSEK
+2446 
-2456 IEITGTKT
+2456 
-2464 WRVPDGTELPESITV
+2464 
-2479 ILKRNDEPVARK
+2479 
-2491 KVTAADDWSY
+2491 
-2501 EFTELP
+2501 
-2507 AYSEDGLTAYTYTV
+2507 
-2521 DEEPVEGYITTV
+2521 
-2533 SGTNL
+2533 
-2538 INTITGTTSVSGT
+2538 
-2551 KTWRA
+2551 
-2556 PEGTELPE
+2556 
-2564 SITVIL
+2564 
-2570 NRNGSPVDSKKV
+2570 
-2582 TATDDWS
+2582 
-2589 YEFTNLPA
+2589 
-2597 YSEDGRTA
+2597 
-2605 YTYTVDEESV
+2605 
-2615 EGYITTVSGTN
+2615 
-2626 LINTITGTTS
+2626 TS

-2704 EGYITAVS
+2704 EGYITTVS
-2712 GTNLINTITGT
+2712 ETNLINTITGT

-2734 PEGTELPESI
+2734 PEGTKLPESI

-2789 EEPVEGYITA
+2789 EEPVEGYIT
-2799 VSGTNLI
+2799 
-2806 NTITGTTS
+2806 
-2814 VSGTKTWRAPE
+2814 
-2825 GTKLPESITVILNRN
+2825 
-2840 GSPVD
+2840 
-2845 SKKVTATDDW
+2845 
-2855 SYEFTNLPAYSEDG
+2855 
-2869 LTAYTYTVDEESVAG
+2869 
-2884 YNKEVDGYDLINT
+2884 
-2897 KSEKIEITGTKTWRA
+2897 
-2912 PEGTE
+2912 
-2917 LPESITVILKRNDEP
+2917 
-2932 VARKKVTAAD
+2932 
-2942 DWSYEFTELP
+2942 
-2952 AYSEDGLTA
+2952 
-2961 YTYTVDEEPVE
+2961 
-2972 GYITTVSGTDLINTI
+2972 TVSETNLINTI

-2994 VDIANGE
+2994 VDIADGE

-3016 EVVEEWTSTNKA
+3016 EVVEEWTSTNEA

-3042 RETVAPEGYSITSD
+3042 RETVAPEGYGITSD

-3091 FIINKVSATDDHELY
+3091 FIVNKVSATDDHELY

-3282 GSTPEVTTP
+3282 ESTPEVTTP

-3298 AAETTVSETPTTTLS
+3298 AAETTVSETPTTTPS

>member
-16 SLVLE
+16 SLVLG

-64 ITDADE
+64 ITDANE

-91 ESTIAAALAEEAPA
+91 ESTIAAALAAEAPA

-113 PTPEPIVVEAPTPEP
+113 PTPEPIVAEAPTPEPTVVEAPTPEPIVVEEPTPEPTIVEAPTPEP

-217 NGLMLTAGGAIPRL
+217 NGLMLTAGEAIPRL

-1014 KGVPV
+1014 KGAPV

-1265 KTHHRYTDAQPVE
+1265 KTHHHYTDAQPVE

-1287 MSSPQLAFASTE
+1287 MSSPQLAFARTE

-1357 IVSSTLNKISIVFT
+1357 IVSSTLNKISIVVT

-1380 GNKPGKVNGTIAAL
+1380 GSKPGKVNGTIATL

-1409 HNNWTAVVSDL
+1409 HNNWTAVVSGL

-1476 INKVDASTAT
+1476 INKVDASTST

-1500 VKNDQNQLIRV
+1500 VKNDQNQFIRV

-1522 SGTGVVF
+1522 SGTGVAF

-1571 TNSDGAYII
+1571 ANSDGAYII

-1613 DAANK
+1613 DAADK

-1652 TKYTVEEVNFDGTAL
+1652 TKYNVEEVNFDGTAL

-1844 WRVPEGTDLPES
+1844 WR
-1856 ITVILKRNDEPVAR
+1856 
-1870 KKVTAADDWSYEFTE
+1870 
-1885 LPMYDDDG
+1885 
-1893 AAYTYEVDEEPV
+1893 
-1905 EGYNKEVDGYDLI
+1905 
-1918 NTITGTTSVSGSKNW
+1918 
-1933 RVPEGTDLPES
+1933 
-1944 ITVILKRNDEPVAR
+1944 
-1958 KKVTAAN
+1958 
-1965 DWSYE
+1965 
-1970 FTELPMY
+1970 
-1977 DDDGAAYTYEVDEEP
+1977 
-1992 VEGYNKEVDGYDLI
+1992 
-2006 NTITGTTSV
+2006 
-2015 SGSKNWR
+2015 
-2022 VPEGTDLPESI
+2022 
-2033 TVILKRNDEPVAR
+2033 
-2046 KKVTAADDWSY
+2046 
-2057 EFTELPAYSE
+2057 
-2067 DGSTAYTY
+2067 
-2075 TVDEESVEGYITTVS
+2075 
-2090 GTNLINTITGTTSVS
+2090 
-2105 GTKTWRAPEGTELP
+2105 APEGTELP

-2125 LKRNDEPVARK
+2125 LNRDGSPVDSK

-2148 TELPMYDEDGVAY
+2148 T
-2161 TYEVD
+2161 
-2166 EEPVE
+2166 
-2171 GYNKEVDGYDLINT
+2171 N
-2185 ITGTT
+2185 
-2190 SVSGT
+2190 
-2195 KTWRVPEGTDLP
+2195 
-2207 ESITVILKRN
+2207 
-2217 DEPVARKKV
+2217 
-2226 TAADDWSYEFTELPM
+2226 
-2241 YDDDGAAYTYEVD
+2241 
-2254 EEPVAGYN
+2254 
-2262 KEVDGYDLINTK
+2262 
-2274 SEKIEITGTK
+2274 
-2284 TWRVPDGTELPES
+2284 
-2297 ITVIL
+2297 
-2302 KRNDEPVARKK
+2302 
-2313 VTAADDWS
+2313 
-2321 YEFTELPA
+2321 LPA
-2329 YSEDGRTA
+2329 YSDDG
-2337 YTYTV
+2337 
-2342 DEESVEG
+2342 S
-2349 YITTTV
+2349 
-2355 SGSNLINTITGTTSV
+2355 
-2370 SGTKT
+2370 
-2375 WRAPEGTEL
+2375 
-2384 PESITVILKRND
+2384 
-2396 EPVARKKVTAADD
+2396 
-2409 WSYEFTELPA
+2409 
-2419 YSEDGRTAYTYTV
+2419 
-2432 DEEPVAGY
+2432 
-2440 NKEVDG
+2440 
-2446 YDLINTKSEK
+2446 
-2456 IEITGTKT
+2456 
-2464 WRVPDGTELPESITV
+2464 
-2479 ILKRNDEPVARK
+2479 
-2491 KVTAADDWSY
+2491 
-2501 EFTELP
+2501 
-2507 AYSEDGLTAYTYTV
+2507 TAYTYTV

-2551 KTWRA
+2551 KTWR
-2556 PEGTELPE
+2556 
-2564 SITVIL
+2564 
-2570 NRNGSPVDSKKV
+2570 
-2582 TATDDWS
+2582 
-2589 YEFTNLPA
+2589 
-2597 YSEDGRTA
+2597 
-2605 YTYTVDEESV
+2605 
-2615 EGYITTVSGTN
+2615 
-2626 LINTITGTTS
+2626 
-2636 VSGTKTWRAPEGT
+2636 
-2649 ELPESI
+2649 
-2655 TVILNRNDEP
+2655 
-2665 VARKKVTAADD
+2665 
-2676 WSYEFTELPA
+2676 
-2686 YSEDGST
+2686 
-2693 AYTYTV
+2693 
-2699 DEEPV
+2699 
-2704 EGYITAVS
+2704 
-2712 GTNLINTITGT
+2712 
-2723 TSVSGTKTWRV
+2723 V
-2734 PEGTELPESI
+2734 PEGTE
-2744 TVILNRN
+2744 
-2751 DEPVARKK
+2751 
-2759 VTAADDWSYEFTELP
+2759 
-2774 AYSEDGSTAYTYTVD
+2774 
-2789 EEPVEGYITA
+2789 
-2799 VSGTNLI
+2799 
-2806 NTITGTTS
+2806 
-2814 VSGTKTWRAPE
+2814 
-2825 GTKLPESITVILNRN
+2825 LPESITVILNRN

-2972 GYITTVSGTDLINTI
+2972 GYITTVSGTNLINTI

-2994 VDIANGE
+2994 VDIADGEELEGATIQLIDKETGEVVEEWTSTNEAHEVTGLTTGKTYILRETVAPEGYGITSDTTFELKEDGSIDTEKTTTTVSEEGVLLVEDTITSVKISKVDIADGE

-3042 RETVAPEGYSITSD
+3042 RETVAPEGYGITSD

-3085 DTRRID
+3085 DTRRVD
-3091 FIINKVSATDDHELY
+3091 FIVNKVSATDDHELY

-3117 EGEVLVDSWTS
+3117 ESEVLVDSWTS

-3282 GSTPEVTTP
+3282 ESTPEVTTP

>member
-1 MCRLYGKLDDVTERN
+1 
-16 SLVLE
+16 
-21 KGGKSM
+21 M

-64 ITDADE
+64 ITDANE

-79 ETPETTE
+79 ETPE

-91 ESTIAAALAEEAPA
+91 ESTIAAALAAEAPA

-113 PTPEPIVVEAPTPEP
+113 PTPEPIVVAAPTPEP

-137 PTVAEEP
+137 PTVVEAPTSEPTVAEEP

-150 VVEAPTVEE
+150 VVEEPTVEE
-159 PTIEEAETTDEE
+159 TTIEEAETTDEE
-171 ETILSVEETEETEAE
+171 ETILSVEETEEETEAE
-186 TEKETEEETEPE
+186 TENVTEEETEPE

-231 DDYITDVTVSK
+231 DDYIKDVTISK

-250 VNEITSGHNVRI
+250 VNEITSGHNARI

-285 DVIKIDNPPLTGA
+285 DVIKIDNPPLEGV

-346 KTQEEVIFSFPGK
+346 KTQEEVTFSFPGK

-375 KTTKTASEVVQHG
+375 KTTKTASEVVQYG

-425 MKQVILLN
+425 MKQVILLDR
-433 SIHIWDNNGNYVEN
+433 IYIWDNNGNYVEN
-447 IQFEQYENSGFVTTL
+447 IQFEQYGNGGFVTTL

-484 STSATTNLKLNKNIF
+484 STSATTKLKLNGNTF

-505 NEHSSYAEAEYR
+505 NEHSSYAEAEYS

-552 DTFKLDDTVID
+552 DTFKLDGTVID

-609 PPANETNAEKKL
+609 PLANETNAEKKL

-686 QDHIQSLLTPV
+686 QNHTQSLLTPV

-707 TIQYLGKDGV
+707 TIQYLGKNGV

-760 TFRYDNVAVFASGSI
+760 TFRYNNVAVFASGSI
-775 NQTKTDSYTYTKHA
+775 NQIKTDSYTYTKHA

-833 DTFTVTDKLPE
+833 DTFTVKDKLPE

-905 LSGSQQELV
+905 ISGSQQELV

-921 SGEDKASVTVP
+921 SGEDTASVTVP

-937 KEIEEDDVI
+937 EEIEEDDVI
-946 DKKGFQNNSDITY
+946 DKKGFQNDSDITY

-1014 KGVPV
+1014 KGAPV

-1031 THNISMILPDSEA
+1031 THNISMVLPDSAA

-1067 NNVELVGSYKKE
+1067 NNVELIGSYKKE

-1132 NDIEIPVTG
+1132 SDIEIPVTG

-1170 EVQAPSGYKIEAG
+1170 EIQAPSGYKIEAG

-1321 GGWDFASTQMTA
+1321 GGWDFASAQMTA

-1357 IVSSTLNKISIVFT
+1357 IVSSTLNKISIVVT

-1380 GNKPGKVNGTIAAL
+1380 DSKPGKVNGTIATL
-1394 AAGDMEFVQNVTIDS
+1394 AAGDMEFVRNVTIDS

-1468 KVKTASFS
+1468 EVKTASFS
-1476 INKVDASTAT
+1476 INKVDASTST

-1500 VKNDQNQLIRV
+1500 VKNDQNQFIRV

-1571 TNSDGAYII
+1571 ANSDGAYII

-1667 TGEEEYTSSLST
+1667 TGEEEYTSRLTT

-1704 PETSAVISVK
+1704 PETSAVISVQ
-1714 KIVDGTGYNQN
+1714 KIVDGTGYNQD

-1754 EIGSFGSITYTDTG
+1754 ETGSFGSITYTDTG

-1790 YLVTVVVSMNDE
+1790 YLVTVVVSMNAE

-1844 WRVPEGTDLPES
+1844 WRAPEGSELPES
-1856 ITVILKRNDEPVAR
+1856 ITVILNRNGSPV
-1870 KKVTAADDWSYEFTE
+1870 DS
-1885 LPMYDDDG
+1885 
-1893 AAYTYEVDEEPV
+1893 
-1905 EGYNKEVDGYDLI
+1905 
-1918 NTITGTTSVSGSKNW
+1918 
-1933 RVPEGTDLPES
+1933 
-1944 ITVILKRNDEPVAR
+1944 
-1958 KKVTAAN
+1958 
-1965 DWSYE
+1965 
-1970 FTELPMY
+1970 
-1977 DDDGAAYTYEVDEEP
+1977 
-1992 VEGYNKEVDGYDLI
+1992 
-2006 NTITGTTSV
+2006 
-2015 SGSKNWR
+2015 
-2022 VPEGTDLPESI
+2022 
-2033 TVILKRNDEPVAR
+2033 

-2067 DGSTAYTY
+2067 DGST
-2075 TVDEESVEGYITTVS
+2075 S
-2090 GTNLINTITGTTSVS
+2090 
-2105 GTKTWRAPEGTELP
+2105 
-2119 ESITVI
+2119 
-2125 LKRNDEPVARK
+2125 
-2136 KVTAADDWSYEF
+2136 
-2148 TELPMYDEDGVAY
+2148 
-2161 TYEVD
+2161 
-2166 EEPVE
+2166 
-2171 GYNKEVDGYDLINT
+2171 
-2185 ITGTT
+2185 
-2190 SVSGT
+2190 
-2195 KTWRVPEGTDLP
+2195 
-2207 ESITVILKRN
+2207 
-2217 DEPVARKKV
+2217 
-2226 TAADDWSYEFTELPM
+2226 
-2241 YDDDGAAYTYEVD
+2241 
-2254 EEPVAGYN
+2254 
-2262 KEVDGYDLINTK
+2262 
-2274 SEKIEITGTK
+2274 
-2284 TWRVPDGTELPES
+2284 
-2297 ITVIL
+2297 
-2302 KRNDEPVARKK
+2302 
-2313 VTAADDWS
+2313 
-2321 YEFTELPA
+2321 
-2329 YSEDGRTA
+2329 
-2337 YTYTV
+2337 
-2342 DEESVEG
+2342 
-2349 YITTTV
+2349 
-2355 SGSNLINTITGTTSV
+2355 
-2370 SGTKT
+2370 
-2375 WRAPEGTEL
+2375 
-2384 PESITVILKRND
+2384 
-2396 EPVARKKVTAADD
+2396 
-2409 WSYEFTELPA
+2409 
-2419 YSEDGRTAYTYTV
+2419 
-2432 DEEPVAGY
+2432 
-2440 NKEVDG
+2440 
-2446 YDLINTKSEK
+2446 
-2456 IEITGTKT
+2456 
-2464 WRVPDGTELPESITV
+2464 
-2479 ILKRNDEPVARK
+2479 
-2491 KVTAADDWSY
+2491 
-2501 EFTELP
+2501 
-2507 AYSEDGLTAYTYTV
+2507 YTYTV

-2551 KTWRA
+2551 KTWRV
-2556 PEGTELPE
+2556 PEGT
-2564 SITVIL
+2564 
-2570 NRNGSPVDSKKV
+2570 K
-2582 TATDDWS
+2582 
-2589 YEFTNLPA
+2589 
-2597 YSEDGRTA
+2597 
-2605 YTYTVDEESV
+2605 
-2615 EGYITTVSGTN
+2615 
-2626 LINTITGTTS
+2626 
-2636 VSGTKTWRAPEGT
+2636 
-2649 ELPESI
+2649 LPESI

-2704 EGYITAVS
+2704 EGYIT
-2712 GTNLINTITGT
+2712 
-2723 TSVSGTKTWRV
+2723 
-2734 PEGTELPESI
+2734 
-2744 TVILNRN
+2744 
-2751 DEPVARKK
+2751 
-2759 VTAADDWSYEFTELP
+2759 
-2774 AYSEDGSTAYTYTVD
+2774 
-2789 EEPVEGYITA
+2789 
-2799 VSGTNLI
+2799 
-2806 NTITGTTS
+2806 
-2814 VSGTKTWRAPE
+2814 
-2825 GTKLPESITVILNRN
+2825 
-2840 GSPVD
+2840 
-2845 SKKVTATDDW
+2845 
-2855 SYEFTNLPAYSEDG
+2855 
-2869 LTAYTYTVDEESVAG
+2869 
-2884 YNKEVDGYDLINT
+2884 
-2897 KSEKIEITGTKTWRA
+2897 
-2912 PEGTE
+2912 
-2917 LPESITVILKRNDEP
+2917 
-2932 VARKKVTAAD
+2932 
-2942 DWSYEFTELP
+2942 
-2952 AYSEDGLTA
+2952 
-2961 YTYTVDEEPVE
+2961 
-2972 GYITTVSGTDLINTI
+2972 TVSETNLINTI

-2994 VDIANGE
+2994 VDIADGE

-3016 EVVEEWTSTNKA
+3016 EVVEEWTSTNEA

-3042 RETVAPEGYSITSD
+3042 RETVAPEGYGITSD

-3091 FIINKVSATDDHELY
+3091 FIVNKVSATDDHELY

-3282 GSTPEVTTP
+3282 ESTPEVTTP

-3298 AAETTVSETPTTTLS
+3298 AAETTVSETPTTTPS

>member
-16 SLVLE
+16 SLVLG

-91 ESTIAAALAEEAPA
+91 ESTIAAALAAEAPA

-113 PTPEPIVVEAPTPEP
+113 PTPEPIVVEEPTPEP

-137 PTVAEEP
+137 PTVAEAPTPEP
-144 TTPEPT
+144 TVVEEPTPEPT

-159 PTIEEAETTDEE
+159 ATIEEAKTTDEE
-171 ETILSVEETEETEAE
+171 ETILSVEETEEETEAE
-186 TEKETEEETEPE
+186 TEKVTEEIEPE
-198 TDEDDL
+198 TQEDDL
-204 LSNDPVTFGLRGA
+204 ISNDPVTFGLRGA
-217 NGLMLTAGGAIPRL
+217 DGLMLTARGAIPRL

-262 DLKYTLPEG
+262 DLKYTLPER

-285 DVIKIDNPPLTGA
+285 DVIKIDNPPLEGV
-298 LKDSSEQPVGTFSID
+298 LKDSSEQPVGKFSID

-346 KTQEEVIFSFPGK
+346 KTQEEVTFSFPGK

-375 KTTKTASEVVQHG
+375 KTTKTASEVVQYG

-433 SIHIWDNNGNYVEN
+433 SINIWDNNGNYVEN

-484 STSATTNLKLNKNIF
+484 STSATTNLKLNKNTF

-505 NEHSSYAEAEYR
+505 NEHSSYAEAKYS

-552 DTFKLDDTVID
+552 DTFKLDGTVID

-609 PPANETNAEKKL
+609 PSANETNAEKKL

-626 IGPNTWGE
+626 IGSNTWGE

-686 QDHIQSLLTPV
+686 QDRIQSLLTPV

-833 DTFTVTDKLPE
+833 DTFTVTDTLPE

-921 SGEDKASVTVP
+921 SGEDTASVTVP

-937 KEIEEDDVI
+937 KEIEKDDVI

-959 TIVVNKNRLDLIP
+959 TIVANKNRLDLIP
-972 NVNKITLNDVLKC
+972 NVDKITLNDVLKC

-1014 KGVPV
+1014 KGAPV

-1031 THNISMILPDSEA
+1031 THNISMVLPDSAA

-1170 EVQAPSGYKIEAG
+1170 EIQAPSGYKIEAG

-1203 AVAKAVETADITV
+1203 AVAKAVKAAKITV

-1333 RLYINGDDRGE
+1333 RLYINGNDCGE

-1357 IVSSTLNKISIVFT
+1357 IVSSTLNKISIVVT

-1380 GNKPGKVNGTIAAL
+1380 GNKPGKANGTIATL

-1420 PTKEN
+1420 PIKEN

-1618 PLTGSFNGIRLENG
+1618 PLIGSFNGIRLENG

-1714 KIVDGTGYNQN
+1714 KIVDGTGYNQD

-1754 EIGSFGSITYTDTG
+1754 ETGSFGSITYTDTG

-1790 YLVTVVVSMNDE
+1790 YLVTVVVSMNAE

-1808 VYYNIVMTDIPEVE
+1808 VYYNTVMTDIPEVE
-1822 SDVRALVVTNTYR
+1822 IDASVLVVTNTYR
-1835 VTSVSGTKT
+1835 V
-1844 WRVPEGTDLPES
+1844 
-1856 ITVILKRNDEPVAR
+1856 
-1870 KKVTAADDWSYEFTE
+1870 
-1885 LPMYDDDG
+1885 
-1893 AAYTYEVDEEPV
+1893 
-1905 EGYNKEVDGYDLI
+1905 
-1918 NTITGTTSVSGSKNW
+1918 
-1933 RVPEGTDLPES
+1933 
-1944 ITVILKRNDEPVAR
+1944 
-1958 KKVTAAN
+1958 
-1965 DWSYE
+1965 
-1970 FTELPMY
+1970 
-1977 DDDGAAYTYEVDEEP
+1977 
-1992 VEGYNKEVDGYDLI
+1992 
-2006 NTITGTTSV
+2006 
-2015 SGSKNWR
+2015 
-2022 VPEGTDLPESI
+2022 
-2033 TVILKRNDEPVAR
+2033 
-2046 KKVTAADDWSY
+2046 
-2057 EFTELPAYSE
+2057 
-2067 DGSTAYTY
+2067 
-2075 TVDEESVEGYITTVS
+2075 
-2090 GTNLINTITGTTSVS
+2090 
-2105 GTKTWRAPEGTELP
+2105 
-2119 ESITVI
+2119 
-2125 LKRNDEPVARK
+2125 
-2136 KVTAADDWSYEF
+2136 
-2148 TELPMYDEDGVAY
+2148 
-2161 TYEVD
+2161 
-2166 EEPVE
+2166 
-2171 GYNKEVDGYDLINT
+2171 
-2185 ITGTT
+2185 
-2190 SVSGT
+2190 
-2195 KTWRVPEGTDLP
+2195 
-2207 ESITVILKRN
+2207 
-2217 DEPVARKKV
+2217 
-2226 TAADDWSYEFTELPM
+2226 
-2241 YDDDGAAYTYEVD
+2241 
-2254 EEPVAGYN
+2254 
-2262 KEVDGYDLINTK
+2262 
-2274 SEKIEITGTK
+2274 
-2284 TWRVPDGTELPES
+2284 
-2297 ITVIL
+2297 
-2302 KRNDEPVARKK
+2302 
-2313 VTAADDWS
+2313 
-2321 YEFTELPA
+2321 
-2329 YSEDGRTA
+2329 
-2337 YTYTV
+2337 
-2342 DEESVEG
+2342 
-2349 YITTTV
+2349 
-2355 SGSNLINTITGTTSV
+2355 
-2370 SGTKT
+2370 
-2375 WRAPEGTEL
+2375 
-2384 PESITVILKRND
+2384 
-2396 EPVARKKVTAADD
+2396 
-2409 WSYEFTELPA
+2409 
-2419 YSEDGRTAYTYTV
+2419 
-2432 DEEPVAGY
+2432 
-2440 NKEVDG
+2440 
-2446 YDLINTKSEK
+2446 
-2456 IEITGTKT
+2456 
-2464 WRVPDGTELPESITV
+2464 
-2479 ILKRNDEPVARK
+2479 
-2491 KVTAADDWSY
+2491 
-2501 EFTELP
+2501 
-2507 AYSEDGLTAYTYTV
+2507 
-2521 DEEPVEGYITTV
+2521 
-2533 SGTNL
+2533 
-2538 INTITGTTSVSGT
+2538 
-2551 KTWRA
+2551 
-2556 PEGTELPE
+2556 
-2564 SITVIL
+2564 
-2570 NRNGSPVDSKKV
+2570 
-2582 TATDDWS
+2582 
-2589 YEFTNLPA
+2589 
-2597 YSEDGRTA
+2597 
-2605 YTYTVDEESV
+2605 
-2615 EGYITTVSGTN
+2615 
-2626 LINTITGTTS
+2626 TS

-2676 WSYEFTELPA
+2676 WSYEFTELPM
-2686 YSEDGST
+2686 YDEDGA
-2693 AYTYTV
+2693 AYTYEV
-2699 DEEPV
+2699 DEEPLA
-2704 EGYITAVS
+2704 GYNKEVD
-2712 GTNLINTITGT
+2712 GYDLINTITGT
-2723 TSVSGTKTWRV
+2723 TSVSGTKTWRA
-2734 PEGTELPESI
+2734 PDGTELPESI

-2759 VTAADDWSYEFTELP
+2759 VTAADDWSYEFTELPAYSEDGLTAYTYTVDEEPVAGYNKEVDGYDLINTMSEKIEITGTKTWRAPEGTKLPESITVILKRNGSPVDTKKVTADDDWSYEFTELP

-2806 NTITGTTS
+2806 NTIT
-2814 VSGTKTWRAPE
+2814 
-2825 GTKLPESITVILNRN
+2825 
-2840 GSPVD
+2840 
-2845 SKKVTATDDW
+2845 
-2855 SYEFTNLPAYSEDG
+2855 
-2869 LTAYTYTVDEESVAG
+2869 
-2884 YNKEVDGYDLINT
+2884 
-2897 KSEKIEITGTKTWRA
+2897 
-2912 PEGTE
+2912 
-2917 LPESITVILKRNDEP
+2917 
-2932 VARKKVTAAD
+2932 
-2942 DWSYEFTELP
+2942 
-2952 AYSEDGLTA
+2952 
-2961 YTYTVDEEPVE
+2961 
-2972 GYITTVSGTDLINTI
+2972 
-2987 TSVKISK
+2987 SVKISK
-2994 VDIANGE
+2994 VDIDDGE

-3016 EVVEEWTSTNKA
+3016 EVVEEWTSTNEAHEVTGLTTGKTYILRETVAPEGYGITSDTTFELKEDGSIDTEKTTTTVSEEGVLLVEDTITSVKISKVDIADGEELEGATIQLIDKETGEVVEEWTSTNEA

-3091 FIINKVSATDDHELY
+3091 FIVNKVSATDDHELY

-3251 EEETSPEETTV
+3251 EEETTPEETTV

-3282 GSTPEVTTP
+3282 ESTPEVTTP

-3298 AAETTVSETPTTTLS
+3298 AAETTVSETPTTTPS

>member
-91 ESTIAAALAEEAPA
+91 ESTIAAALAAEAPA

-113 PTPEPIVVEAPTPEP
+113 PTPEPIVVEEPTPEPTVVEAPTPEP

-217 NGLMLTAGGAIPRL
+217 NGLMLTAGEAIPRL

-337 FFECKVGSR
+337 FFECKVGSS

-375 KTTKTASEVVQHG
+375 KTTKTASEVVQYG

-552 DTFKLDDTVID
+552 DTFKLDGTVID
-563 INDIEGFYVD
+563 INDIRYFYVD

-609 PPANETNAEKKL
+609 PSANETNAEKKL

-686 QDHIQSLLTPV
+686 QDRIQSLLTPV

-803 TSIDEVKESDL
+803 TSIGEVKESDL

-833 DTFTVTDKLPE
+833 DTFTVTDTLPE

-897 AIQISNAN
+897 AVQISNAN

-921 SGEDKASVTVP
+921 SGEDTASVTVP
-932 VLFEE
+932 VLFEK
-937 KEIEEDDVI
+937 KEIEKDDVI

-972 NVNKITLNDVLKC
+972 NVDKITLNDVLKC

-1014 KGVPV
+1014 KGAPV

-1031 THNISMILPDSEA
+1031 THNISMVLPDSAA

-1170 EVQAPSGYKIEAG
+1170 EIQAPSGYKIEAG

-1203 AVAKAVETADITV
+1203 AVAKAVKAAKITV

-1333 RLYINGDDRGE
+1333 RLYINGNDCGE

-1357 IVSSTLNKISIVFT
+1357 IVSSTLNKISIVVT

-1380 GNKPGKVNGTIAAL
+1380 GNKPGKVNGTIATL

-1409 HNNWTAVVSDL
+1409 HNNWTAVVSGL

-1476 INKVDASTAT
+1476 INKVDASTST

-1500 VKNDQNQLIRV
+1500 VKNDQNQFIRV

-1571 TNSDGAYII
+1571 ANSDGAYII

-1599 MEEGMHYYIKVTLT
+1599 MEGGMHYYIKVTLT
-1613 DAANK
+1613 DAADK

-1844 WRVPEGTDLPES
+1844 WRAPEGTDLPES
-1856 ITVILKRNDEPVAR
+1856 ITVILKRNGSPV
-1870 KKVTAADDWSYEFTE
+1870 DS
-1885 LPMYDDDG
+1885 
-1893 AAYTYEVDEEPV
+1893 
-1905 EGYNKEVDGYDLI
+1905 
-1918 NTITGTTSVSGSKNW
+1918 
-1933 RVPEGTDLPES
+1933 
-1944 ITVILKRNDEPVAR
+1944 
-1958 KKVTAAN
+1958 
-1965 DWSYE
+1965 
-1970 FTELPMY
+1970 
-1977 DDDGAAYTYEVDEEP
+1977 
-1992 VEGYNKEVDGYDLI
+1992 
-2006 NTITGTTSV
+2006 
-2015 SGSKNWR
+2015 
-2022 VPEGTDLPESI
+2022 
-2033 TVILKRNDEPVAR
+2033 
-2046 KKVTAADDWSY
+2046 
-2057 EFTELPAYSE
+2057 
-2067 DGSTAYTY
+2067 
-2075 TVDEESVEGYITTVS
+2075 
-2090 GTNLINTITGTTSVS
+2090 
-2105 GTKTWRAPEGTELP
+2105 
-2119 ESITVI
+2119 
-2125 LKRNDEPVARK
+2125 
-2136 KVTAADDWSYEF
+2136 
-2148 TELPMYDEDGVAY
+2148 
-2161 TYEVD
+2161 
-2166 EEPVE
+2166 
-2171 GYNKEVDGYDLINT
+2171 
-2185 ITGTT
+2185 
-2190 SVSGT
+2190 
-2195 KTWRVPEGTDLP
+2195 
-2207 ESITVILKRN
+2207 
-2217 DEPVARKKV
+2217 
-2226 TAADDWSYEFTELPM
+2226 
-2241 YDDDGAAYTYEVD
+2241 
-2254 EEPVAGYN
+2254 
-2262 KEVDGYDLINTK
+2262 
-2274 SEKIEITGTK
+2274 
-2284 TWRVPDGTELPES
+2284 
-2297 ITVIL
+2297 
-2302 KRNDEPVARKK
+2302 
-2313 VTAADDWS
+2313 
-2321 YEFTELPA
+2321 
-2329 YSEDGRTA
+2329 
-2337 YTYTV
+2337 
-2342 DEESVEG
+2342 
-2349 YITTTV
+2349 
-2355 SGSNLINTITGTTSV
+2355 
-2370 SGTKT
+2370 
-2375 WRAPEGTEL
+2375 
-2384 PESITVILKRND
+2384 
-2396 EPVARKKVTAADD
+2396 
-2409 WSYEFTELPA
+2409 
-2419 YSEDGRTAYTYTV
+2419 
-2432 DEEPVAGY
+2432 
-2440 NKEVDG
+2440 
-2446 YDLINTKSEK
+2446 
-2456 IEITGTKT
+2456 
-2464 WRVPDGTELPESITV
+2464 
-2479 ILKRNDEPVARK
+2479 K

-2521 DEEPVEGYITTV
+2521 EEKPVEGYITT
-2533 SGTNL
+2533 
-2538 INTITGTTSVSGT
+2538 
-2551 KTWRA
+2551 
-2556 PEGTELPE
+2556 
-2564 SITVIL
+2564 
-2570 NRNGSPVDSKKV
+2570 
-2582 TATDDWS
+2582 
-2589 YEFTNLPA
+2589 
-2597 YSEDGRTA
+2597 
-2605 YTYTVDEESV
+2605 
-2615 EGYITTVSGTN
+2615 
-2626 LINTITGTTS
+2626 
-2636 VSGTKTWRAPEGT
+2636 
-2649 ELPESI
+2649 
-2655 TVILNRNDEP
+2655 
-2665 VARKKVTAADD
+2665 
-2676 WSYEFTELPA
+2676 
-2686 YSEDGST
+2686 
-2693 AYTYTV
+2693 
-2699 DEEPV
+2699 
-2704 EGYITAVS
+2704 VS

-2751 DEPVARKK
+2751 GSPVDSKK
-2759 VTAADDWSYEFTELP
+2759 VTAADDWSYEFT
-2774 AYSEDGSTAYTYTVD
+2774 
-2789 EEPVEGYITA
+2789 
-2799 VSGTNLI
+2799 
-2806 NTITGTTS
+2806 
-2814 VSGTKTWRAPE
+2814 
-2825 GTKLPESITVILNRN
+2825 
-2840 GSPVD
+2840 
-2845 SKKVTATDDW
+2845 
-2855 SYEFTNLPAYSEDG
+2855 NLPAYSDDG
-2869 LTAYTYTVDEESVAG
+2869 S
-2884 YNKEVDGYDLINT
+2884 
-2897 KSEKIEITGTKTWRA
+2897 
-2912 PEGTE
+2912 
-2917 LPESITVILKRNDEP
+2917 
-2932 VARKKVTAAD
+2932 
-2942 DWSYEFTELP
+2942 
-2952 AYSEDGLTA
+2952 TA

-2994 VDIANGE
+2994 VDIADGE

-3042 RETVAPEGYSITSD
+3042 RETVAPEGYGITSD

-3192 EVVDEAG
+3192 EVVDEEG

-3282 GSTPEVTTP
+3282 ESTPEVTTP

-3298 AAETTVSETPTTTLS
+3298 AAETTVSETPTTTPS

-3328 GMALAGFGAIMLTAL
+3328 GMALARFGAIMLTAL

>member
-1 MCRLYGKLDDVTERN
+1 
-16 SLVLE
+16 
-21 KGGKSM
+21 M

-64 ITDADE
+64 ITDANE

-79 ETPETTE
+79 ETPE

-91 ESTIAAALAEEAPA
+91 ESTIAAALAAEAPA

-113 PTPEPIVVEAPTPEP
+113 PTPEPIVVAAPTPEP

-137 PTVAEEP
+137 PTVVEAPTSEPTVAEEP

-150 VVEAPTVEE
+150 VVEEPTVEE
-159 PTIEEAETTDEE
+159 TTIEEAETTDEE
-171 ETILSVEETEETEAE
+171 ETILSVEETEEETEAE
-186 TEKETEEETEPE
+186 TENVTEEETEPE

-231 DDYITDVTVSK
+231 DDYIKDVTISK

-250 VNEITSGHNVRI
+250 VNEITSGHNARI

-285 DVIKIDNPPLTGA
+285 DVIKIDNPPLEGV

-346 KTQEEVIFSFPGK
+346 KTQEEVTFSFPGK

-375 KTTKTASEVVQHG
+375 KTTKTASEVVQYG

-425 MKQVILLN
+425 MKQVILLDR
-433 SIHIWDNNGNYVEN
+433 IYIWDNNGNYVEN
-447 IQFEQYENSGFVTTL
+447 IQFEQYGNGGFVTTL

-484 STSATTNLKLNKNIF
+484 STSATTKLKLNGNTF

-505 NEHSSYAEAEYR
+505 NEHSSYAEAEYS

-552 DTFKLDDTVID
+552 DTFKLDGTVID

-609 PPANETNAEKKL
+609 PLANETNAEKKL

-686 QDHIQSLLTPV
+686 QNHTQSLLTPV

-707 TIQYLGKDGV
+707 TIQYLGKNGV

-760 TFRYDNVAVFASGSI
+760 TFRYNNVAVFASGSI
-775 NQTKTDSYTYTKHA
+775 NQIKTDSYTYTKHA

-833 DTFTVTDKLPE
+833 DTFTVKDKLPE

-905 LSGSQQELV
+905 ISGSQQELV

-921 SGEDKASVTVP
+921 SGEDTASVTVP

-937 KEIEEDDVI
+937 EEIEEDDVI
-946 DKKGFQNNSDITY
+946 DKKGFQNDSDITY

-1014 KGVPV
+1014 KGAPV

-1031 THNISMILPDSEA
+1031 THNISMVLPDSAA

-1067 NNVELVGSYKKE
+1067 NNVELIGSYKKE

-1132 NDIEIPVTG
+1132 SDIEIPVTG

-1170 EVQAPSGYKIEAG
+1170 EIQAPSGYKIEAG

-1321 GGWDFASTQMTA
+1321 GGWDFASAQMTA

-1357 IVSSTLNKISIVFT
+1357 IVSSTLNKISIVVT

-1380 GNKPGKVNGTIAAL
+1380 DSKPGKVNGTIATL
-1394 AAGDMEFVQNVTIDS
+1394 AAGDMEFVRNVTIDS

-1468 KVKTASFS
+1468 EVKTASFS
-1476 INKVDASTAT
+1476 INKVDASTST

-1500 VKNDQNQLIRV
+1500 VKNDQNQFIRV

-1571 TNSDGAYII
+1571 ANSDGAYII

-1667 TGEEEYTSSLST
+1667 TGEEEYTSRLTT

-1704 PETSAVISVK
+1704 PETSAVISVQ
-1714 KIVDGTGYNQN
+1714 KIVDGTGYNQD

-1754 EIGSFGSITYTDTG
+1754 ETGSFGSITYTDTG

-1790 YLVTVVVSMNDE
+1790 YLVTVVVSMNAE

-1844 WRVPEGTDLPES
+1844 WRAPEGSELPES
-1856 ITVILKRNDEPVAR
+1856 ITVILNRNGSPV
-1870 KKVTAADDWSYEFTE
+1870 DS
-1885 LPMYDDDG
+1885 
-1893 AAYTYEVDEEPV
+1893 
-1905 EGYNKEVDGYDLI
+1905 
-1918 NTITGTTSVSGSKNW
+1918 
-1933 RVPEGTDLPES
+1933 
-1944 ITVILKRNDEPVAR
+1944 
-1958 KKVTAAN
+1958 
-1965 DWSYE
+1965 
-1970 FTELPMY
+1970 
-1977 DDDGAAYTYEVDEEP
+1977 
-1992 VEGYNKEVDGYDLI
+1992 
-2006 NTITGTTSV
+2006 
-2015 SGSKNWR
+2015 
-2022 VPEGTDLPESI
+2022 
-2033 TVILKRNDEPVAR
+2033 

-2067 DGSTAYTY
+2067 DGS
-2075 TVDEESVEGYITTVS
+2075 
-2090 GTNLINTITGTTSVS
+2090 
-2105 GTKTWRAPEGTELP
+2105 
-2119 ESITVI
+2119 
-2125 LKRNDEPVARK
+2125 
-2136 KVTAADDWSYEF
+2136 
-2148 TELPMYDEDGVAY
+2148 
-2161 TYEVD
+2161 
-2166 EEPVE
+2166 
-2171 GYNKEVDGYDLINT
+2171 
-2185 ITGTT
+2185 
-2190 SVSGT
+2190 
-2195 KTWRVPEGTDLP
+2195 
-2207 ESITVILKRN
+2207 
-2217 DEPVARKKV
+2217 
-2226 TAADDWSYEFTELPM
+2226 
-2241 YDDDGAAYTYEVD
+2241 
-2254 EEPVAGYN
+2254 
-2262 KEVDGYDLINTK
+2262 
-2274 SEKIEITGTK
+2274 
-2284 TWRVPDGTELPES
+2284 
-2297 ITVIL
+2297 
-2302 KRNDEPVARKK
+2302 
-2313 VTAADDWS
+2313 
-2321 YEFTELPA
+2321 
-2329 YSEDGRTA
+2329 
-2337 YTYTV
+2337 
-2342 DEESVEG
+2342 
-2349 YITTTV
+2349 
-2355 SGSNLINTITGTTSV
+2355 
-2370 SGTKT
+2370 
-2375 WRAPEGTEL
+2375 
-2384 PESITVILKRND
+2384 
-2396 EPVARKKVTAADD
+2396 
-2409 WSYEFTELPA
+2409 
-2419 YSEDGRTAYTYTV
+2419 
-2432 DEEPVAGY
+2432 
-2440 NKEVDG
+2440 
-2446 YDLINTKSEK
+2446 
-2456 IEITGTKT
+2456 
-2464 WRVPDGTELPESITV
+2464 
-2479 ILKRNDEPVARK
+2479 
-2491 KVTAADDWSY
+2491 
-2501 EFTELP
+2501 
-2507 AYSEDGLTAYTYTV
+2507 TAYTYTV

-2551 KTWRA
+2551 K
-2556 PEGTELPE
+2556 
-2564 SITVIL
+2564 I
-2570 NRNGSPVDSKKV
+2570 
-2582 TATDDWS
+2582 
-2589 YEFTNLPA
+2589 
-2597 YSEDGRTA
+2597 
-2605 YTYTVDEESV
+2605 
-2615 EGYITTVSGTN
+2615 
-2626 LINTITGTTS
+2626 
-2636 VSGTKTWRAPEGT
+2636 WRAPEGT

-2704 EGYITAVS
+2704 EGYIT
-2712 GTNLINTITGT
+2712 
-2723 TSVSGTKTWRV
+2723 
-2734 PEGTELPESI
+2734 
-2744 TVILNRN
+2744 
-2751 DEPVARKK
+2751 
-2759 VTAADDWSYEFTELP
+2759 
-2774 AYSEDGSTAYTYTVD
+2774 
-2789 EEPVEGYITA
+2789 
-2799 VSGTNLI
+2799 
-2806 NTITGTTS
+2806 
-2814 VSGTKTWRAPE
+2814 
-2825 GTKLPESITVILNRN
+2825 
-2840 GSPVD
+2840 
-2845 SKKVTATDDW
+2845 
-2855 SYEFTNLPAYSEDG
+2855 
-2869 LTAYTYTVDEESVAG
+2869 
-2884 YNKEVDGYDLINT
+2884 
-2897 KSEKIEITGTKTWRA
+2897 
-2912 PEGTE
+2912 
-2917 LPESITVILKRNDEP
+2917 
-2932 VARKKVTAAD
+2932 
-2942 DWSYEFTELP
+2942 
-2952 AYSEDGLTA
+2952 
-2961 YTYTVDEEPVE
+2961 
-2972 GYITTVSGTDLINTI
+2972 TVSETNLINTI

-2994 VDIANGE
+2994 VDIADGE

-3016 EVVEEWTSTNKA
+3016 EVVEEWTSTNEA

-3042 RETVAPEGYSITSD
+3042 RETVAPEGYGITSD

-3091 FIINKVSATDDHELY
+3091 FIVNKVSATDDHELY

-3228 ETTTPEETTTSEEE
+3228 ETTTPEETTISEEE

-3282 GSTPEVTTP
+3282 ESTPEVTTP

-3298 AAETTVSETPTTTLS
+3298 AAETTVSETPTTPPS

>member
-1 MCRLYGKLDDVTERN
+1 
-16 SLVLE
+16 
-21 KGGKSM
+21 M

-64 ITDADE
+64 ITDANE

-79 ETPETTE
+79 ETPE

-91 ESTIAAALAEEAPA
+91 ESTIAAALAAEAPA

-113 PTPEPIVVEAPTPEP
+113 PTPEPIVVAAPTPEPTVVEAPTPEP
-128 TVVEAPTPE
+128 TVVEAPTSE

-150 VVEAPTVEE
+150 VVEAPMPEPTVAEEPTTPEPTVVEEPTVEE
-159 PTIEEAETTDEE
+159 TTIEEAETTDEE
-171 ETILSVEETEETEAE
+171 ETILSVEETEEETEAE
-186 TEKETEEETEPE
+186 TENVTEEETEPE

-231 DDYITDVTVSK
+231 DDYIKDVTISK

-250 VNEITSGHNVRI
+250 VNEITSGHNARI

-285 DVIKIDNPPLTGA
+285 DVIKIDNPPLEGV

-346 KTQEEVIFSFPGK
+346 KTQEEVTFSFPGK

-375 KTTKTASEVVQHG
+375 KTTKTASEVVQYG

-425 MKQVILLN
+425 MKQVILLDR
-433 SIHIWDNNGNYVEN
+433 IYIWDNNGNYVEN
-447 IQFEQYENSGFVTTL
+447 IQFEQYGNGGFVTTL

-484 STSATTNLKLNKNIF
+484 STSATTKLKLNGNTF

-505 NEHSSYAEAEYR
+505 NEHSSYAEAEYS

-552 DTFKLDDTVID
+552 DTFKLDGTVID

-609 PPANETNAEKKL
+609 PLANETNAEKKL

-1014 KGVPV
+1014 KGAPV

-1357 IVSSTLNKISIVFT
+1357 IVSSTLNKISIVVT

-1380 GNKPGKVNGTIAAL
+1380 GSKPGKVNGTIATL

-1409 HNNWTAVVSDL
+1409 HNNWTAVVSGL

-1468 KVKTASFS
+1468 EVKTASFS
-1476 INKVDASTAT
+1476 INKVDASTST

-1500 VKNDQNQLIRV
+1500 VKNDQNQFIRV

-1522 SGTGVVF
+1522 SGTGVAF

-1571 TNSDGAYII
+1571 ANSDGAYII

-1613 DAANK
+1613 DAADK

-1667 TGEEEYTSSLST
+1667 TGEEEYTSRLTT

-1704 PETSAVISVK
+1704 PETSAVISVQ
-1714 KIVDGTGYNQN
+1714 KIVDGTGYNQD

-1754 EIGSFGSITYTDTG
+1754 ETGSFGSITYTDTG

-1790 YLVTVVVSMNDE
+1790 YLVTVVVSMNAE

-1844 WRVPEGTDLPES
+1844 WRAPEGSELPES
-1856 ITVILKRNDEPVAR
+1856 ITVILNRNGSPV
-1870 KKVTAADDWSYEFTE
+1870 DS
-1885 LPMYDDDG
+1885 
-1893 AAYTYEVDEEPV
+1893 
-1905 EGYNKEVDGYDLI
+1905 
-1918 NTITGTTSVSGSKNW
+1918 
-1933 RVPEGTDLPES
+1933 
-1944 ITVILKRNDEPVAR
+1944 
-1958 KKVTAAN
+1958 
-1965 DWSYE
+1965 
-1970 FTELPMY
+1970 
-1977 DDDGAAYTYEVDEEP
+1977 
-1992 VEGYNKEVDGYDLI
+1992 
-2006 NTITGTTSV
+2006 
-2015 SGSKNWR
+2015 
-2022 VPEGTDLPESI
+2022 
-2033 TVILKRNDEPVAR
+2033 

-2067 DGSTAYTY
+2067 DGS
-2075 TVDEESVEGYITTVS
+2075 
-2090 GTNLINTITGTTSVS
+2090 
-2105 GTKTWRAPEGTELP
+2105 
-2119 ESITVI
+2119 
-2125 LKRNDEPVARK
+2125 
-2136 KVTAADDWSYEF
+2136 
-2148 TELPMYDEDGVAY
+2148 
-2161 TYEVD
+2161 
-2166 EEPVE
+2166 
-2171 GYNKEVDGYDLINT
+2171 
-2185 ITGTT
+2185 
-2190 SVSGT
+2190 
-2195 KTWRVPEGTDLP
+2195 
-2207 ESITVILKRN
+2207 
-2217 DEPVARKKV
+2217 
-2226 TAADDWSYEFTELPM
+2226 
-2241 YDDDGAAYTYEVD
+2241 
-2254 EEPVAGYN
+2254 
-2262 KEVDGYDLINTK
+2262 
-2274 SEKIEITGTK
+2274 
-2284 TWRVPDGTELPES
+2284 
-2297 ITVIL
+2297 
-2302 KRNDEPVARKK
+2302 
-2313 VTAADDWS
+2313 
-2321 YEFTELPA
+2321 
-2329 YSEDGRTA
+2329 
-2337 YTYTV
+2337 
-2342 DEESVEG
+2342 
-2349 YITTTV
+2349 
-2355 SGSNLINTITGTTSV
+2355 
-2370 SGTKT
+2370 
-2375 WRAPEGTEL
+2375 
-2384 PESITVILKRND
+2384 
-2396 EPVARKKVTAADD
+2396 
-2409 WSYEFTELPA
+2409 
-2419 YSEDGRTAYTYTV
+2419 
-2432 DEEPVAGY
+2432 
-2440 NKEVDG
+2440 
-2446 YDLINTKSEK
+2446 
-2456 IEITGTKT
+2456 
-2464 WRVPDGTELPESITV
+2464 
-2479 ILKRNDEPVARK
+2479 
-2491 KVTAADDWSY
+2491 
-2501 EFTELP
+2501 
-2507 AYSEDGLTAYTYTV
+2507 TAYTYTV

-2551 KTWRA
+2551 K
-2556 PEGTELPE
+2556 
-2564 SITVIL
+2564 I
-2570 NRNGSPVDSKKV
+2570 
-2582 TATDDWS
+2582 
-2589 YEFTNLPA
+2589 
-2597 YSEDGRTA
+2597 
-2605 YTYTVDEESV
+2605 
-2615 EGYITTVSGTN
+2615 
-2626 LINTITGTTS
+2626 
-2636 VSGTKTWRAPEGT
+2636 WRAPEGT

-2704 EGYITAVS
+2704 AGYNKEVD
-2712 GTNLINTITGT
+2712 GYDLINTKSEKIEIT
-2723 TSVSGTKTWRV
+2723 GTKTWRV
-2734 PEGTELPESI
+2734 PEGTKLPESI

-2789 EEPVEGYITA
+2789 EEPVEGYIT
-2799 VSGTNLI
+2799 
-2806 NTITGTTS
+2806 
-2814 VSGTKTWRAPE
+2814 
-2825 GTKLPESITVILNRN
+2825 
-2840 GSPVD
+2840 
-2845 SKKVTATDDW
+2845 
-2855 SYEFTNLPAYSEDG
+2855 
-2869 LTAYTYTVDEESVAG
+2869 
-2884 YNKEVDGYDLINT
+2884 
-2897 KSEKIEITGTKTWRA
+2897 
-2912 PEGTE
+2912 
-2917 LPESITVILKRNDEP
+2917 
-2932 VARKKVTAAD
+2932 
-2942 DWSYEFTELP
+2942 
-2952 AYSEDGLTA
+2952 
-2961 YTYTVDEEPVE
+2961 
-2972 GYITTVSGTDLINTI
+2972 TVSETNLINTI

-2994 VDIANGE
+2994 VDIADGE

-3016 EVVEEWTSTNKA
+3016 EVVEEWTSTNEA

-3042 RETVAPEGYSITSD
+3042 RETVAPEGYGITSD

-3091 FIINKVSATDDHELY
+3091 FIVNKVSATDDHELY

-3282 GSTPEVTTP
+3282 ESTPEVTTP

-3298 AAETTVSETPTTTLS
+3298 AAETTVSETPTTTPS

>member
-1 MCRLYGKLDDVTERN
+1 
-16 SLVLE
+16 
-21 KGGKSM
+21 M

-64 ITDADE
+64 ITDANE

-79 ETPETTE
+79 ETPE

-91 ESTIAAALAEEAPA
+91 ESTIAAALAAEAPA

-113 PTPEPIVVEAPTPEP
+113 PTPEPIVVAAPTPEPTVVEAPTPEP
-128 TVVEAPTPE
+128 TVVEAPTSE

-150 VVEAPTVEE
+150 VVEAPMPEPTVAEEPTTPEPTVVEEPTVEE
-159 PTIEEAETTDEE
+159 TTIEEAETTDEE
-171 ETILSVEETEETEAE
+171 ETILSVEETEEETEAE
-186 TEKETEEETEPE
+186 TENVTEEETEPE

-231 DDYITDVTVSK
+231 DDYIKDVTISK

-250 VNEITSGHNVRI
+250 VNEITSGHNARI

-285 DVIKIDNPPLTGA
+285 DVIKIDNPPLEGV

-346 KTQEEVIFSFPGK
+346 KTQEEVTFSFPGK

-375 KTTKTASEVVQHG
+375 KTTKTASEVVQYG

-425 MKQVILLN
+425 MKQVILLDR
-433 SIHIWDNNGNYVEN
+433 IYIWDNNGNYVEN
-447 IQFEQYENSGFVTTL
+447 IQFEQYGNGGFVTTL

-484 STSATTNLKLNKNIF
+484 STSATTKLKLNGNTF

-505 NEHSSYAEAEYR
+505 NEHSSYAEAEYS

-552 DTFKLDDTVID
+552 DTFKLDGTVID

-609 PPANETNAEKKL
+609 PLANETNAEKKL

-686 QDHIQSLLTPV
+686 QNHTQSLLTPV

-707 TIQYLGKDGV
+707 TIQYLGKNGV

-760 TFRYDNVAVFASGSI
+760 TFRYNNVAVFASGSI
-775 NQTKTDSYTYTKHA
+775 NQIKTDSYTYTKHA

-833 DTFTVTDKLPE
+833 DTFTVKDKLPE

-905 LSGSQQELV
+905 ISGSQQELV

-921 SGEDKASVTVP
+921 SGEDTASVTVP

-937 KEIEEDDVI
+937 EEIEEDDVI
-946 DKKGFQNNSDITY
+946 DKKGFQNDSDITY

-1014 KGVPV
+1014 KGAPV

-1031 THNISMILPDSEA
+1031 THNISMVLPDSAA

-1067 NNVELVGSYKKE
+1067 NNVELIGSYKKE

-1132 NDIEIPVTG
+1132 SDIEIPVTG

-1170 EVQAPSGYKIEAG
+1170 EIQAPSGYKIEAG

-1321 GGWDFASTQMTA
+1321 GGWDFASAQMTA

-1357 IVSSTLNKISIVFT
+1357 IVSSTLNKISIVVT

-1380 GNKPGKVNGTIAAL
+1380 DSKPGKVNGTIATL
-1394 AAGDMEFVQNVTIDS
+1394 AAGDMEFVRNVTIDS

-1468 KVKTASFS
+1468 EVKTASFS
-1476 INKVDASTAT
+1476 INKVDASTST

-1500 VKNDQNQLIRV
+1500 VKNDQNQFIRV

-1571 TNSDGAYII
+1571 ANSDGAYII

-1667 TGEEEYTSSLST
+1667 TGEEEYTSRLTT

-1704 PETSAVISVK
+1704 PETSAVISVQ
-1714 KIVDGTGYNQN
+1714 KIVDGTGYNQD

-1754 EIGSFGSITYTDTG
+1754 ETGSFGSITYTDTG

-1790 YLVTVVVSMNDE
+1790 YLVTVVVSMNAE

-1844 WRVPEGTDLPES
+1844 WRAPEGSELPES
-1856 ITVILKRNDEPVAR
+1856 ITVILNRNGSPVDS

-1885 LPMYDDDG
+1885 LPAYSEDG
-1893 AAYTYEVDEEPV
+1893 STAYTYTVDEEPV
-1905 EGYNKEVDGYDLI
+1905 EGYITTVSGTNLI
-1918 NTITGTTSVSGSKNW
+1918 NTITGTTSVSGTKIW
-1933 RVPEGTDLPES
+1933 RAPEGTELPES
-1944 ITVILKRNDEPVAR
+1944 ITVILN
-1958 KKVTAAN
+1958 
-1965 DWSYE
+1965 
-1970 FTELPMY
+1970 
-1977 DDDGAAYTYEVDEEP
+1977 
-1992 VEGYNKEVDGYDLI
+1992 
-2006 NTITGTTSV
+2006 
-2015 SGSKNWR
+2015 
-2022 VPEGTDLPESI
+2022 
-2033 TVILKRNDEPVAR
+2033 RNDEPVAR

-2075 TVDEESVEGYITTVS
+2075 TVDEE
-2090 GTNLINTITGTTSVS
+2090 
-2105 GTKTWRAPEGTELP
+2105 
-2119 ESITVI
+2119 
-2125 LKRNDEPVARK
+2125 
-2136 KVTAADDWSYEF
+2136 
-2148 TELPMYDEDGVAY
+2148 
-2161 TYEVD
+2161 
-2166 EEPVE
+2166 
-2171 GYNKEVDGYDLINT
+2171 
-2185 ITGTT
+2185 
-2190 SVSGT
+2190 
-2195 KTWRVPEGTDLP
+2195 
-2207 ESITVILKRN
+2207 
-2217 DEPVARKKV
+2217 
-2226 TAADDWSYEFTELPM
+2226 
-2241 YDDDGAAYTYEVD
+2241 
-2254 EEPVAGYN
+2254 PVAGYN

-2274 SEKIEITGTK
+2274 SEKIEIT
-2284 TWRVPDGTELPES
+2284 
-2297 ITVIL
+2297 
-2302 KRNDEPVARKK
+2302 
-2313 VTAADDWS
+2313 
-2321 YEFTELPA
+2321 
-2329 YSEDGRTA
+2329 
-2337 YTYTV
+2337 
-2342 DEESVEG
+2342 
-2349 YITTTV
+2349 
-2355 SGSNLINTITGTTSV
+2355 
-2370 SGTKT
+2370 
-2375 WRAPEGTEL
+2375 
-2384 PESITVILKRND
+2384 
-2396 EPVARKKVTAADD
+2396 
-2409 WSYEFTELPA
+2409 
-2419 YSEDGRTAYTYTV
+2419 
-2432 DEEPVAGY
+2432 
-2440 NKEVDG
+2440 
-2446 YDLINTKSEK
+2446 
-2456 IEITGTKT
+2456 
-2464 WRVPDGTELPESITV
+2464 
-2479 ILKRNDEPVARK
+2479 
-2491 KVTAADDWSY
+2491 
-2501 EFTELP
+2501 
-2507 AYSEDGLTAYTYTV
+2507 
-2521 DEEPVEGYITTV
+2521 
-2533 SGTNL
+2533 
-2538 INTITGTTSVSGT
+2538 
-2551 KTWRA
+2551 
-2556 PEGTELPE
+2556 
-2564 SITVIL
+2564 
-2570 NRNGSPVDSKKV
+2570 
-2582 TATDDWS
+2582 
-2589 YEFTNLPA
+2589 
-2597 YSEDGRTA
+2597 
-2605 YTYTVDEESV
+2605 
-2615 EGYITTVSGTN
+2615 
-2626 LINTITGTTS
+2626 
-2636 VSGTKTWRAPEGT
+2636 GTKTWRAPEGT

-2704 EGYITAVS
+2704 EGYITTVS

-2789 EEPVEGYITA
+2789 EEPVEGYITT

-2814 VSGTKTWRAPE
+2814 VSGTKTWR
-2825 GTKLPESITVILNRN
+2825 V
-2840 GSPVD
+2840 
-2845 SKKVTATDDW
+2845 
-2855 SYEFTNLPAYSEDG
+2855 
-2869 LTAYTYTVDEESVAG
+2869 
-2884 YNKEVDGYDLINT
+2884 
-2897 KSEKIEITGTKTWRA
+2897 

-2917 LPESITVILKRNDEP
+2917 LPESITVILNRNDEP

-2952 AYSEDGLTA
+2952 AYSEDGSTA

-2972 GYITTVSGTDLINTI
+2972 GYITTVSETNLINTITGTTSVSGTKTWRVPEGTKLPESITVILNRNDEPVARKKVTAADDWSYEFTELPAYSEDGSTAYTYTVDEEPVEGYITTVSETNLINTI

-2994 VDIANGE
+2994 VDIADGE

-3016 EVVEEWTSTNKA
+3016 EVVEEWTSTNEA

-3042 RETVAPEGYSITSD
+3042 RETVAPEGYGITSD

-3091 FIINKVSATDDHELY
+3091 FIVNKVSATDDHELY

-3282 GSTPEVTTP
+3282 ESTPEVTTP

-3298 AAETTVSETPTTTLS
+3298 AAETTVSETPTTTPS

>member
-1 MCRLYGKLDDVTERN
+1 
-16 SLVLE
+16 
-21 KGGKSM
+21 M

-64 ITDADE
+64 ITDANE

-79 ETPETTE
+79 ETPE

-91 ESTIAAALAEEAPA
+91 ESTIAAALAAEAPA

-113 PTPEPIVVEAPTPEP
+113 PTPEPIVVAAPTPEPTVVEAPTPEP
-128 TVVEAPTPE
+128 TVVEAPTSE

-150 VVEAPTVEE
+150 VVEAPMPEPTVAEEPTTPEPTVVEEPTVEE
-159 PTIEEAETTDEE
+159 TTIEEAETTDEE
-171 ETILSVEETEETEAE
+171 ETILSVEETEEETEAE
-186 TEKETEEETEPE
+186 TENVTEEETEPE

-231 DDYITDVTVSK
+231 DDYIKDVTISK

-250 VNEITSGHNVRI
+250 VNEITSGHNARI

-285 DVIKIDNPPLTGA
+285 DVIKIDNPPLEGV

-346 KTQEEVIFSFPGK
+346 KTQEEVTFSFPGK

-375 KTTKTASEVVQHG
+375 KTTKTASEVVQYG

-425 MKQVILLN
+425 MKQVILLDR
-433 SIHIWDNNGNYVEN
+433 IYIWDNNGNYVEN
-447 IQFEQYENSGFVTTL
+447 IQFEQYGNGGFVTTL

-484 STSATTNLKLNKNIF
+484 STSATTKLKLNGNTF

-505 NEHSSYAEAEYR
+505 NEHSSYAEAEYS

-552 DTFKLDDTVID
+552 DTFKLDGTVID

-609 PPANETNAEKKL
+609 PLANETNAEKKL

-686 QDHIQSLLTPV
+686 QNHTQSLLTPV

-707 TIQYLGKDGV
+707 TIQYLGKNGV

-760 TFRYDNVAVFASGSI
+760 TFRYNNVAVFASGSI
-775 NQTKTDSYTYTKHA
+775 NQIKTDSYTYTKHA

-833 DTFTVTDKLPE
+833 DTFTVKDKLPE

-905 LSGSQQELV
+905 ISGSQQELV

-921 SGEDKASVTVP
+921 SGEDTASVTVP

-937 KEIEEDDVI
+937 EEIEEDDVI
-946 DKKGFQNNSDITY
+946 DKKGFQNDSDITY

-1014 KGVPV
+1014 KGAPV

-1031 THNISMILPDSEA
+1031 THNISMVLPDSAA

-1067 NNVELVGSYKKE
+1067 NNVELIGSYKKE

-1132 NDIEIPVTG
+1132 SDIEIPVTG

-1170 EVQAPSGYKIEAG
+1170 EIQAPSGYKIEAG

-1321 GGWDFASTQMTA
+1321 GGWDFASAQMTA

-1357 IVSSTLNKISIVFT
+1357 IVSSTLNKISIVVT

-1380 GNKPGKVNGTIAAL
+1380 DSKPGKVNGTIATL
-1394 AAGDMEFVQNVTIDS
+1394 AAGDMEFVRNVTIDS

-1468 KVKTASFS
+1468 EVKTASFS
-1476 INKVDASTAT
+1476 INKVDASTST

-1500 VKNDQNQLIRV
+1500 VKNDQNQFIRV

-1571 TNSDGAYII
+1571 ANSDGAYII

-1667 TGEEEYTSSLST
+1667 TGEEEYTSRLTT

-1704 PETSAVISVK
+1704 PETSAVISVQ
-1714 KIVDGTGYNQN
+1714 KIVDGTGYNQD

-1754 EIGSFGSITYTDTG
+1754 ETGSFGSITYTDTG

-1790 YLVTVVVSMNDE
+1790 YLVTVVVSMNAE

-1835 VTSVSGTKT
+1835 V
-1844 WRVPEGTDLPES
+1844 
-1856 ITVILKRNDEPVAR
+1856 
-1870 KKVTAADDWSYEFTE
+1870 
-1885 LPMYDDDG
+1885 
-1893 AAYTYEVDEEPV
+1893 
-1905 EGYNKEVDGYDLI
+1905 
-1918 NTITGTTSVSGSKNW
+1918 
-1933 RVPEGTDLPES
+1933 
-1944 ITVILKRNDEPVAR
+1944 
-1958 KKVTAAN
+1958 
-1965 DWSYE
+1965 
-1970 FTELPMY
+1970 
-1977 DDDGAAYTYEVDEEP
+1977 
-1992 VEGYNKEVDGYDLI
+1992 
-2006 NTITGTTSV
+2006 
-2015 SGSKNWR
+2015 
-2022 VPEGTDLPESI
+2022 
-2033 TVILKRNDEPVAR
+2033 
-2046 KKVTAADDWSY
+2046 
-2057 EFTELPAYSE
+2057 
-2067 DGSTAYTY
+2067 
-2075 TVDEESVEGYITTVS
+2075 
-2090 GTNLINTITGTTSVS
+2090 
-2105 GTKTWRAPEGTELP
+2105 
-2119 ESITVI
+2119 
-2125 LKRNDEPVARK
+2125 
-2136 KVTAADDWSYEF
+2136 
-2148 TELPMYDEDGVAY
+2148 
-2161 TYEVD
+2161 
-2166 EEPVE
+2166 
-2171 GYNKEVDGYDLINT
+2171 
-2185 ITGTT
+2185 
-2190 SVSGT
+2190 
-2195 KTWRVPEGTDLP
+2195 
-2207 ESITVILKRN
+2207 
-2217 DEPVARKKV
+2217 
-2226 TAADDWSYEFTELPM
+2226 
-2241 YDDDGAAYTYEVD
+2241 
-2254 EEPVAGYN
+2254 
-2262 KEVDGYDLINTK
+2262 
-2274 SEKIEITGTK
+2274 
-2284 TWRVPDGTELPES
+2284 
-2297 ITVIL
+2297 
-2302 KRNDEPVARKK
+2302 
-2313 VTAADDWS
+2313 
-2321 YEFTELPA
+2321 
-2329 YSEDGRTA
+2329 
-2337 YTYTV
+2337 
-2342 DEESVEG
+2342 
-2349 YITTTV
+2349 
-2355 SGSNLINTITGTTSV
+2355 
-2370 SGTKT
+2370 
-2375 WRAPEGTEL
+2375 
-2384 PESITVILKRND
+2384 
-2396 EPVARKKVTAADD
+2396 
-2409 WSYEFTELPA
+2409 
-2419 YSEDGRTAYTYTV
+2419 
-2432 DEEPVAGY
+2432 
-2440 NKEVDG
+2440 
-2446 YDLINTKSEK
+2446 
-2456 IEITGTKT
+2456 
-2464 WRVPDGTELPESITV
+2464 
-2479 ILKRNDEPVARK
+2479 
-2491 KVTAADDWSY
+2491 
-2501 EFTELP
+2501 
-2507 AYSEDGLTAYTYTV
+2507 
-2521 DEEPVEGYITTV
+2521 
-2533 SGTNL
+2533 
-2538 INTITGTTSVSGT
+2538 
-2551 KTWRA
+2551 
-2556 PEGTELPE
+2556 
-2564 SITVIL
+2564 
-2570 NRNGSPVDSKKV
+2570 
-2582 TATDDWS
+2582 
-2589 YEFTNLPA
+2589 
-2597 YSEDGRTA
+2597 
-2605 YTYTVDEESV
+2605 
-2615 EGYITTVSGTN
+2615 
-2626 LINTITGTTS
+2626 TS

-2704 EGYITAVS
+2704 EGYITTVSGTNLINTITGTTSVSGTKIWRAPEGTELPESITVILNRNDEPVARKKVTAADDWSYEFTELPAYSEDGSTAYTYTVDEEPVAGYNKEVDGYDLINTKSEKIEITGTKTWRAPEGTELPESITVILNRNDEPVARKKVTAADDWSYEFTELPAYSEDGSTAYTYTVDEEPVEGYITTVS

-2789 EEPVEGYITA
+2789 EEPVEGYITT

-2814 VSGTKTWRAPE
+2814 VSGTKTWR
-2825 GTKLPESITVILNRN
+2825 V
-2840 GSPVD
+2840 
-2845 SKKVTATDDW
+2845 
-2855 SYEFTNLPAYSEDG
+2855 
-2869 LTAYTYTVDEESVAG
+2869 
-2884 YNKEVDGYDLINT
+2884 
-2897 KSEKIEITGTKTWRA
+2897 

-2917 LPESITVILKRNDEP
+2917 LPESITVILNRNDEP

-2952 AYSEDGLTA
+2952 AYSEDGSTA

-2972 GYITTVSGTDLINTI
+2972 GYITTVSETNLINTITGTTSVSGTKTWRVPEGTKLPESITVILNRNDEPVARKKVTAADDWSYEFTELPAYSEDGSTAYTYTVDEEPVEGYITTVSETNLINTI

-2994 VDIANGE
+2994 VDIADGE

-3016 EVVEEWTSTNKA
+3016 EVVEEWTSTNEA

-3042 RETVAPEGYSITSD
+3042 RETVAPEGYGITSD

-3091 FIINKVSATDDHELY
+3091 FIVNKVSATDDHELY

-3282 GSTPEVTTP
+3282 ESTPEVTTP

-3298 AAETTVSETPTTTLS
+3298 AAETTVSETPTTTPS

>member
-1 MCRLYGKLDDVTERN
+1 
-16 SLVLE
+16 
-21 KGGKSM
+21 M

-64 ITDADE
+64 ITDANE

-79 ETPETTE
+79 ETPE

-91 ESTIAAALAEEAPA
+91 ESTIAAALAAEAPA

-113 PTPEPIVVEAPTPEP
+113 PTPEPIVVAAPTPEP

-137 PTVAEEP
+137 PTVVEAPTSEPTVAEEP

-150 VVEAPTVEE
+150 VVEEPTVEE
-159 PTIEEAETTDEE
+159 TTIEEAETTDEE
-171 ETILSVEETEETEAE
+171 ETILSVEETEEETEAE
-186 TEKETEEETEPE
+186 TENVTEEETEPE

-231 DDYITDVTVSK
+231 DDYIKDVTISK

-250 VNEITSGHNVRI
+250 VNEITSGHNARI

-285 DVIKIDNPPLTGA
+285 DVIKIDNPPLEGV

-346 KTQEEVIFSFPGK
+346 KTQEEVTFSFPGK

-375 KTTKTASEVVQHG
+375 KTTKTASEVVQYG

-425 MKQVILLN
+425 MKQVILLDR
-433 SIHIWDNNGNYVEN
+433 IYIWDNNGNYVEN
-447 IQFEQYENSGFVTTL
+447 IQFEQYGNGGFVTTL

-484 STSATTNLKLNKNIF
+484 STSATTKLKLNGNTF

-505 NEHSSYAEAEYR
+505 NEHSSYAEAEYS

-552 DTFKLDDTVID
+552 DTFKLDGTVID

-609 PPANETNAEKKL
+609 PLANETNAEKKL

-686 QDHIQSLLTPV
+686 QNHTQSLLTPV

-707 TIQYLGKDGV
+707 TIQYLGKNGV

-760 TFRYDNVAVFASGSI
+760 TFRYNNVAVFASGSI
-775 NQTKTDSYTYTKHA
+775 NQIKTDSYTYTKHA

-833 DTFTVTDKLPE
+833 DTFTVKDKLPE

-905 LSGSQQELV
+905 ISGSQQELV

-921 SGEDKASVTVP
+921 SGEDTASVTVP

-937 KEIEEDDVI
+937 EEIEEDDVI
-946 DKKGFQNNSDITY
+946 DKKGFQNDSDITY

-1014 KGVPV
+1014 KGAPV

-1031 THNISMILPDSEA
+1031 THNISMVLPDSAA

-1067 NNVELVGSYKKE
+1067 NNVELIGSYKKE

-1132 NDIEIPVTG
+1132 SDIEIPVTG

-1170 EVQAPSGYKIEAG
+1170 EIQAPSGYKIEAG

-1321 GGWDFASTQMTA
+1321 GGWDFASAQMTA

-1357 IVSSTLNKISIVFT
+1357 IVSSTLNKISIVVT

-1380 GNKPGKVNGTIAAL
+1380 DSKPGKVNGTIATL
-1394 AAGDMEFVQNVTIDS
+1394 AAGDMEFVRNVTIDS

-1468 KVKTASFS
+1468 EVKTASFS
-1476 INKVDASTAT
+1476 INKVDASTST

-1500 VKNDQNQLIRV
+1500 VKNDQNQFIRV

-1571 TNSDGAYII
+1571 ANSDGAYII

-1667 TGEEEYTSSLST
+1667 TGEEEYTSRLTT

-1704 PETSAVISVK
+1704 PETSAVISVQ
-1714 KIVDGTGYNQN
+1714 KIVDGTGYNQD

-1754 EIGSFGSITYTDTG
+1754 ETGSFGSITYTDTG

-1790 YLVTVVVSMNDE
+1790 YLVTVVVSMNAE

-1844 WRVPEGTDLPES
+1844 WRAPEGSELPES
-1856 ITVILKRNDEPVAR
+1856 ITVILNRNGSPV
-1870 KKVTAADDWSYEFTE
+1870 DS
-1885 LPMYDDDG
+1885 
-1893 AAYTYEVDEEPV
+1893 
-1905 EGYNKEVDGYDLI
+1905 
-1918 NTITGTTSVSGSKNW
+1918 
-1933 RVPEGTDLPES
+1933 
-1944 ITVILKRNDEPVAR
+1944 
-1958 KKVTAAN
+1958 
-1965 DWSYE
+1965 
-1970 FTELPMY
+1970 
-1977 DDDGAAYTYEVDEEP
+1977 
-1992 VEGYNKEVDGYDLI
+1992 
-2006 NTITGTTSV
+2006 
-2015 SGSKNWR
+2015 
-2022 VPEGTDLPESI
+2022 
-2033 TVILKRNDEPVAR
+2033 

-2067 DGSTAYTY
+2067 DGS
-2075 TVDEESVEGYITTVS
+2075 
-2090 GTNLINTITGTTSVS
+2090 
-2105 GTKTWRAPEGTELP
+2105 
-2119 ESITVI
+2119 
-2125 LKRNDEPVARK
+2125 
-2136 KVTAADDWSYEF
+2136 
-2148 TELPMYDEDGVAY
+2148 
-2161 TYEVD
+2161 
-2166 EEPVE
+2166 
-2171 GYNKEVDGYDLINT
+2171 
-2185 ITGTT
+2185 
-2190 SVSGT
+2190 
-2195 KTWRVPEGTDLP
+2195 
-2207 ESITVILKRN
+2207 
-2217 DEPVARKKV
+2217 
-2226 TAADDWSYEFTELPM
+2226 
-2241 YDDDGAAYTYEVD
+2241 
-2254 EEPVAGYN
+2254 
-2262 KEVDGYDLINTK
+2262 
-2274 SEKIEITGTK
+2274 
-2284 TWRVPDGTELPES
+2284 
-2297 ITVIL
+2297 
-2302 KRNDEPVARKK
+2302 
-2313 VTAADDWS
+2313 
-2321 YEFTELPA
+2321 
-2329 YSEDGRTA
+2329 
-2337 YTYTV
+2337 
-2342 DEESVEG
+2342 
-2349 YITTTV
+2349 
-2355 SGSNLINTITGTTSV
+2355 
-2370 SGTKT
+2370 
-2375 WRAPEGTEL
+2375 
-2384 PESITVILKRND
+2384 
-2396 EPVARKKVTAADD
+2396 
-2409 WSYEFTELPA
+2409 
-2419 YSEDGRTAYTYTV
+2419 
-2432 DEEPVAGY
+2432 
-2440 NKEVDG
+2440 
-2446 YDLINTKSEK
+2446 
-2456 IEITGTKT
+2456 
-2464 WRVPDGTELPESITV
+2464 
-2479 ILKRNDEPVARK
+2479 
-2491 KVTAADDWSY
+2491 
-2501 EFTELP
+2501 
-2507 AYSEDGLTAYTYTV
+2507 TAYTYTV

-2551 KTWRA
+2551 K
-2556 PEGTELPE
+2556 
-2564 SITVIL
+2564 I
-2570 NRNGSPVDSKKV
+2570 
-2582 TATDDWS
+2582 
-2589 YEFTNLPA
+2589 
-2597 YSEDGRTA
+2597 
-2605 YTYTVDEESV
+2605 
-2615 EGYITTVSGTN
+2615 
-2626 LINTITGTTS
+2626 
-2636 VSGTKTWRAPEGT
+2636 WRAPEGT

-2704 EGYITAVS
+2704 EGYIT
-2712 GTNLINTITGT
+2712 
-2723 TSVSGTKTWRV
+2723 
-2734 PEGTELPESI
+2734 
-2744 TVILNRN
+2744 
-2751 DEPVARKK
+2751 
-2759 VTAADDWSYEFTELP
+2759 
-2774 AYSEDGSTAYTYTVD
+2774 
-2789 EEPVEGYITA
+2789 
-2799 VSGTNLI
+2799 
-2806 NTITGTTS
+2806 
-2814 VSGTKTWRAPE
+2814 
-2825 GTKLPESITVILNRN
+2825 
-2840 GSPVD
+2840 
-2845 SKKVTATDDW
+2845 
-2855 SYEFTNLPAYSEDG
+2855 
-2869 LTAYTYTVDEESVAG
+2869 
-2884 YNKEVDGYDLINT
+2884 
-2897 KSEKIEITGTKTWRA
+2897 
-2912 PEGTE
+2912 
-2917 LPESITVILKRNDEP
+2917 
-2932 VARKKVTAAD
+2932 
-2942 DWSYEFTELP
+2942 
-2952 AYSEDGLTA
+2952 
-2961 YTYTVDEEPVE
+2961 
-2972 GYITTVSGTDLINTI
+2972 TVSETNLINTI

-2994 VDIANGE
+2994 VDIADGE

-3016 EVVEEWTSTNKA
+3016 EVVEEWTSTNEA

-3042 RETVAPEGYSITSD
+3042 RETVAPEGYGITSD

-3091 FIINKVSATDDHELY
+3091 FIVNKVSATDDHELY

-3282 GSTPEVTTP
+3282 ESTPEVTTP

-3298 AAETTVSETPTTTLS
+3298 AAETTVSETPTTTPS

>member
-91 ESTIAAALAEEAPA
+91 ESTIAAALAAEAPA

-113 PTPEPIVVEAPTPEP
+113 PTPEPIVVAAPTPEPTAVEAPTPEP

-150 VVEAPTVEE
+150 VVEEPTPEPTVVEAPIVEE

-171 ETILSVEETEETEAE
+171 ETILSVEETEEETEVE
-186 TEKETEEETEPE
+186 TEKATEEETEPE

-204 LSNDPVTFGLRGA
+204 LSNAPVIFGLRSA
-217 NGLMLTAGGAIPRL
+217 NGLMLTAGGAIPWL
-231 DDYITDVTVSK
+231 DGYIDEVTVS
-242 RRGDSWVK
+242 RRIGDSWVA

-262 DLKYTLPEG
+262 DLKYTLPDK

-285 DVIKIDNPPLTGA
+285 NVIKIDNPPLEGE
-298 LKDSSEQPVGTFSID
+298 LKDSSKQPVGTFSID

-323 QEFSEDEKSFSGDF
+323 KEFSEDEKSFSGDF

-346 KTQEEVIFSFPGK
+346 KTQEEVTFSFPGK
-359 GEVTFTIK
+359 GEVKYTIK

-375 KTTKTASEVVQHG
+375 KTTKTASGVVQDR

-412 FDYFSDDNVVGSQ
+412 FDYFDNNIVGSQ
-425 MKQVILLN
+425 TKQVIRLN
-433 SIHIWDNNGNYVEN
+433 SISIQDNNGNNVEN
-447 IQFEQYENSGFVTTL
+447 IQIEQYENSGFVTTL

-505 NEHSSYAEAEYR
+505 NEHSSYAEAEYS

-552 DTFKLDDTVID
+552 DTFKLDGTVID
-563 INDIEGFYVD
+563 INDIRYFYVD

-586 FFSTGYKFENDFN
+586 FFSTGYKFENNFN
-599 NKIVITYRYY
+599 NKIVITYSYY

-686 QDHIQSLLTPV
+686 QNHTQSLLTPV
-697 TVNGIEASDY
+697 TVNGIEPSDY
-707 TIQYLGKDGV
+707 TIQYLGKDGA

-726 IGFKVTFKAITPEK
+726 IGFKVTFKAITTEK

-803 TSIDEVKESDL
+803 TSIGEVKESDL

-821 ELEIKPAERNLN
+821 ELEIKPAERNLK
-833 DTFTVTDKLPE
+833 DEFIVTDTLPE

-877 KEVYVNEDGSY
+877 KEVYVNKDGSY

-905 LSGSQQELV
+905 LSGSQQELIN
-914 YFTNTAT
+914 FTNTAT
-921 SGEDKASVTVP
+921 SGEDEASVTVP

-937 KEIEEDDVI
+937 KEIEKDDVI

-972 NVNKITLNDVLKC
+972 NKDKITLNDVLKC

-990 KIQDITLVGNIVS
+990 KIQDITLVGNVVS
-1003 VYEYDASKPDG
+1003 VYEYDAGKPDG
-1014 KGVPV
+1014 KGAPV
-1019 SKNFYTYQYNEK
+1019 SKNLYTYQYNEK
-1031 THNISMILPDSEA
+1031 THNISMVLPDSAA

-1050 YRFKFTSNYA
+1050 YRFEFTSNYA

-1067 NNVELVGSYKKE
+1067 NNVELVGSYIKE

-1132 NDIEIPVTG
+1132 SDIEIPVTG

-1170 EVQAPSGYKIEAG
+1170 EIQAPSGYKIEAG

-1203 AVAKAVETADITV
+1203 AVAKAVKAADITV

-1287 MSSPQLAFASTE
+1287 MSSPQLAFAGTE
-1299 YYRIGTKLTVTG
+1299 YYKIGTNLTVTG

-1357 IVSSTLNKISIVFT
+1357 IVSSTLNKISIVVT

-1380 GNKPGKVNGTIAAL
+1380 VNKPGKVSGTIATIS
-1394 AAGDMEFVQNVTIDS
+1394 AGDMEFVRNVTIDS

-1420 PTKEN
+1420 PAKEN

-1468 KVKTASFS
+1468 EVKTASFS
-1476 INKVDASTAT
+1476 INKVDASTST

-1500 VKNDQNQLIRV
+1500 VKNDQNQWIRV

-1556 ITVNNDCVVDAHGLQ
+1556 ITVNNDCIVDAHGLQ
-1571 TNSDGAYII
+1571 ANSDGAYII

-1613 DAANK
+1613 DAEDK
-1618 PLTGSFNGIRLENG
+1618 PLTGSFNGIKLENG

-1667 TGEEEYTSSLST
+1667 TGEEGYTSSLSS
-1679 NATGTIDKEAGT
+1679 NAAGTIDKEAGT
-1691 VAVNVTVTNIYEI
+1691 VVVNVTITNIYEI

-1714 KIVDGTGYNQN
+1714 KIVDGTGYNQD
-1725 EAFEFTLSAAEEGTP
+1725 EAFEFTLSAAEEGIP

-1754 EIGSFGSITYTDTG
+1754 ETGSFGSITYTDTG
-1768 VYYYTVKETK
+1768 IYYYTVKETK

-1790 YLVTVVVSMNDE
+1790 YPVTVVVSMNDE

-1808 VYYNIVMTDIPEVE
+1808 VYYNVVMTDIPEVE
-1822 SDVRALVVTNTYR
+1822 IDARALVVTNTYR

-1844 WRVPEGTDLPES
+1844 WRAPEGTKLPES
-1856 ITVILKRNDEPVAR
+1856 ITVILKRNGESVAR
-1870 KKVTAADDWSYEFTE
+1870 KKVTADDDWSYEFTD

-1905 EGYNKEVDGYDLI
+1905 
-1918 NTITGTTSVSGSKNW
+1918 T
-1933 RVPEGTDLPES
+1933 
-1944 ITVILKRNDEPVAR
+1944 
-1958 KKVTAAN
+1958 
-1965 DWSYE
+1965 
-1970 FTELPMY
+1970 
-1977 DDDGAAYTYEVDEEP
+1977 
-1992 VEGYNKEVDGYDLI
+1992 
-2006 NTITGTTSV
+2006 
-2015 SGSKNWR
+2015 
-2022 VPEGTDLPESI
+2022 
-2033 TVILKRNDEPVAR
+2033 
-2046 KKVTAADDWSY
+2046 
-2057 EFTELPAYSE
+2057 
-2067 DGSTAYTY
+2067 
-2075 TVDEESVEGYITTVS
+2075 GYITTIRE
-2090 GTNLINTITGTTSVS
+2090 T
-2105 GTKTWRAPEGTELP
+2105 
-2119 ESITVI
+2119 
-2125 LKRNDEPVARK
+2125 
-2136 KVTAADDWSYEF
+2136 
-2148 TELPMYDEDGVAY
+2148 
-2161 TYEVD
+2161 
-2166 EEPVE
+2166 
-2171 GYNKEVDGYDLINT
+2171 DLINT

-2217 DEPVARKKV
+2217 GSRFDTKKV
-2226 TAADDWSYEFTELPM
+2226 TAADDWSYEFT
-2241 YDDDGAAYTYEVD
+2241 
-2254 EEPVAGYN
+2254 N
-2262 KEVDGYDLINTK
+2262 
-2274 SEKIEITGTK
+2274 
-2284 TWRVPDGTELPES
+2284 
-2297 ITVIL
+2297 
-2302 KRNDEPVARKK
+2302 
-2313 VTAADDWS
+2313 
-2321 YEFTELPA
+2321 LPA
-2329 YSEDGRTA
+2329 YSADGSTA

-2342 DEESVEG
+2342 EE
-2349 YITTTV
+2349 
-2355 SGSNLINTITGTTSV
+2355 
-2370 SGTKT
+2370 K
-2375 WRAPEGTEL
+2375 
-2384 PESITVILKRND
+2384 
-2396 EPVARKKVTAADD
+2396 PVD
-2409 WSYEFTELPA
+2409 
-2419 YSEDGRTAYTYTV
+2419 
-2432 DEEPVAGY
+2432 
-2440 NKEVDG
+2440 
-2446 YDLINTKSEK
+2446 
-2456 IEITGTKT
+2456 
-2464 WRVPDGTELPESITV
+2464 
-2479 ILKRNDEPVARK
+2479 
-2491 KVTAADDWSY
+2491 
-2501 EFTELP
+2501 
-2507 AYSEDGLTAYTYTV
+2507 
-2521 DEEPVEGYITTV
+2521 GYITTV

-2538 INTITGTTSVSGT
+2538 INTIT
-2551 KTWRA
+2551 
-2556 PEGTELPE
+2556 
-2564 SITVIL
+2564 
-2570 NRNGSPVDSKKV
+2570 
-2582 TATDDWS
+2582 
-2589 YEFTNLPA
+2589 
-2597 YSEDGRTA
+2597 
-2605 YTYTVDEESV
+2605 
-2615 EGYITTVSGTN
+2615 
-2626 LINTITGTTS
+2626 
-2636 VSGTKTWRAPEGT
+2636 
-2649 ELPESI
+2649 
-2655 TVILNRNDEP
+2655 
-2665 VARKKVTAADD
+2665 
-2676 WSYEFTELPA
+2676 
-2686 YSEDGST
+2686 
-2693 AYTYTV
+2693 
-2699 DEEPV
+2699 
-2704 EGYITAVS
+2704 
-2712 GTNLINTITGT
+2712 
-2723 TSVSGTKTWRV
+2723 
-2734 PEGTELPESI
+2734 
-2744 TVILNRN
+2744 
-2751 DEPVARKK
+2751 
-2759 VTAADDWSYEFTELP
+2759 
-2774 AYSEDGSTAYTYTVD
+2774 
-2789 EEPVEGYITA
+2789 
-2799 VSGTNLI
+2799 
-2806 NTITGTTS
+2806 
-2814 VSGTKTWRAPE
+2814 
-2825 GTKLPESITVILNRN
+2825 
-2840 GSPVD
+2840 
-2845 SKKVTATDDW
+2845 
-2855 SYEFTNLPAYSEDG
+2855 
-2869 LTAYTYTVDEESVAG
+2869 
-2884 YNKEVDGYDLINT
+2884 
-2897 KSEKIEITGTKTWRA
+2897 
-2912 PEGTE
+2912 
-2917 LPESITVILKRNDEP
+2917 
-2932 VARKKVTAAD
+2932 
-2942 DWSYEFTELP
+2942 
-2952 AYSEDGLTA
+2952 
-2961 YTYTVDEEPVE
+2961 
-2972 GYITTVSGTDLINTI
+2972 
-2987 TSVKISK
+2987 SVKISK
-2994 VDIANGE
+2994 VDIADGE

-3091 FIINKVSATDDHELY
+3091 FVVNKVSATDDHELY

-3199 NVIYL
+3199 NIIYL

-3242 TTPEETTTS
+3242 TTPEETT
-3251 EEETSPEETTV
+3251 V

-3282 GSTPEVTTP
+3282 ESTPEVTTP

-3298 AAETTVSETPTTTLS
+3298 AAETTVSETPTTTPS